1 MPRDAM
7 AEWLA
12 KRNAEKAAQRATP
25 EHGAVRQA
33 QIKVDQI
40 LEQAKK
46 TTTALT
52 GVKTG
57 KTEKSST
64 PVRQEEGRDAMA
76 EWLAARKES
85 KVQQIAEQG
94 KYAVRNVGALYKA
107 ATGMWGELRKAN
119 EWQGLGVDAG
129 IRQGYQARV
138 PVRGGSQ
145 LQQQAE
151 NALQMDKTGPYRQR
165 LTRVRGESLEKLF
178 TDSLNQNQTAEQH
191 GQTIRQELQELRTAG
206 ESGTDAAAAK
216 EKWDDVASRLY
227 YLAYS
232 QSMSS
237 DEYNKLVSEVYDAYD
252 AYRSGVK
259 GRSFGQRE
267 QKWTDALRGPVMGD
281 ENYTAAGKAQQNAML
296 AAAGGIP
303 TDRNTFGY
311 ELRYNQSTT
320 RENIQYKSVDQL
332 LDAAGKH
339 VDPQADVTS
348 QSQGAATDAAIF
360 GYLANVAMTQEQ
372 YDRYMQALDRYVK
385 NAPATRAVSGY
396 GTSDVVSQLETYRQ
410 QREANGLR
418 ANEKGA
424 EDALNSYPEMSA
436 GSFLD
441 QVASGSERARDNL
454 FQKYPAGLEQLLV
467 RGGGYA
473 GKALGS
479 LLNGF
484 GAFEN
489 DLGDYFAAGGEE
501 NINYQNPEWQEAK
514 YQDWVRGRET
524 SDLLQNGGKFERWA
538 AEQIP
543 ALPTAALEMAAA
555 STIAGA
561 ATGTMESFAGGAR
574 QVSPLVTSAA
584 TKAEKFA
591 QMAKQGSNIVT
602 SSFAAIN
609 SYGEAESNGDARGEQ
624 FIRFAAGGLL
634 EYGTNML
641 FGGNPLIDAGDTGK
655 VTELVYKMTNNETI
669 RKIVSSAAFDRIG
682 EGLEEVASAI
692 GSAALDYA
700 LTGEADLSW
709 DELRDEFI
717 SGFALA
723 MILSIGPDTAEVLAK
738 NDHEGN
744 AKRITMFDAAAQS
757 DRGELNLQMGKY
769 AVEFLAGDED
779 MMLAN
784 GWDHVQRSAAKKSWA
799 QAVNEY
805 NTVYRNLVD
814 AEAYWAKTGEGKAY
828 RGTDAERVIAD
839 ARGSIEGV
847 DAKTFSAETL
857 EENVRQIRQAWDSA
871 EENATNFAMT
881 GRMDAEIAKMARI
894 AESYLDKAV
903 QDGTMDAMTALNLR
917 NELSMINEGA
927 TATLQAYLNA
937 RYGEGTPQTETRQE
951 PVQEATQDVNVI
963 RAEAENNAA
972 VNAAETG
979 GIDNGRTE
987 IFDGGS
993 QRDAGLGTGE
1003 QTGGM
1008 AAGAAAAEGERR
1020 NAYAGAGENGPA
1032 NRRANLRPEDAARA
1046 ERLNRYASLQSDT
1059 SLAQLVRGGSDA
1071 VTLAVIPESM
1081 YDDGMREAKQAGT
1094 ALGVDVV
1101 FVRGSMAMQRG
1112 DQLMRING
1120 VYDAAAKRAVVSATD
1135 IQYDGGKLA
1144 QHELFHVRANK
1155 DPALVQQALQK
1166 VRETF
1171 GEEAFEQVAREY
1183 VQSYSG
1189 AYQSMEDVYEEVLA
1203 DAYAGMNR
1211 FRAGA
1216 THFTEAVQSE
1226 VQQSERASEPA
1237 QTSQETRGSPPAN
1250 VEERSGNPEKGKTF
1264 WEKMRAWKEGGA
1276 PDAAMEPSRTLQQA
1290 GINEL
1295 ISLSSMLEKADGK
1308 SQTMREAIYDNLKYL
1323 QDDLIRPMAVGKKG
1337 DTLYCVVPARTSMDM
1352 PRVVEM
1358 RKTNAGYEVE
1368 KVSSLS
1374 NAAII
1379 KTLEGSDLL
1388 SANVQA
1394 LDHAIQDFGYQTKAN
1409 AQLWVRPEK
1418 AKNGVPFADIFEA
1431 RDARDF
1437 EAKFSLEEK
1446 QYARVINEQ
1455 LLENRD
1461 RILEIEPVYELT
1473 GGEFAQ
1479 GDKKLSDAVMEEFE
1493 KFGGEVERE
1502 GFGAIK
1508 FSKKRIKNDI
1518 MHGIGRMK
1526 AMTFAAVP
1534 SVIQNGVEIGSEAN
1548 WKGRGYDTYVFA
1560 APAKFGETNLLI
1572 GAVVTR
1578 DNRENKFYLHEVV
1591 DSEGNAIKIDRETGE
1606 IKTSSAVADG
1616 WASTPDALSKDRIAQ
1631 TEGEVKQRFSLSE
1644 PVERAGNL
1652 IAEHNLTQEKLEK
1665 ALEIG
1670 AFPSPSIA
1678 IVQAEQGHTN
1688 YGDYSVVFPASTIDP
1703 EADSRNRVYGADAWT
1718 PTSSNAT
1725 VEYRV
1730 DADAKRAFE
1739 RSIRDLSGQV
1749 ADGIFRGDST
1759 LGKAGIEEETTK
1771 TSREIA
1777 EQIAQYPEVKA
1788 AYLADKGENIS
1799 PVYKDREYD
1808 NIGNAALQRYTDN
1821 VGVQNLAR
1829 IIVQMYVGDA
1839 NSVAQA
1845 ELQRVRQAI
1854 GEEYAERFARILD
1867 RKPERKAERVSEY
1880 AENKMYSGTRA
1891 EDFIRHAWEM
1901 VQDGGQNRGEA
1912 DKMAMQDELD
1922 RKAPTQKVAAWAE
1935 KRLQDV
1941 IGEGGIYNNED
1952 RYTSRGDRRSF
1963 EQTHWELN
1971 AENLVRAMAQAEER
1985 GANIMW
1991 YDAGGLLAAA
2001 TPEYRS
2007 ISEIHADEGRL
2018 QTLEQEAYEGKVMEL
2033 QQSLDN
2039 VVERILQETRH
2050 KAYGY
2055 QDESQLITEALIKTA
2070 QGGDS
2075 LQSIRE
2081 GMAAEEY
2088 DIDRATAMQIQE
2100 LFQQAKEIPTSYF
2113 EAKPQRVVG
2122 FDEAVA
2128 LLAPASAP
2136 ADLMARA
2143 EDAGLRVIR
2152 YTGQKDRIRVA
2163 NELPG
2168 VKFSVQ
2174 EELQD
2179 IRENGIR
2186 GKELASEREETQPE
2200 DVLGYADDMGEPVLS
2215 ESYFRDWVQQQT
2227 NAMPQGFVWG
2237 KDVPFYSQTTD
2248 LSPKQAVELLEA
2260 VTGKR
2265 WRVEPRK
2272 NGGWRAVETD
2282 FAAKQGMYTPQ
2293 EAANRLNAAKKARA
2307 DADAAAY
2314 RNGEAPAR
2322 ATTVAAEG
2330 VAKDSFRATPALD
2343 KIGVKIDMGV
2353 TDYRTTK
2360 EMRQRAEAEYQT
2372 DKLISKAERRWG
2384 ATALEKNFARDIAAG
2399 RYSYADI
2406 PDTARWDTVTDLANL
2421 YIDKRMLGEDLRLQR
2436 KYAIRD
2442 ALLYKAME
2450 LLPDELELMSD
2461 PGGFDKEA
2469 LLVLNY
2475 RTPQRSMLKMFGD
2488 KRGEEI
2494 NRYYFDPVTRN
2505 EAERL
2510 RWMNRQLDAVREFQ
2524 GEGDKVKGLN
2534 KAESAYVHMALD
2546 IEATVQRINQSP
2558 NKAAIQKAVTEL
2570 TKMETAQKASPD
2582 AEAREAEIQR
2592 VATELDLNAAE
2603 SKWAQQYAQFLTQKD
2618 GIKGE
2623 IDEKKCAAAVKQYRQ
2638 LFDDYYN
2645 AIADFLVSHGDEPIG
2660 KIDYYAPHLST
2671 ADKVNLLNQAFEAL
2685 GFNASATRLP
2695 AEIAGRTEDFR
2706 PNKRWTPF
2714 FQSREGTQTEYDI
2727 VHGFESYVTY
2737 LSDVLFHTDDIQKIR
2752 ALENYTR
2759 LGGKNDFKNSLAEAI
2774 ELSRSGQR
2782 DEKLDFLRELKRVDD
2797 FAEPTTAEINKQLD
2811 QYIAELFAAEKNN
2824 TRYSDLAVWLKNYGD
2839 VLAGKQFGGDRGAEH
2854 RGGRGILKLGTQLT
2868 QAFARANVA
2877 GNVSSAV
2884 NQIAQ
2889 LPTILGERSKRSIA
2903 QATAEFATGKL
2914 RQFQMDSDFITGK
2927 KGVDYISNTFA
2938 DSFMSGMFKPAEF
2951 VDTMMSTIA
2960 ARAAYLDAI
2969 RDGKTHEEA
2978 MRAADAYARS
2988 IMGDRTKGAKPLMFH
3003 SKTPVMQMVNMFQI
3017 EALNS
3022 WEHVSQDLPRQF
3034 RQIAAESGKAKAA
3047 RVLSSVILKT
3057 VLAAFVVNRVT
3068 EELYGGTPAP
3078 FDIIGM
3084 CMNFIASGEGLTTN
3098 DWIRY
3103 MLNKASNAMFGVDLF
3118 DDVPTPQE
3126 GFDWGNAVEDTLYNI
3141 SNEVPFLSNLS
3152 GMVGVGDRTL
3162 MMPDLFGKGKD
3173 LWDAATE
3180 HGLISPESGEALLG
3194 LVTQAIP
3201 GGRQINKTYSGIKTI
3216 VEGGRTKGF
3225 GDKERLQY
3233 PVERNVGTALQNIL
3247 FGPNATPQ
3255 ANAYWASGLS
3265 SLSTKDTQTWQTL
3278 SKDGADPIETYNLL
3292 HEFIKINA
3300 DDTLTTDQAQR
3311 DIRDAINNSSLT
3323 DEQKAYLFRQEFGRR
3338 NKETGEYEHATD
3350 AMFETLMDEG
3360 VSWDGVTQFYNKLMQ
3375 ADGDENL
3382 STNDKNR
3389 QKRTAI
3395 RELDVRDSVKAYT
3408 YAEVF
3413 GVTDKE
3419 TGAKSTSKDEVFAN
3433 MMDAGM
3439 SWDDVMDVYEEY
3451 RTLYEDESLSSSQ
3464 QASEFAYWL
3473 DQHNIKG
3480 KKREAIRNGL
3490 KYYQMFAQEA
3500 ERYTNLTEAGLS
3512 ATDAKKVSDKLA
3524 SAKGTGENGQLTT
3537 NDKVDVLLKQ
3547 NLTDTSLYKALS
3559 TVLSEETYDKL
3570 TEARS
3575 GGIGAKIWM
3584 QYWKK
3589 KAELS
3594 ADKDANGKSIS
3605 GSKKAKILAL
3615 INSLQLT
3622 AEQKDLLYRAEGY
3635 AERDLYKAPWH

>member
-119 EWQGLGVDAG
+119 EWQGMGVDAG
-129 IRQGYQARV
+129 IQQGYRPKL
-138 PVRGGSQ
+138 PVRTGSQ

-232 QSMSS
+232 QSMSA

-281 ENYTAAGKAQQNAML
+281 ENYTAAGKAQQDAML
-296 AAAGGIP
+296 SAAGGIP
-303 TDRNTFGY
+303 EDRNTFGY

-372 YDRYMQALDRYVK
+372 YDRYMQALDRYAK

-489 DLGDYFAAGGEE
+489 DLGDYFAEGGEE

-538 AEQIP
+538 AEQISG
-543 ALPTAALEMAAA
+543 LTTAALEMAASA
-555 STIAGA
+555 TIAGA
-561 ATGTMESFAGGAR
+561 ATGTMANFAGGSR
-574 QVSPLVTSAA
+574 QVSPLVTNAA

-757 DRGELNLQMGKY
+757 DRGELNLQMEKY

-779 MMLAN
+779 LMLAN
-784 GWDHVQRSAAKKSWA
+784 GWDHVQRSTAKKSWA

-847 DAKTFSAETL
+847 DSKTFSAETL

-871 EENATNFAMT
+871 AENAANFAMT
-881 GRMDAEIAKMARI
+881 GRMDAEIAKMART

-927 TATLQAYLNA
+927 TANLQAYLNA
-937 RYGEGTPQTETRQE
+937 RYGEGTPQAETRQE

-1216 THFTEAVQSE
+1216 TQFTEAVQSE
-1226 VQQSERASEPA
+1226 VQQSERVSEPA

-1250 VEERSGNPEKGKTF
+1250 VEERSGNPEKGRTF
-1264 WEKMRAWKEGGA
+1264 WEKMRSWKEGGE
-1276 PDAAMEPSRTLQQA
+1276 PDADIEPSRTLQQA
-1290 GINEL
+1290 GLNEP
-1295 ISLSSMLEKADGK
+1295 ISLNSMLGKADGK

-1323 QDDLIRPMAVGKKG
+1323 QDDLIRPMAVGRKG

-1374 NAAII
+1374 YAAII

-1437 EAKFSLEEK
+1437 EAKFSLAGQKARTANSQTLQLAEQMEQEGASSEEIWQETGWTRTMDGQSWRFEIDNSEAEYRGGGDAQFREDHADYAEYQDLLQK
-1446 QYARVINEQ
+1446 MFEGTISESEMQRMEQLDDIWSGEYARLRERVESGNATLADVLEHDSLYEAYPELRNVKVRLESDTGSKNGSYDPSTNTITISEDKPGDGAKVGTMLHEIQHAIQQIEGWESGASPEYWAAREYESGDTASDRAQELYSRILTSLDKADQNKVIRYNELDREMEATFTADPESEAGKRYAKYEAEQDKLYEELYKNEWFRRLLDLQRKMENPQSAYYEMYLNTAGEIEARNVSERYRMAQEERRKTAPKGADENTLFRGGGGISAEINEQ
-1455 LLENRD
+1455 YKSDLERWDRGGRNGNERLILGTTGPVLQNLGAEDGNIYLNGWKISKIMRTHKEMSLQTIEALPQVLENPAIVLASRAVD
-1461 RILEIEPVYELT
+1461 TENANTRLVM
-1473 GGEFAQ
+1473 F
-1479 GDKKLSDAVMEEFE
+1479 GDVRAENGKAVQ
-1493 KFGGEVERE
+1493 VVL
-1502 GFGAIK
+1502 
-1508 FSKKRIKNDI
+1508 D
-1518 MHGIGRMK
+1518 
-1526 AMTFAAVP
+1526 
-1534 SVIQNGVEIGSEAN
+1534 
-1548 WKGRGYDTYVFA
+1548 
-1560 APAKFGETNLLI
+1560 LL
-1572 GAVVTR
+1572 
-1578 DNRENKFYLHEVV
+1578 
-1591 DSEGNAIKIDRETGE
+1591 
-1606 IKTSSAVADG
+1606 
-1616 WASTPDALSKDRIAQ
+1616 P
-1631 TEGEVKQRFSLSE
+1631 TEGGYRFEGMQKVNSAYTKDGGRLSLE
-1644 PVERAGNL
+1644 
-1652 IAEHNLTQEKLEK
+1652 
-1665 ALEIG
+1665 
-1670 AFPSPSIA
+1670 
-1678 IVQAEQGHTN
+1678 
-1688 YGDYSVVFPASTIDP
+1688 
-1703 EADSRNRVYGADAWT
+1703 DSDVLYT
-1718 PTSSNAT
+1718 
-1725 VEYRV
+1725 
-1730 DADAKRAFE
+1730 DAKRAAQVL
-1739 RSIRDLSGQV
+1739 RSLGYQSGSP
-1749 ADGIFRGDST
+1749 DGSHKDGYIGSIAYDDDGVKISGEKF
-1759 LGKAGIEEETTK
+1759 
-1771 TSREIA
+1771 TS
-1777 EQIAQYPEVKA
+1777 
-1788 AYLADKGENIS
+1788 
-1799 PVYKDREYD
+1799 
-1808 NIGNAALQRYTDN
+1808 
-1821 VGVQNLAR
+1821 
-1829 IIVQMYVGDA
+1829 
-1839 NSVAQA
+1839 
-1845 ELQRVRQAI
+1845 
-1854 GEEYAERFARILD
+1854 
-1867 RKPERKAERVSEY
+1867 
-1880 AENKMYSGTRA
+1880 
-1891 EDFIRHAWEM
+1891 
-1901 VQDGGQNRGEA
+1901 
-1912 DKMAMQDELD
+1912 
-1922 RKAPTQKVAAWAE
+1922 
-1935 KRLQDV
+1935 V
-1941 IGEGGIYNNED
+1941 IG
-1952 RYTSRGDRRSF
+1952 
-1963 EQTHWELN
+1963 
-1971 AENLVRAMAQAEER
+1971 
-1985 GANIMW
+1985 
-1991 YDAGGLLAAA
+1991 
-2001 TPEYRS
+2001 P
-2007 ISEIHADEGRL
+2007 L
-2018 QTLEQEAYEGKVMEL
+2018 Q
-2033 QQSLDN
+2033 
-2039 VVERILQETRH
+2039 
-2050 KAYGY
+2050 
-2055 QDESQLITEALIKTA
+2055 
-2070 QGGDS
+2070 
-2075 LQSIRE
+2075 
-2081 GMAAEEY
+2081 
-2088 DIDRATAMQIQE
+2088 
-2100 LFQQAKEIPTSYF
+2100 
-2113 EAKPQRVVG
+2113 
-2122 FDEAVA
+2122 
-2128 LLAPASAP
+2128 
-2136 ADLMARA
+2136 
-2143 EDAGLRVIR
+2143 
-2152 YTGQKDRIRVA
+2152 
-2163 NELPG
+2163 
-2168 VKFSVQ
+2168 KFSVQ

-2186 GKELASEREETQPE
+2186 GKELASDREETQPE
-2200 DVLGYADDMGEPVLS
+2200 DVLGYADDRGEPILS

-2592 VATELDLNAAE
+2592 VATDLDLNAAE

-2903 QATAEFATGKL
+2903 QAALEFSTGKL

-2951 VDTMMSTIA
+2951 VDTTMSTIA

-3068 EELYGGTPAP
+3068 EEIYGGTPAP

-3084 CMNFIASGEGLTTN
+3084 SMNFIASGEGLTTN

-3103 MLNKASNAMFGVDLF
+3103 MFNKASNAMFGVDLF

-3162 MMPDLFGKGKD
+3162 MMPDLVGKGKD

-3419 TGAKSTSKDEVFAN
+3419 TGAKSTSKDEAFAN

-3480 KKREAIRNGL
+3480 KKREAIQNGL

-3512 ATDAKKVSDKLA
+3512 AADAKKVSDKLA

-3547 NLTDTSLYKALS
+3547 GLTDTSLYRALS

-3575 GGIGAKIWM
+3575 GGISAKVWM
-3584 QYWKK
+3584 KYWQQ

>member
-1 MPRDAM
+1 M
-7 AEWLA
+7 
-12 KRNAEKAAQRATP
+12 
-25 EHGAVRQA
+25 
-33 QIKVDQI
+33 
-40 LEQAKK
+40 
-46 TTTALT
+46 
-52 GVKTG
+52 
-57 KTEKSST
+57 
-64 PVRQEEGRDAMA
+64 
-76 EWLAARKES
+76 
-85 KVQQIAEQG
+85 
-94 KYAVRNVGALYKA
+94 
-107 ATGMWGELRKAN
+107 
-119 EWQGLGVDAG
+119 
-129 IRQGYQARV
+129 
-138 PVRGGSQ
+138 
-145 LQQQAE
+145 
-151 NALQMDKTGPYRQR
+151 
-165 LTRVRGESLEKLF
+165 
-178 TDSLNQNQTAEQH
+178 
-191 GQTIRQELQELRTAG
+191 
-206 ESGTDAAAAK
+206 
-216 EKWDDVASRLY
+216 
-227 YLAYS
+227 
-232 QSMSS
+232 
-237 DEYNKLVSEVYDAYD
+237 
-252 AYRSGVK
+252 
-259 GRSFGQRE
+259 
-267 QKWTDALRGPVMGD
+267 
-281 ENYTAAGKAQQNAML
+281 
-296 AAAGGIP
+296 
-303 TDRNTFGY
+303 
-311 ELRYNQSTT
+311 
-320 RENIQYKSVDQL
+320 
-332 LDAAGKH
+332 
-339 VDPQADVTS
+339 
-348 QSQGAATDAAIF
+348 
-360 GYLANVAMTQEQ
+360 
-372 YDRYMQALDRYVK
+372 
-385 NAPATRAVSGY
+385 
-396 GTSDVVSQLETYRQ
+396 
-410 QREANGLR
+410 
-418 ANEKGA
+418 
-424 EDALNSYPEMSA
+424 
-436 GSFLD
+436 
-441 QVASGSERARDNL
+441 ASGSERARDNL

-467 RGGGYA
+467 HGGGYA

-489 DLGDYFAAGGEE
+489 DLGDYFAEGGEK

-538 AEQIP
+538 AEQISG
-543 ALPTAALEMAAA
+543 LTTAALEMAAA

-561 ATGTMESFAGGAR
+561 ATGTMANFAGGSR
-574 QVSPLVTSAA
+574 QVSPLVTNAA

-757 DRGELNLQMGKY
+757 DRGELNLQMEKY

-779 MMLAN
+779 LMLAN
-784 GWDHVQRSAAKKSWA
+784 GWDHVQRSEAKKSWA

-847 DAKTFSAETL
+847 DSKTFSAETL

-871 EENATNFAMT
+871 EENAANFAMT
-881 GRMDAEIAKMARI
+881 GRMDAEIAKMART

-927 TATLQAYLNA
+927 TANLQAYLNA
-937 RYGEGTPQTETRQE
+937 RYGEGTPQAETQQE
-951 PVQEATQDVNVI
+951 TVQEAAQGVNTI

-1003 QTGGM
+1003 QAGGM

-1020 NAYAGAGENGPA
+1020 NTYTGAGENGPA

-1071 VTLAVIPESM
+1071 VTLAVVPESM
-1081 YDDGMREAKQAGT
+1081 YDDGMREAKQAG
-1094 ALGVDVV
+1094 AELGVDVV

-1135 IQYDGGKLA
+1135 IQYDGGQLA

-1216 THFTEAVQSE
+1216 TQFTETVQGE

-1237 QTSQETRGSPPAN
+1237 QTSQETRGSPEGRFSLAGQKARTAN
-1250 VEERSGNPEKGKTF
+1250 SQTLQIAEQMEQEGASREEIWQETGWTRTMDGKNWRFEIDNSEAEYRGGADAQFREDHADYAEYQDLLQKMFEGTISESEMQRMEQLDDIWSGEYARLRERAESGNATLADVLQHDSLYEAYPELRDVKVRLESDTGSKN
-1264 WEKMRAWKEGGA
+1264 GSYD
-1276 PDAAMEPSRTLQQA
+1276 PRTNT
-1290 GINEL
+1290 IT
-1295 ISLSSMLEKADGK
+1295 ISEDKPGDSAKVGTMLHEI
-1308 SQTMREAIYDNLKYL
+1308 Q
-1323 QDDLIRPMAVGKKG
+1323 
-1337 DTLYCVVPARTSMDM
+1337 
-1352 PRVVEM
+1352 
-1358 RKTNAGYEVE
+1358 
-1368 KVSSLS
+1368 
-1374 NAAII
+1374 
-1379 KTLEGSDLL
+1379 
-1388 SANVQA
+1388 
-1394 LDHAIQDFGYQTKAN
+1394 HAIQQIEGWESGASPEYWAAREYESGDTASDRAQELYSRILNSLDKADQN
-1409 AQLWVRPEK
+1409 KVIRYNELDREMEATFSADPESEAGK
-1418 AKNGVPFADIFEA
+1418 RYAKYEAEQDKLYEELYKNEWFRRLLDLQRKMENPQSAYYEMYLNTAGEIEA
-1431 RDARDF
+1431 RNVSERYRMAQ
-1437 EAKFSLEEK
+1437 EERRK
-1446 QYARVINEQ
+1446 TAPKGADEKTLYRGAGGISAEINEQ
-1455 LLENRD
+1455 YKSDLERWDRGGRNGNERLILGTTGPVLQNLGAEDGNIYLNGWKISKIMRTHKEMSLQTIEALPQVLENPAIVLASRAVD
-1461 RILEIEPVYELT
+1461 TENANTRLVM
-1473 GGEFAQ
+1473 F
-1479 GDKKLSDAVMEEFE
+1479 GDVRAENGKAVQ
-1493 KFGGEVERE
+1493 VVL
-1502 GFGAIK
+1502 
-1508 FSKKRIKNDI
+1508 D
-1518 MHGIGRMK
+1518 
-1526 AMTFAAVP
+1526 
-1534 SVIQNGVEIGSEAN
+1534 
-1548 WKGRGYDTYVFA
+1548 
-1560 APAKFGETNLLI
+1560 LL
-1572 GAVVTR
+1572 
-1578 DNRENKFYLHEVV
+1578 
-1591 DSEGNAIKIDRETGE
+1591 
-1606 IKTSSAVADG
+1606 
-1616 WASTPDALSKDRIAQ
+1616 P
-1631 TEGEVKQRFSLSE
+1631 TEGGYRFEGMQKVNSAYTKDGGRLSLE
-1644 PVERAGNL
+1644 
-1652 IAEHNLTQEKLEK
+1652 
-1665 ALEIG
+1665 
-1670 AFPSPSIA
+1670 
-1678 IVQAEQGHTN
+1678 
-1688 YGDYSVVFPASTIDP
+1688 
-1703 EADSRNRVYGADAWT
+1703 DSDVLYT
-1718 PTSSNAT
+1718 
-1725 VEYRV
+1725 
-1730 DADAKRAFE
+1730 DAKRAAQVL
-1739 RSIRDLSGQV
+1739 RSLGYQSGSPDGSHKGGYIGSIAYD
-1749 ADGIFRGDST
+1749 ADGVKISGEKF
-1759 LGKAGIEEETTK
+1759 
-1771 TSREIA
+1771 TS
-1777 EQIAQYPEVKA
+1777 
-1788 AYLADKGENIS
+1788 
-1799 PVYKDREYD
+1799 
-1808 NIGNAALQRYTDN
+1808 
-1821 VGVQNLAR
+1821 
-1829 IIVQMYVGDA
+1829 
-1839 NSVAQA
+1839 
-1845 ELQRVRQAI
+1845 
-1854 GEEYAERFARILD
+1854 
-1867 RKPERKAERVSEY
+1867 
-1880 AENKMYSGTRA
+1880 
-1891 EDFIRHAWEM
+1891 
-1901 VQDGGQNRGEA
+1901 
-1912 DKMAMQDELD
+1912 
-1922 RKAPTQKVAAWAE
+1922 
-1935 KRLQDV
+1935 V
-1941 IGEGGIYNNED
+1941 IG
-1952 RYTSRGDRRSF
+1952 T
-1963 EQTHWELN
+1963 
-1971 AENLVRAMAQAEER
+1971 
-1985 GANIMW
+1985 
-1991 YDAGGLLAAA
+1991 
-2001 TPEYRS
+2001 
-2007 ISEIHADEGRL
+2007 L
-2018 QTLEQEAYEGKVMEL
+2018 Q
-2033 QQSLDN
+2033 
-2039 VVERILQETRH
+2039 
-2050 KAYGY
+2050 
-2055 QDESQLITEALIKTA
+2055 
-2070 QGGDS
+2070 
-2075 LQSIRE
+2075 
-2081 GMAAEEY
+2081 
-2088 DIDRATAMQIQE
+2088 
-2100 LFQQAKEIPTSYF
+2100 
-2113 EAKPQRVVG
+2113 
-2122 FDEAVA
+2122 
-2128 LLAPASAP
+2128 
-2136 ADLMARA
+2136 
-2143 EDAGLRVIR
+2143 
-2152 YTGQKDRIRVA
+2152 
-2163 NELPG
+2163 
-2168 VKFSVQ
+2168 KFSVQ

-2186 GKELASEREETQPE
+2186 GKELASDREETQPE
-2200 DVLGYADDMGEPVLS
+2200 DVLGYADDTGTLYAQFAREKVYDNLGNAVLQKYTDSVGVERLAWIAAQMDMGDARSVAATELQNIRQVVKEDYAERFGEKLDQKPNLKEQRVNEYADRVMGDSSRAESFLRHAWEMVQGVGRTVAAEQRGTVQQTPP
-2215 ESYFRDWVQQQT
+2215 ESYFRDWVQQT

-2330 VAKDSFRATPALD
+2330 VAKDRFRATPALD

-2510 RWMNRQLDAVREFQ
+2510 RWMNRQLDEVREFQ
-2524 GEGDKVKGLN
+2524 GEGDKAKGLN

-2570 TKMETAQKASPD
+2570 TKMETAQKDSPD
-2582 AEAREAEIQR
+2582 AEEREAEIQR
-2592 VATELDLNAAE
+2592 VATDLDLNAAE
-2603 SKWAQQYAQFLTQKD
+2603 SKWAQQYAQFLAQKD

-2951 VDTMMSTIA
+2951 VDTTMSTIA

-2978 MRAADAYARS
+2978 MRSADAYARS

-3084 CMNFIASGEGLTTN
+3084 SMNFIASGEGLTTN

-3103 MLNKASNAMFGVDLF
+3103 MFNKASNAMFGVDLF

-3180 HGLISPESGEALLG
+3180 HGLLSPESGEALLG

-3265 SLSTKDTQTWQTL
+3265 SLSAKDTQTWQTL

-3300 DDTLTTDQAQR
+3300 DDTLTSDQVQR
-3311 DIRDAINNSSLT
+3311 DIRDAINNSGLT

-3350 AMFETLMDEG
+3350 AMFEALMDEG

-3419 TGAKSTSKDEVFAN
+3419 TGAKSTSKDEAFAN

-3480 KKREAIRNGL
+3480 KKREAIQNGL

-3584 QYWKK
+3584 QYWRK

-3635 AERDLYKAPWH
+3635 AERDLYRAPWH

>member
-25 EHGAVRQA
+25 GHGAVRQA

-40 LEQAKK
+40 LEQARK

-94 KYAVRNVGALYKA
+94 KYAVRNVGSLYKA

-165 LTRVRGESLEKLF
+165 LTRSRGESLEKLF
-178 TDSLNQNQTAEQH
+178 TDSLNQNQAAEQH

-232 QSMSS
+232 QSMSA
-237 DEYNKLVSEVYDAYD
+237 DEYNKLVSEVYDAYN

-281 ENYTAAGKAQQNAML
+281 ENYTAAGKAQQDAML

-303 TDRNTFGY
+303 EDRNTFGY
-311 ELRYNQSTT
+311 ELRYNQGTT

-372 YDRYMQALDRYVK
+372 YDRYMQALDRYAK

-396 GTSDVVSQLETYRQ
+396 GTSDVVGQLETYRQ

-418 ANEKGA
+418 ANEQAA

-467 RGGGYA
+467 HGGGYA

-489 DLGDYFAAGGEE
+489 DLGDYFAEGGEK

-538 AEQIP
+538 AEQISG
-543 ALPTAALEMAAA
+543 LTTAALEMAAA

-561 ATGTMESFAGGAR
+561 ATGTMANFAGGSR
-574 QVSPLVTSAA
+574 QVSPLVTNAA

-757 DRGELNLQMGKY
+757 DRGELNLQMEKY

-779 MMLAN
+779 LMLAN
-784 GWDHVQRSAAKKSWA
+784 GWDHLQRSEAKKSWA

-847 DAKTFSAETL
+847 DSKTFSAETL

-871 EENATNFAMT
+871 VENAENFAMT
-881 GRMDAEIAKMARI
+881 GRMDAEIAKMART

-927 TATLQAYLNA
+927 TANLQAYLNA
-937 RYGEGTPQTETRQE
+937 RYGEGTPQVETQKE
-951 PVQEATQDVNVI
+951 TVQEAAQGVNTI

-993 QRDAGLGTGE
+993 QRDAGLGTRE

-1008 AAGAAAAEGERR
+1008 AAGAAAAEAERR

-1081 YDDGMREAKQAGT
+1081 YDDGMRAAKQAG
-1094 ALGVDVV
+1094 AELDVDVV

-1135 IQYDGGKLA
+1135 IQYDGGQLA

-1216 THFTEAVQSE
+1216 TQFTETVQGE

-1237 QTSQETRGSPPAN
+1237 QTSQETRGSPEGRFSLAGQKARTAN
-1250 VEERSGNPEKGKTF
+1250 SQTLQFAEQMEQEGASREEIWQETGWTRAMDGQSWRFEIDNSEAEYRGGGDAQFRKDHADYAEYQDLLQKMFEGTISESEMQRMEQLDDIWSGEYARLRERVESGNATLADVLQHDSLYEAYPELRDVKVRLESDTGSKNGSYDPNTN
-1264 WEKMRAWKEGGA
+1264 
-1276 PDAAMEPSRTLQQA
+1276 T
-1290 GINEL
+1290 IT
-1295 ISLSSMLEKADGK
+1295 ISEDKPGDSAKVGTMLHEI
-1308 SQTMREAIYDNLKYL
+1308 Q
-1323 QDDLIRPMAVGKKG
+1323 
-1337 DTLYCVVPARTSMDM
+1337 
-1352 PRVVEM
+1352 
-1358 RKTNAGYEVE
+1358 
-1368 KVSSLS
+1368 
-1374 NAAII
+1374 
-1379 KTLEGSDLL
+1379 
-1388 SANVQA
+1388 
-1394 LDHAIQDFGYQTKAN
+1394 HAIQQIEGWESGASPEYWAAREYENGDTASDRAQELYSRILNSLDKADQN
-1409 AQLWVRPEK
+1409 KVIRYNELDREMEATFSADPESEAGK
-1418 AKNGVPFADIFEA
+1418 RYAKYEAEQDKLYEELYKNEWFRRLLGLQRKMENPQSAYYEMYLNTAGEIEA
-1431 RDARDF
+1431 RNVSERYRMAQ
-1437 EAKFSLEEK
+1437 EERRK
-1446 QYARVINEQ
+1446 TAPKGADENTLYRGAGGISAEINEQ
-1455 LLENRD
+1455 YKSDLERWDRGGRNGNERLILGTTGPILQNLGAEDGNIYLNGWKISKIMRTHKEMSLQTIEALPQVLENPAIVLASRAVD
-1461 RILEIEPVYELT
+1461 TENANTRLVM
-1473 GGEFAQ
+1473 F
-1479 GDKKLSDAVMEEFE
+1479 GDVRAENGKAVQ
-1493 KFGGEVERE
+1493 VVL
-1502 GFGAIK
+1502 
-1508 FSKKRIKNDI
+1508 D
-1518 MHGIGRMK
+1518 
-1526 AMTFAAVP
+1526 
-1534 SVIQNGVEIGSEAN
+1534 
-1548 WKGRGYDTYVFA
+1548 
-1560 APAKFGETNLLI
+1560 LL
-1572 GAVVTR
+1572 
-1578 DNRENKFYLHEVV
+1578 
-1591 DSEGNAIKIDRETGE
+1591 
-1606 IKTSSAVADG
+1606 
-1616 WASTPDALSKDRIAQ
+1616 P
-1631 TEGEVKQRFSLSE
+1631 TEGGYRFEGMQKVNSAYTKDGGRLSLE
-1644 PVERAGNL
+1644 
-1652 IAEHNLTQEKLEK
+1652 
-1665 ALEIG
+1665 
-1670 AFPSPSIA
+1670 
-1678 IVQAEQGHTN
+1678 
-1688 YGDYSVVFPASTIDP
+1688 
-1703 EADSRNRVYGADAWT
+1703 DSDVLYT
-1718 PTSSNAT
+1718 
-1725 VEYRV
+1725 
-1730 DADAKRAFE
+1730 DAKRAAQVL
-1739 RSIRDLSGQV
+1739 RSLGYQSGSPDGSHKGGYIGSIAYD
-1749 ADGIFRGDST
+1749 ADGVKISGEKF
-1759 LGKAGIEEETTK
+1759 
-1771 TSREIA
+1771 TS
-1777 EQIAQYPEVKA
+1777 
-1788 AYLADKGENIS
+1788 
-1799 PVYKDREYD
+1799 
-1808 NIGNAALQRYTDN
+1808 
-1821 VGVQNLAR
+1821 
-1829 IIVQMYVGDA
+1829 
-1839 NSVAQA
+1839 
-1845 ELQRVRQAI
+1845 
-1854 GEEYAERFARILD
+1854 
-1867 RKPERKAERVSEY
+1867 
-1880 AENKMYSGTRA
+1880 
-1891 EDFIRHAWEM
+1891 
-1901 VQDGGQNRGEA
+1901 
-1912 DKMAMQDELD
+1912 
-1922 RKAPTQKVAAWAE
+1922 
-1935 KRLQDV
+1935 V
-1941 IGEGGIYNNED
+1941 IG
-1952 RYTSRGDRRSF
+1952 T
-1963 EQTHWELN
+1963 
-1971 AENLVRAMAQAEER
+1971 
-1985 GANIMW
+1985 
-1991 YDAGGLLAAA
+1991 
-2001 TPEYRS
+2001 
-2007 ISEIHADEGRL
+2007 L
-2018 QTLEQEAYEGKVMEL
+2018 Q
-2033 QQSLDN
+2033 
-2039 VVERILQETRH
+2039 
-2050 KAYGY
+2050 
-2055 QDESQLITEALIKTA
+2055 
-2070 QGGDS
+2070 
-2075 LQSIRE
+2075 
-2081 GMAAEEY
+2081 
-2088 DIDRATAMQIQE
+2088 
-2100 LFQQAKEIPTSYF
+2100 
-2113 EAKPQRVVG
+2113 
-2122 FDEAVA
+2122 
-2128 LLAPASAP
+2128 
-2136 ADLMARA
+2136 
-2143 EDAGLRVIR
+2143 
-2152 YTGQKDRIRVA
+2152 
-2163 NELPG
+2163 
-2168 VKFSVQ
+2168 KFSVQ

-2186 GKELASEREETQPE
+2186 GKELASDREETQPE
-2200 DVLGYADDMGEPVLS
+2200 DVLGYADDTGTLYAQFAREKVYDNLGNAVLQKYTDSVGVERLAWIAAQMDMGDARSVAATELQNIRQVVKEDYAERFGEKLDQKPNLKEQRVNEYADRVMGDSSRAESFLRHAWEMVQGVGRTVAAEQRGTVQQTPP

-2330 VAKDSFRATPALD
+2330 VAKDRFRATPALD

-2524 GEGDKVKGLN
+2524 GEGDKAKGLN

-2592 VATELDLNAAE
+2592 VATDLDLNAAE

-2951 VDTMMSTIA
+2951 VDTTMSTIA

-2978 MRAADAYARS
+2978 MRSADAYARS

-3084 CMNFIASGEGLTTN
+3084 SMNFIASGEGLTTN

-3103 MLNKASNAMFGVDLF
+3103 MFNKASNAMFGVDLF

-3126 GFDWGNAVEDTLYNI
+3126 GFDWGNAAEDTLYNI

-3180 HGLISPESGEALLG
+3180 HGLLSPESGEALLG

-3300 DDTLTTDQAQR
+3300 DDTLTSDQAQR
-3311 DIRDAINNSSLT
+3311 DIRDAINNSGLT

-3350 AMFETLMDEG
+3350 AMFEALMDEG

-3419 TGAKSTSKDEVFAN
+3419 TGAKSTSKDEAFAN

-3480 KKREAIRNGL
+3480 KKREAIQNGL

-3584 QYWKK
+3584 QYWRK

-3635 AERDLYKAPWH
+3635 AERDLYRAPWH

>member
-25 EHGAVRQA
+25 GHGAVRQA

-40 LEQAKK
+40 LEQARK

-94 KYAVRNVGALYKA
+94 KYAVRNVGSLYKA

-178 TDSLNQNQTAEQH
+178 TDSMNQNQTAEQH

-206 ESGTDAAAAK
+206 ESGTDAASAK

-232 QSMSS
+232 QSMSA

-281 ENYTAAGKAQQNAML
+281 ENYTAAGKAQQDAML

-303 TDRNTFGY
+303 EDRNTFGY

-372 YDRYMQALDRYVK
+372 YDRYMQALDRYAK

-489 DLGDYFAAGGEE
+489 DLGDYFAEGGEK

-538 AEQIP
+538 AEQISG
-543 ALPTAALEMAAA
+543 LTTAALEMAAA

-561 ATGTMESFAGGAR
+561 ATGTMANFAGGSR
-574 QVSPLVTSAA
+574 QVSPLVTNAA

-738 NDHEGN
+738 NDYEGN

-757 DRGELNLQMGKY
+757 DRGELNLQMEKY

-779 MMLAN
+779 LMLAN
-784 GWDHVQRSAAKKSWA
+784 GWDHVQRSTAKKSWA

-814 AEAYWAKTGEGKAY
+814 AEAYWAKTGAGKAY
-828 RGTDAERVIAD
+828 QGTDAERVIAD

-847 DAKTFSAETL
+847 DSKTFSAETL

-871 EENATNFAMT
+871 EENAANFAMT
-881 GRMDAEIAKMARI
+881 GRMDAEIAKMART

-927 TATLQAYLNA
+927 TANLQAYLNA
-937 RYGEGTPQTETRQE
+937 RYGEGTPQAETQQE
-951 PVQEATQDVNVI
+951 TVQEAAQGVNTI

-993 QRDAGLGTGE
+993 QRDAGMGTGE

-1020 NAYAGAGENGPA
+1020 NTYTGAGENGPA

-1081 YDDGMREAKQAGT
+1081 YDDGMRAAKQAG
-1094 ALGVDVV
+1094 AELGVDVV

-1216 THFTEAVQSE
+1216 TQFTEAVQSE

-1237 QTSQETRGSPPAN
+1237 QTSQETRGSPEGRFSLAGQKARTAN
-1250 VEERSGNPEKGKTF
+1250 SQTLQLAEQMEQEGASREEIWQETGWTRTMDGQSWRFEIDNSEAEYRGGGDAQFRKNHADYAEYQDLLQKMFEGTISESEMQRMEQLDDIWSGEYARLRERVESGNATLADVLQHDSLYEAYPELRDVKVRLESDTGSKN
-1264 WEKMRAWKEGGA
+1264 GSY
-1276 PDAAMEPSRTLQQA
+1276 DPSTNT
-1290 GINEL
+1290 IT
-1295 ISLSSMLEKADGK
+1295 ISEDKPGDSAKVGTMLHEI
-1308 SQTMREAIYDNLKYL
+1308 Q
-1323 QDDLIRPMAVGKKG
+1323 
-1337 DTLYCVVPARTSMDM
+1337 
-1352 PRVVEM
+1352 
-1358 RKTNAGYEVE
+1358 
-1368 KVSSLS
+1368 
-1374 NAAII
+1374 
-1379 KTLEGSDLL
+1379 
-1388 SANVQA
+1388 
-1394 LDHAIQDFGYQTKAN
+1394 HAIQQIEGWESGASPEYWAAREYENGDTASDRAQELYSRILNSLDKADQN
-1409 AQLWVRPEK
+1409 KVIRYNELDREMEATFSADPESEAGK
-1418 AKNGVPFADIFEA
+1418 RYAKYEAEQDKLYEELYKNEWFRRLLDLQRQMENPQSAYYEMYLNTAGEIEA
-1431 RDARDF
+1431 RNVSERYRMAQ
-1437 EAKFSLEEK
+1437 EERRK
-1446 QYARVINEQ
+1446 TAPKGADENTLFRGAGGISAEINEQ
-1455 LLENRD
+1455 YKSELERWDREGRNGNERLILGTTGPILQNLGAENGNIYLNGWKISKIMRTHKEMSLRTFEALPQVLENPSLVLASRAV
-1461 RILEIEPVYELT
+1461 RTRGANTRLVM
-1473 GGEFAQ
+1473 F
-1479 GDKKLSDAVMEEFE
+1479 GDVRAENGKAVQ
-1493 KFGGEVERE
+1493 VVL
-1502 GFGAIK
+1502 
-1508 FSKKRIKNDI
+1508 D
-1518 MHGIGRMK
+1518 
-1526 AMTFAAVP
+1526 
-1534 SVIQNGVEIGSEAN
+1534 
-1548 WKGRGYDTYVFA
+1548 
-1560 APAKFGETNLLI
+1560 LL
-1572 GAVVTR
+1572 
-1578 DNRENKFYLHEVV
+1578 
-1591 DSEGNAIKIDRETGE
+1591 
-1606 IKTSSAVADG
+1606 
-1616 WASTPDALSKDRIAQ
+1616 P
-1631 TEGEVKQRFSLSE
+1631 TEGGYRLDGMQKVNSAYTKDGGRLSLE
-1644 PVERAGNL
+1644 
-1652 IAEHNLTQEKLEK
+1652 
-1665 ALEIG
+1665 
-1670 AFPSPSIA
+1670 
-1678 IVQAEQGHTN
+1678 
-1688 YGDYSVVFPASTIDP
+1688 
-1703 EADSRNRVYGADAWT
+1703 DSNVLYT
-1718 PTSSNAT
+1718 
-1725 VEYRV
+1725 
-1730 DADAKRAFE
+1730 DAKRAAQVL
-1739 RSIRDLSGQV
+1739 RSLGYRSGSPDGLHKDGYIGSIAYD
-1749 ADGIFRGDST
+1749 ADGVKISGEKF
-1759 LGKAGIEEETTK
+1759 
-1771 TSREIA
+1771 TS
-1777 EQIAQYPEVKA
+1777 
-1788 AYLADKGENIS
+1788 
-1799 PVYKDREYD
+1799 
-1808 NIGNAALQRYTDN
+1808 
-1821 VGVQNLAR
+1821 
-1829 IIVQMYVGDA
+1829 
-1839 NSVAQA
+1839 
-1845 ELQRVRQAI
+1845 
-1854 GEEYAERFARILD
+1854 
-1867 RKPERKAERVSEY
+1867 
-1880 AENKMYSGTRA
+1880 
-1891 EDFIRHAWEM
+1891 
-1901 VQDGGQNRGEA
+1901 
-1912 DKMAMQDELD
+1912 
-1922 RKAPTQKVAAWAE
+1922 
-1935 KRLQDV
+1935 V
-1941 IGEGGIYNNED
+1941 IG
-1952 RYTSRGDRRSF
+1952 
-1963 EQTHWELN
+1963 
-1971 AENLVRAMAQAEER
+1971 
-1985 GANIMW
+1985 
-1991 YDAGGLLAAA
+1991 
-2001 TPEYRS
+2001 P
-2007 ISEIHADEGRL
+2007 L
-2018 QTLEQEAYEGKVMEL
+2018 Q
-2033 QQSLDN
+2033 
-2039 VVERILQETRH
+2039 
-2050 KAYGY
+2050 
-2055 QDESQLITEALIKTA
+2055 
-2070 QGGDS
+2070 
-2075 LQSIRE
+2075 
-2081 GMAAEEY
+2081 
-2088 DIDRATAMQIQE
+2088 
-2100 LFQQAKEIPTSYF
+2100 
-2113 EAKPQRVVG
+2113 
-2122 FDEAVA
+2122 
-2128 LLAPASAP
+2128 
-2136 ADLMARA
+2136 
-2143 EDAGLRVIR
+2143 
-2152 YTGQKDRIRVA
+2152 
-2163 NELPG
+2163 
-2168 VKFSVQ
+2168 KFSVQ

-2179 IRENGIR
+2179 IRKNGIR
-2186 GKELASEREETQPE
+2186 GKELAGDREETQPE
-2200 DVLGYADDMGEPVLS
+2200 DVLGYADDRGEPILS

-2546 IEATVQRINQSP
+2546 IEATAQRINQSP

-2592 VATELDLNAAE
+2592 VATDLDLNAAE

-2618 GIKGE
+2618 GLKGE

-2811 QYIAELFAAEKNN
+2811 QYIAELFASEKNN

-2951 VDTMMSTIA
+2951 VDTTMSTIA

-3084 CMNFIASGEGLTTN
+3084 SMNFIASGEGLTTN

-3118 DDVPTPQE
+3118 DNVPTPQE
-3126 GFDWGNAVEDTLYNI
+3126 GFDWGNAAEDTLYNI

-3180 HGLISPESGEALLG
+3180 HGLLSPESGEALLG

-3247 FGPNATPQ
+3247 FGPNATPE

-3300 DDTLTTDQAQR
+3300 DDTLTSDQAQR
-3311 DIRDAINNSSLT
+3311 DIRDAINNSGLT

-3350 AMFETLMDEG
+3350 AMFEALMDEG

-3480 KKREAIRNGL
+3480 KKREAIQNGL

-3512 ATDAKKVSDKLA
+3512 AADAKKVSDKLA

-3559 TVLSEETYDKL
+3559 TVLSEETYNKL

-3584 QYWKK
+3584 QYWRK

-3635 AERDLYKAPWH
+3635 AERDLYRAPWH

>member
-119 EWQGLGVDAG
+119 EWQGMGVDAG
-129 IRQGYQARV
+129 IQQGYRPKL
-138 PVRGGSQ
+138 PVRTGSQ

-232 QSMSS
+232 QSMSA

-281 ENYTAAGKAQQNAML
+281 ENYTAAGKAQQDAML
-296 AAAGGIP
+296 SAAGGIP
-303 TDRNTFGY
+303 EDRNTFGY

-372 YDRYMQALDRYVK
+372 YDRYMQVLDRYAK

-418 ANEKGA
+418 ANEQAA

-489 DLGDYFAAGGEE
+489 DLGDYFAEGGEK
-501 NINYQNPEWQEAK
+501 NINYRNPEWQEAK

-538 AEQIP
+538 AEQISG
-543 ALPTAALEMAAA
+543 LTTAALEMAAA

-561 ATGTMESFAGGAR
+561 ATGTMANFAGGSR
-574 QVSPLVTSAA
+574 QVSPLVTNAA

-591 QMAKQGSNIVT
+591 QMARQGSNIVT

-757 DRGELNLQMGKY
+757 DRGELNLQMEKY

-779 MMLAN
+779 LMLAN

-799 QAVNEY
+799 QAMNEY

-847 DAKTFSAETL
+847 DSKTFSAETL

-871 EENATNFAMT
+871 EENAANFAMT
-881 GRMDAEIAKMARI
+881 GRMDAEIAKMART

-927 TATLQAYLNA
+927 TANLQAYLNA

-951 PVQEATQDVNVI
+951 PVQEAAQGVNTI

-993 QRDAGLGTGE
+993 QRDAGLGAGE

-1008 AAGAAAAEGERR
+1008 AAGAAAAEAERR
-1020 NAYAGAGENGPA
+1020 NTYAGAGENGPA

-1081 YDDGMREAKQAGT
+1081 YDDGMREAKQAG
-1094 ALGVDVV
+1094 AKLGVDVV

-1135 IQYDGGKLA
+1135 IQYDGGQLA
-1144 QHELFHVRANK
+1144 QHELFHVRANS

-1216 THFTEAVQSE
+1216 TQFAETVQSE
-1226 VQQSERASEPA
+1226 VQQSERAYEPA
-1237 QTSQETRGSPPAN
+1237 QTSQETRGSP
-1250 VEERSGNPEKGKTF
+1250 
-1264 WEKMRAWKEGGA
+1264 EG
-1276 PDAAMEPSRTLQQA
+1276 R
-1290 GINEL
+1290 
-1295 ISLSSMLEKADGK
+1295 
-1308 SQTMREAIYDNLKYL
+1308 
-1323 QDDLIRPMAVGKKG
+1323 
-1337 DTLYCVVPARTSMDM
+1337 
-1352 PRVVEM
+1352 
-1358 RKTNAGYEVE
+1358 
-1368 KVSSLS
+1368 
-1374 NAAII
+1374 
-1379 KTLEGSDLL
+1379 
-1388 SANVQA
+1388 
-1394 LDHAIQDFGYQTKAN
+1394 
-1409 AQLWVRPEK
+1409 
-1418 AKNGVPFADIFEA
+1418 
-1431 RDARDF
+1431 
-1437 EAKFSLEEK
+1437 FSLEEK
-1446 QYARVINEQ
+1446 RYAKIINEQ
-1455 LLENRD
+1455 LLENRE
-1461 RILEIEPVYELT
+1461 RIEEIDPVYELT
-1473 GGEFAQ
+1473 GEEFAHS
-1479 GDKKLSDAVMEEFE
+1479 DKKLSDAVMEEFE

-1502 GFGAIK
+1502 GFGTVK

-1534 SVIQNGVEIGSEAN
+1534 SVIQDGVEIGREAN
-1548 WKGRGYDTYVFA
+1548 WKGRGYDIYVFA
-1560 APAKFGETNLLI
+1560 APAKLGDTGLLI

-1591 DSEGNAIKIDRETGE
+1591 DSEGNAIKIDRATGE
-1606 IKTSSAVADG
+1606 IKTSSDVSDG
-1616 WASTPDALSKDRIAQ
+1616 WASTPDALSGNSIAQ
-1631 TEGEVKQRFSLSE
+1631 TGEDVKQRFSLSE

-1808 NIGNAALQRYTDN
+1808 NLGNAALQRYTDN
-1821 VGVQNLAR
+1821 IGVQNLAW
-1829 IIVQMYVGDA
+1829 IIAQMDMGDA

-1963 EQTHWELN
+1963 EQTHWEMN

-2081 GMAAEEY
+2081 GMATEEY

-2152 YTGQKDRIRVA
+2152 YTGQEDRIRVA

-2524 GEGDKVKGLN
+2524 GEGDKAKGLN

-2592 VATELDLNAAE
+2592 VATDLDLNAAE

-2774 ELSRSGQR
+2774 ELSRSGKR

-2951 VDTMMSTIA
+2951 VDTTMSTIA

-2978 MRAADAYARS
+2978 MRSADAYARS

-3084 CMNFIASGEGLTTN
+3084 SINFIASGEGLTTN

-3103 MLNKASNAMFGVDLF
+3103 MFNKASNAMFGVDLF
-3118 DDVPTPQE
+3118 DNVPTPQE

-3180 HGLISPESGEALLG
+3180 HGLLSPESGEALLG

-3300 DDTLTTDQAQR
+3300 DDTLTSDQAQR

-3323 DEQKAYLFRQEFGRR
+3323 DGQKAYLFRQEFGRR

-3480 KKREAIRNGL
+3480 KKREAIQNGL

-3584 QYWKK
+3584 QYWRK

-3635 AERDLYKAPWH
+3635 AERDLYRAPWH

>member
-40 LEQAKK
+40 LEQARK

-57 KTEKSST
+57 KTGKSST

-94 KYAVRNVGALYKA
+94 KYAVRNVGSLYKA

-145 LQQQAE
+145 LHQQAE

-232 QSMSS
+232 QSMSA

-252 AYRSGVK
+252 TYRSGVK

-281 ENYTAAGKAQQNAML
+281 ENYTAAGKAQQDAML

-303 TDRNTFGY
+303 EDRNTFGY

-372 YDRYMQALDRYVK
+372 YDRYMQALDRYAK

-396 GTSDVVSQLETYRQ
+396 GTSDVVGQLETYRQ

-418 ANEKGA
+418 ANEQAA

-467 RGGGYA
+467 HGGGYA

-489 DLGDYFAAGGEE
+489 DLGDYFAEGGEK
-501 NINYQNPEWQEAK
+501 NINYQNPEWREAK

-538 AEQIP
+538 AEQISG
-543 ALPTAALEMAAA
+543 LTTAALEMAAA

-561 ATGTMESFAGGAR
+561 ATGTMANFAGGSR
-574 QVSPLVTSAA
+574 QVSPLVTNAA

-757 DRGELNLQMGKY
+757 DRGELNLQMEKY

-779 MMLAN
+779 LMLAN
-784 GWDHVQRSAAKKSWA
+784 GWDHVQRSEAKKSWA

-847 DAKTFSAETL
+847 DSKTFSAETL

-871 EENATNFAMT
+871 EENAANFAMT
-881 GRMDAEIAKMARI
+881 GRMDAEIAKMART

-927 TATLQAYLNA
+927 TANLQAYLNA
-937 RYGEGTPQTETRQE
+937 RYGEGTPQAETQQE
-951 PVQEATQDVNVI
+951 TVQEAAQGVNTI

-1003 QTGGM
+1003 QAGGM

-1020 NAYAGAGENGPA
+1020 NTYTGAGENGPA

-1071 VTLAVIPESM
+1071 VTLAVVPESM
-1081 YDDGMREAKQAGT
+1081 YDDGMREAKQAG
-1094 ALGVDVV
+1094 AELGVDVV

-1135 IQYDGGKLA
+1135 IQYDGGQLA
-1144 QHELFHVRANK
+1144 QHELFHVRENK

-1216 THFTEAVQSE
+1216 TQFTDTVQGE

-1237 QTSQETRGSPPAN
+1237 QTSQETRGSPEGRFSIQELEN
-1250 VEERSGNPEKGKTF
+1250 GERIAVIEDGQDEFDRAKPSQYAAIAKRVIKREFVGKTLPLGS
-1264 WEKMRAWKEGGA
+1264 EDLAMIPPDAAGEYAYPAQRLITKNANNAKMRASAELNNLLEVSEFSHWARDLKKHPEATLGFDYYTTKFEVGGHLFEGLINIANSEKGRVFYDITKIKEIPG
-1276 PDAAMEPSRTLQQA
+1276 T
-1290 GINEL
+1290 I
-1295 ISLSSMLEKADGK
+1295 EKRA
-1308 SQTMREAIYDNLKYL
+1308 T
-1323 QDDLIRPMAVGKKG
+1323 PMAQSASDSG
-1337 DTLYCVVPARTSMDM
+1337 DLSG
-1352 PRVVEM
+1352 ES
-1358 RKTNAGYEVE
+1358 
-1368 KVSSLS
+1368 VSQ
-1374 NAAII
+1374 N
-1379 KTLEGSDLL
+1379 
-1388 SANVQA
+1388 QA
-1394 LDHAIQDFGYQTKAN
+1394 D
-1409 AQLWVRPEK
+1409 
-1418 AKNGVPFADIFEA
+1418 
-1431 RDARDF
+1431 
-1437 EAKFSLEEK
+1437 
-1446 QYARVINEQ
+1446 
-1455 LLENRD
+1455 
-1461 RILEIEPVYELT
+1461 
-1473 GGEFAQ
+1473 
-1479 GDKKLSDAVMEEFE
+1479 
-1493 KFGGEVERE
+1493 
-1502 GFGAIK
+1502 
-1508 FSKKRIKNDI
+1508 
-1518 MHGIGRMK
+1518 
-1526 AMTFAAVP
+1526 
-1534 SVIQNGVEIGSEAN
+1534 
-1548 WKGRGYDTYVFA
+1548 
-1560 APAKFGETNLLI
+1560 
-1572 GAVVTR
+1572 
-1578 DNRENKFYLHEVV
+1578 
-1591 DSEGNAIKIDRETGE
+1591 
-1606 IKTSSAVADG
+1606 
-1616 WASTPDALSKDRIAQ
+1616 
-1631 TEGEVKQRFSLSE
+1631 VKQRFSLSE

-1730 DADAKRAFE
+1730 DADAKRSFE

-1963 EQTHWELN
+1963 EKTHWELN

-2152 YTGQKDRIRVA
+2152 YTDNADRIRVA

-2186 GKELASEREETQPE
+2186 GKELASDREETQPE
-2200 DVLGYADDMGEPVLS
+2200 DVLGYADDMGEQVLS
-2215 ESYFRDWVQQQT
+2215 ESYFRDWVQQT

-2330 VAKDSFRATPALD
+2330 VAKDRFRATPALD

-2592 VATELDLNAAE
+2592 VATDLDLNAAE

-2951 VDTMMSTIA
+2951 VDTTMSTIA

-3017 EALNS
+3017 EALNN

-3084 CMNFIASGEGLTTN
+3084 SMNFIASGEGLTTN

-3103 MLNKASNAMFGVDLF
+3103 MFNKASNAMFGVDLF

-3126 GFDWGNAVEDTLYNI
+3126 GFDWGNAAEDTLYNI

-3180 HGLISPESGEALLG
+3180 HGLLSPESGEALLG

-3300 DDTLTTDQAQR
+3300 DDTLTSDQAQR
-3311 DIRDAINNSSLT
+3311 DIRDAINNSGLT

-3350 AMFETLMDEG
+3350 AMFEALMDEG

-3419 TGAKSTSKDEVFAN
+3419 TGAKSTSKDEAFAN

-3480 KKREAIRNGL
+3480 KKREAIQNGL

-3584 QYWKK
+3584 QYWRK

-3635 AERDLYKAPWH
+3635 AERDLYRAPWH

>member
-94 KYAVRNVGALYKA
+94 KYAVRNVGSLYKA

-232 QSMSS
+232 QSMSA

-281 ENYTAAGKAQQNAML
+281 ENYTAAGKAQQDAML

-303 TDRNTFGY
+303 EDRNTFGY

-372 YDRYMQALDRYVK
+372 YDRYMQALDRYAK

-396 GTSDVVSQLETYRQ
+396 GTSDVVGQLETYRQ

-489 DLGDYFAAGGEE
+489 DLGDYFAEGGEK

-538 AEQIP
+538 AEQISG
-543 ALPTAALEMAAA
+543 LTTAALEMAAA

-561 ATGTMESFAGGAR
+561 ATGTMANFAGGSR
-574 QVSPLVTSAA
+574 QVSPLVTNAA

-757 DRGELNLQMGKY
+757 DRGELNLQMEKY

-779 MMLAN
+779 LMLAN
-784 GWDHVQRSAAKKSWA
+784 GWDHVQRSTAKKSWA

-847 DAKTFSAETL
+847 DSKTFSAETL

-871 EENATNFAMT
+871 EENAANFAMT
-881 GRMDAEIAKMARI
+881 GRMDAEIAKMART

-927 TATLQAYLNA
+927 TANLQAYLNA
-937 RYGEGTPQTETRQE
+937 RYGEGTPQVETQQE
-951 PVQEATQDVNVI
+951 TVQEAAQGVNTI

-1003 QTGGM
+1003 QAGGM
-1008 AAGAAAAEGERR
+1008 AAGAAAAEGKRR
-1020 NAYAGAGENGPA
+1020 NTYTGAGENGPA

-1071 VTLAVIPESM
+1071 VTLAVVPESM
-1081 YDDGMREAKQAGT
+1081 YDDGMREAKQAG
-1094 ALGVDVV
+1094 AELGVDVV

-1135 IQYDGGKLA
+1135 IQYDGGQLA

-1216 THFTEAVQSE
+1216 TQFTETVQGE

-1237 QTSQETRGSPPAN
+1237 QTSQETRGSPEGKFSIQELEN
-1250 VEERSGNPEKGKTF
+1250 GERIAVIEDGQNEFDRAKPSQYAAIAKRVIKREFVGKTLPLGS
-1264 WEKMRAWKEGGA
+1264 EDLAMIPPDAAGEYAYPAQRLIAKNANNAKMRASAELNNLLEVSEFSHWARDLKKHPEATLGFDYYTTKFEVGGHLFEG
-1276 PDAAMEPSRTLQQA
+1276 
-1290 GINEL
+1290 L
-1295 ISLSSMLEKADGK
+1295 ISIANSEKG
-1308 SQTMREAIYDNLKYL
+1308 RVFYDITK
-1323 QDDLIRPMAVGKKG
+1323 IKEIPGTIEKRATPMAQSASDSG
-1337 DTLYCVVPARTSMDM
+1337 DLSG
-1352 PRVVEM
+1352 ES
-1358 RKTNAGYEVE
+1358 
-1368 KVSSLS
+1368 VSQ
-1374 NAAII
+1374 N
-1379 KTLEGSDLL
+1379 
-1388 SANVQA
+1388 QA
-1394 LDHAIQDFGYQTKAN
+1394 D
-1409 AQLWVRPEK
+1409 
-1418 AKNGVPFADIFEA
+1418 
-1431 RDARDF
+1431 
-1437 EAKFSLEEK
+1437 
-1446 QYARVINEQ
+1446 
-1455 LLENRD
+1455 
-1461 RILEIEPVYELT
+1461 
-1473 GGEFAQ
+1473 
-1479 GDKKLSDAVMEEFE
+1479 
-1493 KFGGEVERE
+1493 
-1502 GFGAIK
+1502 
-1508 FSKKRIKNDI
+1508 
-1518 MHGIGRMK
+1518 
-1526 AMTFAAVP
+1526 
-1534 SVIQNGVEIGSEAN
+1534 
-1548 WKGRGYDTYVFA
+1548 
-1560 APAKFGETNLLI
+1560 
-1572 GAVVTR
+1572 
-1578 DNRENKFYLHEVV
+1578 
-1591 DSEGNAIKIDRETGE
+1591 
-1606 IKTSSAVADG
+1606 
-1616 WASTPDALSKDRIAQ
+1616 
-1631 TEGEVKQRFSLSE
+1631 VKQRFSLSE

-1739 RSIRDLSGQV
+1739 RSIRDLSWQV

-1963 EQTHWELN
+1963 EKTHWELN

-2152 YTGQKDRIRVA
+2152 YTDNADRIRVA

-2186 GKELASEREETQPE
+2186 GKELASDREETQPE
-2200 DVLGYADDMGEPVLS
+2200 DVLGYADDMGEQVLS

-2330 VAKDSFRATPALD
+2330 VAKDRFRATPALD

-2592 VATELDLNAAE
+2592 VATDLDLNAAE

-2903 QATAEFATGKL
+2903 QAALEFSTGKL

-2951 VDTMMSTIA
+2951 VDTTMSTIA

-3068 EELYGGTPAP
+3068 EEIYGGTPAP

-3084 CMNFIASGEGLTTN
+3084 SMNFIASGEGLTTN

-3103 MLNKASNAMFGVDLF
+3103 MFNKASNAMFGVDLF

-3180 HGLISPESGEALLG
+3180 HGLLSPESGEALLG

-3300 DDTLTTDQAQR
+3300 DDTLTSDQAQR
-3311 DIRDAINNSSLT
+3311 DIRDAINNSGLT

-3350 AMFETLMDEG
+3350 AMFEALMDEG

-3419 TGAKSTSKDEVFAN
+3419 TGAKSTSKDEAFAN

-3480 KKREAIRNGL
+3480 KKREAIQNGL

-3584 QYWKK
+3584 QYWRK

-3635 AERDLYKAPWH
+3635 AERDLYRAPWH

>member
-25 EHGAVRQA
+25 GHGAVRQA

-40 LEQAKK
+40 LEQARK

-94 KYAVRNVGALYKA
+94 KYAVRNVGSLYKA

-165 LTRVRGESLEKLF
+165 LTRSRGESLEKLF

-232 QSMSS
+232 QSMSA

-281 ENYTAAGKAQQNAML
+281 ENYTAAGKAQQDAML

-303 TDRNTFGY
+303 EDRNTFGY

-372 YDRYMQALDRYVK
+372 YDRYMQALDRYAK

-396 GTSDVVSQLETYRQ
+396 GTSDVVGQLEMYRQ

-418 ANEKGA
+418 ANEQAA

-467 RGGGYA
+467 HGGGYA

-489 DLGDYFAAGGEE
+489 DLGDYFAEGGEK

-538 AEQIP
+538 AEQISG
-543 ALPTAALEMAAA
+543 LTTAALEMAAA

-561 ATGTMESFAGGAR
+561 ATGTMANFAGGSR
-574 QVSPLVTSAA
+574 QVSPLVTNAA

-757 DRGELNLQMGKY
+757 DRGELNLQMEKY

-779 MMLAN
+779 LMLAN
-784 GWDHVQRSAAKKSWA
+784 GWDHVQRSEAKKSWA

-847 DAKTFSAETL
+847 DSKTFSAETL

-871 EENATNFAMT
+871 EENAANFAMT
-881 GRMDAEIAKMARI
+881 GRMDAEIAKMART

-927 TATLQAYLNA
+927 TANLQAYLNA
-937 RYGEGTPQTETRQE
+937 RYGEGTPQAETQQE
-951 PVQEATQDVNVI
+951 TVQEAAQGVNTI

-993 QRDAGLGTGE
+993 QRDAGMGTGE

-1008 AAGAAAAEGERR
+1008 AAGAAAAEAERR
-1020 NAYAGAGENGPA
+1020 NAYTGAGENGPA

-1071 VTLAVIPESM
+1071 VTLAVVPESM
-1081 YDDGMREAKQAGT
+1081 YDDGMREAKQAG
-1094 ALGVDVV
+1094 AELGVDVV

-1135 IQYDGGKLA
+1135 IQYDGGQLA

-1216 THFTEAVQSE
+1216 TQFTETVQGE

-1237 QTSQETRGSPPAN
+1237 QTSQETRGSPEGRFSIQELEN
-1250 VEERSGNPEKGKTF
+1250 GERIAVIEDGQDEFDRAKPSQYAAIAKRVIKREFVGKTLPLGS
-1264 WEKMRAWKEGGA
+1264 EDLAMIPPDAAGEYAYPAQRLITKNANNAKMRASAELNNLLEVSEFSHWARDLKKHPEATLGFDYYTTKFEVGGHLFEGLINIANSEKGRVFYDITKIKEIPG
-1276 PDAAMEPSRTLQQA
+1276 T
-1290 GINEL
+1290 I
-1295 ISLSSMLEKADGK
+1295 EKRA
-1308 SQTMREAIYDNLKYL
+1308 T
-1323 QDDLIRPMAVGKKG
+1323 PMAQSASDSG
-1337 DTLYCVVPARTSMDM
+1337 DLSG
-1352 PRVVEM
+1352 ES
-1358 RKTNAGYEVE
+1358 
-1368 KVSSLS
+1368 VSQ
-1374 NAAII
+1374 N
-1379 KTLEGSDLL
+1379 
-1388 SANVQA
+1388 QA
-1394 LDHAIQDFGYQTKAN
+1394 D
-1409 AQLWVRPEK
+1409 
-1418 AKNGVPFADIFEA
+1418 
-1431 RDARDF
+1431 
-1437 EAKFSLEEK
+1437 
-1446 QYARVINEQ
+1446 
-1455 LLENRD
+1455 
-1461 RILEIEPVYELT
+1461 
-1473 GGEFAQ
+1473 
-1479 GDKKLSDAVMEEFE
+1479 
-1493 KFGGEVERE
+1493 
-1502 GFGAIK
+1502 
-1508 FSKKRIKNDI
+1508 
-1518 MHGIGRMK
+1518 
-1526 AMTFAAVP
+1526 
-1534 SVIQNGVEIGSEAN
+1534 
-1548 WKGRGYDTYVFA
+1548 
-1560 APAKFGETNLLI
+1560 
-1572 GAVVTR
+1572 
-1578 DNRENKFYLHEVV
+1578 
-1591 DSEGNAIKIDRETGE
+1591 
-1606 IKTSSAVADG
+1606 
-1616 WASTPDALSKDRIAQ
+1616 
-1631 TEGEVKQRFSLSE
+1631 VKQRFSLSE

-1963 EQTHWELN
+1963 EKTHWELN

-2152 YTGQKDRIRVA
+2152 YTDNADRIRVA

-2186 GKELASEREETQPE
+2186 GKELASDREETQPE
-2200 DVLGYADDMGEPVLS
+2200 DVLGYADDMGEQVLS
-2215 ESYFRDWVQQQT
+2215 ESYFRDWVQQT

-2330 VAKDSFRATPALD
+2330 VAKDRFRATPALD

-2592 VATELDLNAAE
+2592 VATDLDLNAAE

-2951 VDTMMSTIA
+2951 VDTTMSTIA

-3084 CMNFIASGEGLTTN
+3084 SMNFIASGEGLTTN

-3103 MLNKASNAMFGVDLF
+3103 MFNKASNAMFGVDLF

-3126 GFDWGNAVEDTLYNI
+3126 GFDWGNAAEDTLYNI

-3180 HGLISPESGEALLG
+3180 HGLLSPESGEALLG

-3300 DDTLTTDQAQR
+3300 DDTLTSDQAQR
-3311 DIRDAINNSSLT
+3311 DIRDAINNSGLT

-3350 AMFETLMDEG
+3350 AMFEALMDEG

-3419 TGAKSTSKDEVFAN
+3419 TGAKSTSKDEAFAN

-3480 KKREAIRNGL
+3480 KKREAIQNGL

-3584 QYWKK
+3584 QYWRK

-3635 AERDLYKAPWH
+3635 AERDLYRAPWH

>member
-25 EHGAVRQA
+25 GHGAVRQA

-40 LEQAKK
+40 LEQARK

-94 KYAVRNVGALYKA
+94 KYAVRNVGSLYKA

-232 QSMSS
+232 QSMSA

-281 ENYTAAGKAQQNAML
+281 ENYTAAGKAQQDAML

-303 TDRNTFGY
+303 EDRNTFGY

-372 YDRYMQALDRYVK
+372 YDRYMQALDRYAK

-396 GTSDVVSQLETYRQ
+396 GTSDVVGQLETYRQ

-418 ANEKGA
+418 ANEQAA

-467 RGGGYA
+467 HGGGYA

-489 DLGDYFAAGGEE
+489 DLGDYFAEGGEK

-538 AEQIP
+538 AEQISG
-543 ALPTAALEMAAA
+543 LTTAALEMAAA

-561 ATGTMESFAGGAR
+561 ATGTMANFAGGSR
-574 QVSPLVTSAA
+574 QVSPLVTNAA

-757 DRGELNLQMGKY
+757 DRGELNLQMEKY

-779 MMLAN
+779 LMLAN

-814 AEAYWAKTGEGKAY
+814 AEAYWSKTGAGKAY

-847 DAKTFSAETL
+847 DAKTFSEETL

-871 EENATNFAMT
+871 EENAANFAMT
-881 GRMDAEIAKMARI
+881 GRMDAEIAKMART

-927 TATLQAYLNA
+927 TANLQAYLNA
-937 RYGEGTPQTETRQE
+937 RYGEGTPQTETEQE
-951 PVQEATQDVNVI
+951 TVQEAAQGVNTI
-963 RAEAENNAA
+963 RAEAETNAA

-1081 YDDGMREAKQAGT
+1081 YDDGMRAAKQAG
-1094 ALGVDVV
+1094 AELGVDVV

-1120 VYDAAAKRAVVSATD
+1120 VYDAAVKRAVVSATD
-1135 IQYDGGKLA
+1135 IQYDGGQLA
-1144 QHELFHVRANK
+1144 QHELFHVRGNK

-1216 THFTEAVQSE
+1216 TQFTEAVQSE

-1237 QTSQETRGSPPAN
+1237 QTSQETRGSPEGRFSLAGQKARTAN
-1250 VEERSGNPEKGKTF
+1250 SQTLQLAEQMEQEGASSEEIWQETGWTRTMDGQSWRFEIDNSEAEYRGGGDAQFREAHADYAEYQDLLQKMFEGTISESEMQRMEQLDDIWSGEYARLRERVESGNATLADVLQHDSLYEAYPELRDVKVRLESDTGSKNGSYDQSTN
-1264 WEKMRAWKEGGA
+1264 
-1276 PDAAMEPSRTLQQA
+1276 T
-1290 GINEL
+1290 IT
-1295 ISLSSMLEKADGK
+1295 ISEDKPGDSAKVGTMLHEI
-1308 SQTMREAIYDNLKYL
+1308 Q
-1323 QDDLIRPMAVGKKG
+1323 
-1337 DTLYCVVPARTSMDM
+1337 
-1352 PRVVEM
+1352 
-1358 RKTNAGYEVE
+1358 
-1368 KVSSLS
+1368 
-1374 NAAII
+1374 
-1379 KTLEGSDLL
+1379 
-1388 SANVQA
+1388 
-1394 LDHAIQDFGYQTKAN
+1394 HAIQQIEGWESGASPEYWAAREYENGDTASDRAQELYSRILNSLDKADQN
-1409 AQLWVRPEK
+1409 KVIRYNELDREMEATFAADPESEAGK
-1418 AKNGVPFADIFEA
+1418 RYAKYEAEQDKLYEELYKNEWFRRLLDLQRQMENPQSAYYEMYLNTAGEIEA
-1431 RDARDF
+1431 RNVSERYRMAQ
-1437 EAKFSLEEK
+1437 EERRK
-1446 QYARVINEQ
+1446 TAPKGADENTLFRGAGGISAEINEQ
-1455 LLENRD
+1455 YKSELERWDREGRNGNERLILGTTGPILQNLGAENGNIYLNGWKISKIMRTHKEMSLRTFEALPQVLENPSLVLASRAV
-1461 RILEIEPVYELT
+1461 RTRGANTRLVM
-1473 GGEFAQ
+1473 F
-1479 GDKKLSDAVMEEFE
+1479 GDVRAENGKAVQ
-1493 KFGGEVERE
+1493 VVL
-1502 GFGAIK
+1502 
-1508 FSKKRIKNDI
+1508 D
-1518 MHGIGRMK
+1518 
-1526 AMTFAAVP
+1526 
-1534 SVIQNGVEIGSEAN
+1534 
-1548 WKGRGYDTYVFA
+1548 
-1560 APAKFGETNLLI
+1560 LL
-1572 GAVVTR
+1572 
-1578 DNRENKFYLHEVV
+1578 
-1591 DSEGNAIKIDRETGE
+1591 
-1606 IKTSSAVADG
+1606 
-1616 WASTPDALSKDRIAQ
+1616 P
-1631 TEGEVKQRFSLSE
+1631 TEGGYRLDGMQKVNSAYTKDGGRLSLE
-1644 PVERAGNL
+1644 
-1652 IAEHNLTQEKLEK
+1652 
-1665 ALEIG
+1665 
-1670 AFPSPSIA
+1670 
-1678 IVQAEQGHTN
+1678 
-1688 YGDYSVVFPASTIDP
+1688 
-1703 EADSRNRVYGADAWT
+1703 DSNVLYT
-1718 PTSSNAT
+1718 
-1725 VEYRV
+1725 
-1730 DADAKRAFE
+1730 DAKRAAQVL
-1739 RSIRDLSGQV
+1739 RSLGYRSGSPDGLHKDGYIGSIAYD
-1749 ADGIFRGDST
+1749 ADGVKISGEKF
-1759 LGKAGIEEETTK
+1759 
-1771 TSREIA
+1771 TS
-1777 EQIAQYPEVKA
+1777 
-1788 AYLADKGENIS
+1788 
-1799 PVYKDREYD
+1799 
-1808 NIGNAALQRYTDN
+1808 
-1821 VGVQNLAR
+1821 
-1829 IIVQMYVGDA
+1829 
-1839 NSVAQA
+1839 
-1845 ELQRVRQAI
+1845 
-1854 GEEYAERFARILD
+1854 
-1867 RKPERKAERVSEY
+1867 
-1880 AENKMYSGTRA
+1880 
-1891 EDFIRHAWEM
+1891 
-1901 VQDGGQNRGEA
+1901 
-1912 DKMAMQDELD
+1912 
-1922 RKAPTQKVAAWAE
+1922 
-1935 KRLQDV
+1935 V
-1941 IGEGGIYNNED
+1941 IG
-1952 RYTSRGDRRSF
+1952 
-1963 EQTHWELN
+1963 
-1971 AENLVRAMAQAEER
+1971 
-1985 GANIMW
+1985 
-1991 YDAGGLLAAA
+1991 
-2001 TPEYRS
+2001 P
-2007 ISEIHADEGRL
+2007 L
-2018 QTLEQEAYEGKVMEL
+2018 Q
-2033 QQSLDN
+2033 
-2039 VVERILQETRH
+2039 
-2050 KAYGY
+2050 
-2055 QDESQLITEALIKTA
+2055 
-2070 QGGDS
+2070 
-2075 LQSIRE
+2075 
-2081 GMAAEEY
+2081 
-2088 DIDRATAMQIQE
+2088 
-2100 LFQQAKEIPTSYF
+2100 
-2113 EAKPQRVVG
+2113 
-2122 FDEAVA
+2122 
-2128 LLAPASAP
+2128 
-2136 ADLMARA
+2136 
-2143 EDAGLRVIR
+2143 
-2152 YTGQKDRIRVA
+2152 
-2163 NELPG
+2163 
-2168 VKFSVQ
+2168 KFSVQ

-2179 IRENGIR
+2179 IRKNGIR
-2186 GKELASEREETQPE
+2186 GKELAGDREETQPE
-2200 DVLGYADDMGEPVLS
+2200 DVLGYADDRGEPILS

-2546 IEATVQRINQSP
+2546 IEATAQRINQSP

-2592 VATELDLNAAE
+2592 VATDLDLNAAE

-2618 GIKGE
+2618 GLKGE

-2811 QYIAELFAAEKNN
+2811 QYIAELFASEKNN

-2903 QATAEFATGKL
+2903 QAALEFSTGKL

-3084 CMNFIASGEGLTTN
+3084 SMNFIASGEGLTTN

-3103 MLNKASNAMFGVDLF
+3103 MLNKASNAMFGTDLF

-3300 DDTLTTDQAQR
+3300 DDTLTSDQAQR
-3311 DIRDAINNSSLT
+3311 DIRDAINNSGLT

-3480 KKREAIRNGL
+3480 KKREAIQNGL

-3512 ATDAKKVSDKLA
+3512 AADAKKVSDKLA

-3559 TVLSEETYDKL
+3559 TVLSEETYNKL

-3584 QYWKK
+3584 QYWRK

-3635 AERDLYKAPWH
+3635 AERDLYRAPWH

>member
-25 EHGAVRQA
+25 GHGAVRQA

-40 LEQAKK
+40 LEQARK

-94 KYAVRNVGALYKA
+94 KYAVRNVGSLYKA

-165 LTRVRGESLEKLF
+165 LTRSRGESLEKLF

-232 QSMSS
+232 QSMSA
-237 DEYNKLVSEVYDAYD
+237 DEYNKLVSEVYDAYN

-259 GRSFGQRE
+259 GRSFGQHE

-281 ENYTAAGKAQQNAML
+281 ENYTAAGKAQQDAML

-303 TDRNTFGY
+303 EDRNTFGY
-311 ELRYNQSTT
+311 ELRYNQGTT

-372 YDRYMQALDRYVK
+372 YDRYMQALDRYAK

-396 GTSDVVSQLETYRQ
+396 GTSDVVGQLETYRQ

-418 ANEKGA
+418 ANEQAA

-467 RGGGYA
+467 HGGGYA

-489 DLGDYFAAGGEE
+489 DLGDYFAEGGEK

-538 AEQIP
+538 AEQISG
-543 ALPTAALEMAAA
+543 LTTAALEMAAA

-561 ATGTMESFAGGAR
+561 ATGTMANFAGGSR
-574 QVSPLVTSAA
+574 QVSPLVTNAA

-757 DRGELNLQMGKY
+757 DRGELNLQMEKY

-779 MMLAN
+779 LMLAN
-784 GWDHVQRSAAKKSWA
+784 GWDHLQRSEAKKSWA

-847 DAKTFSAETL
+847 DSKTFSAETL

-871 EENATNFAMT
+871 EENAANFAMT
-881 GRMDAEIAKMARI
+881 GRMDAEIAKMART

-927 TATLQAYLNA
+927 TANLQAYLNA
-937 RYGEGTPQTETRQE
+937 RYGEGTPQVETQQE
-951 PVQEATQDVNVI
+951 TVQEDAQGVNTI

-993 QRDAGLGTGE
+993 QRDAGLGTRE

-1008 AAGAAAAEGERR
+1008 AAGAAAAEAERR

-1081 YDDGMREAKQAGT
+1081 YDDGMRAAKQAG
-1094 ALGVDVV
+1094 AELDVDVV

-1135 IQYDGGKLA
+1135 IQYDGGQLA

-1216 THFTEAVQSE
+1216 TQFTETVQGE

-1237 QTSQETRGSPPAN
+1237 QTSQETRGSPEGKFSIQELEN
-1250 VEERSGNPEKGKTF
+1250 GERIAVIEDGQDEFDRAKPSQYAAIAKRVIKREFVGKTLPLGS
-1264 WEKMRAWKEGGA
+1264 EDLAMIPPDAAGEYAYPAQRLITKNANNAKMRASAELNNLLEVSEFSHWARDLKKHPEATLGFDYYTTKFEVGGHLFEGLINIANSEKGRVFYDITKIKEIPG
-1276 PDAAMEPSRTLQQA
+1276 T
-1290 GINEL
+1290 I
-1295 ISLSSMLEKADGK
+1295 EKRA
-1308 SQTMREAIYDNLKYL
+1308 T
-1323 QDDLIRPMAVGKKG
+1323 PMAQSASDSG
-1337 DTLYCVVPARTSMDM
+1337 DLSG
-1352 PRVVEM
+1352 ES
-1358 RKTNAGYEVE
+1358 
-1368 KVSSLS
+1368 VSQ
-1374 NAAII
+1374 N
-1379 KTLEGSDLL
+1379 
-1388 SANVQA
+1388 QA
-1394 LDHAIQDFGYQTKAN
+1394 D
-1409 AQLWVRPEK
+1409 
-1418 AKNGVPFADIFEA
+1418 
-1431 RDARDF
+1431 
-1437 EAKFSLEEK
+1437 
-1446 QYARVINEQ
+1446 
-1455 LLENRD
+1455 
-1461 RILEIEPVYELT
+1461 
-1473 GGEFAQ
+1473 
-1479 GDKKLSDAVMEEFE
+1479 
-1493 KFGGEVERE
+1493 
-1502 GFGAIK
+1502 
-1508 FSKKRIKNDI
+1508 
-1518 MHGIGRMK
+1518 
-1526 AMTFAAVP
+1526 
-1534 SVIQNGVEIGSEAN
+1534 
-1548 WKGRGYDTYVFA
+1548 
-1560 APAKFGETNLLI
+1560 
-1572 GAVVTR
+1572 
-1578 DNRENKFYLHEVV
+1578 
-1591 DSEGNAIKIDRETGE
+1591 
-1606 IKTSSAVADG
+1606 
-1616 WASTPDALSKDRIAQ
+1616 
-1631 TEGEVKQRFSLSE
+1631 VKQRFSLSE

-1688 YGDYSVVFPASTIDP
+1688 YGEYSVVFPASTIDP

-1730 DADAKRAFE
+1730 DADAKRTFE
-1739 RSIRDLSGQV
+1739 RSIRELSAQV
-1749 ADGIFRGDST
+1749 ADGVFRGDST

-1788 AYLADKGENIS
+1788 AYLADKGENIN
-1799 PVYKDREYD
+1799 PVYKAREYD
-1808 NIGNAALQRYTDN
+1808 NIGNAVLQRYTDN
-1821 VGVQNLAR
+1821 VGVQNLAW
-1829 IIVQMYVGDA
+1829 IIAQMDMGDA
-1839 NSVAQA
+1839 QSVAQA

-1880 AENKMYSGTRA
+1880 AENKMYSSMRA

-1901 VQDGGQNRGEA
+1901 VQDGGQIRGDV

-2152 YTGQKDRIRVA
+2152 YTGQEDRIRVA

-2330 VAKDSFRATPALD
+2330 VAKDRFRATPALD

-2524 GEGDKVKGLN
+2524 GEGDKAKGLN

-2592 VATELDLNAAE
+2592 VATDLDLNAAE

-2951 VDTMMSTIA
+2951 VDTTMSTIA

-2978 MRAADAYARS
+2978 MRSADAYARS

-3084 CMNFIASGEGLTTN
+3084 SMNFIASGEGLTTN

-3103 MLNKASNAMFGVDLF
+3103 MFNKASNAMFGVDLF

-3126 GFDWGNAVEDTLYNI
+3126 GFDWGNAAEDTLYNI

-3180 HGLISPESGEALLG
+3180 HGLLSPESGEALLG

-3300 DDTLTTDQAQR
+3300 DDTLTSDQAQR
-3311 DIRDAINNSSLT
+3311 DIRDAINNSGLT

-3350 AMFETLMDEG
+3350 AMFEALMDEG

-3419 TGAKSTSKDEVFAN
+3419 TGAKSTSKDEAFAN

-3480 KKREAIRNGL
+3480 KKREAIQNGL

-3584 QYWKK
+3584 QYWRK

-3635 AERDLYKAPWH
+3635 AERDLYRAPWH

>member
-25 EHGAVRQA
+25 GHGAVRQA

-40 LEQAKK
+40 LEQARK

-94 KYAVRNVGALYKA
+94 KYAVRNVGSLYKA

-232 QSMSS
+232 QSMSA

-267 QKWTDALRGPVMGD
+267 QKWTDALRGPVLGD
-281 ENYTAAGKAQQNAML
+281 ENYTAAGKAQQDAML

-303 TDRNTFGY
+303 EDRNTFGY

-372 YDRYMQALDRYVK
+372 YDRYMQALDRYAK
-385 NAPATRAVSGY
+385 KAPATRAVSGY
-396 GTSDVVSQLETYRQ
+396 GTSDVVGQLETYRQ

-418 ANEKGA
+418 ANEQAA

-467 RGGGYA
+467 HGGGYA

-489 DLGDYFAAGGEE
+489 DLGDYFAEGGEK

-538 AEQIP
+538 AEQISG
-543 ALPTAALEMAAA
+543 LTTAALEMAAA

-561 ATGTMESFAGGAR
+561 ATGTMASFAGGGR
-574 QVSPLVTSAA
+574 QVSPLVTNAA

-757 DRGELNLQMGKY
+757 DRGELNLQMEKY

-779 MMLAN
+779 LMLAN
-784 GWDHVQRSAAKKSWA
+784 GWDHVQRSTAKKSWA

-847 DAKTFSAETL
+847 DSKTFSAETL

-871 EENATNFAMT
+871 EENAANFAMT
-881 GRMDAEIAKMARI
+881 GRMDAEIAKMART

-927 TATLQAYLNA
+927 TANLQAYLNA

-951 PVQEATQDVNVI
+951 PVQEAAQGVNTI

-993 QRDAGLGTGE
+993 QRDAGLGAGE

-1008 AAGAAAAEGERR
+1008 AAGAAAAEAERR
-1020 NAYAGAGENGPA
+1020 NTYAGAGENGPA

-1081 YDDGMREAKQAGT
+1081 YDDGMREAKQAG
-1094 ALGVDVV
+1094 AKLGVDVV

-1135 IQYDGGKLA
+1135 IQYDGGQLA
-1144 QHELFHVRANK
+1144 QHELFHVRANS

-1203 DAYAGMNR
+1203 DAYASMNR

-1216 THFTEAVQSE
+1216 TQFAETVQSE

-1237 QTSQETRGSPPAN
+1237 QTSQETRGSPEGRFSLAGQKARTAN
-1250 VEERSGNPEKGKTF
+1250 SKTLQLAEQMEQEGASREEIWQETGWTRSMDGQSWRFEIDNSEAEYRGGGDAQFRENHADYAEYQDLLQKMFEGTISESEMQRMEQLDDIWSGEYARLRERVESGNATLADVLEHDSLYEAYPELRNVKVRLESDTGSKN
-1264 WEKMRAWKEGGA
+1264 GSY
-1276 PDAAMEPSRTLQQA
+1276 DPSTNT
-1290 GINEL
+1290 IT
-1295 ISLSSMLEKADGK
+1295 ISEDKPGDSAKVGTMLHEI
-1308 SQTMREAIYDNLKYL
+1308 Q
-1323 QDDLIRPMAVGKKG
+1323 
-1337 DTLYCVVPARTSMDM
+1337 
-1352 PRVVEM
+1352 
-1358 RKTNAGYEVE
+1358 
-1368 KVSSLS
+1368 
-1374 NAAII
+1374 
-1379 KTLEGSDLL
+1379 
-1388 SANVQA
+1388 
-1394 LDHAIQDFGYQTKAN
+1394 HAIQQIEGWESGASPEYWAAREYESGDTASDRAQELYSRILNSLDKADQN
-1409 AQLWVRPEK
+1409 KVIRYNELDREMEATFTADPESEAGK
-1418 AKNGVPFADIFEA
+1418 RYAKYEAEQDKLYEELYKNEWFRRLLDLQRKMEDPQSAYYEMYLNTAGEIEA
-1431 RDARDF
+1431 RNVSERYRMAQ
-1437 EAKFSLEEK
+1437 EERRK
-1446 QYARVINEQ
+1446 TAPKGADENTLFRGGGGISAEINEQ
-1455 LLENRD
+1455 YKSELERWDREGRNGNERLILGTTGPILQNLGAENGNIYLNGWKISKIMHTHKEMSMQTFEALPQVLENPSLVLASRAV
-1461 RILEIEPVYELT
+1461 RTRGANTRLVM
-1473 GGEFAQ
+1473 F
-1479 GDKKLSDAVMEEFE
+1479 GDVRAENGKAVQ
-1493 KFGGEVERE
+1493 VVL
-1502 GFGAIK
+1502 
-1508 FSKKRIKNDI
+1508 D
-1518 MHGIGRMK
+1518 
-1526 AMTFAAVP
+1526 
-1534 SVIQNGVEIGSEAN
+1534 
-1548 WKGRGYDTYVFA
+1548 
-1560 APAKFGETNLLI
+1560 LL
-1572 GAVVTR
+1572 
-1578 DNRENKFYLHEVV
+1578 
-1591 DSEGNAIKIDRETGE
+1591 
-1606 IKTSSAVADG
+1606 
-1616 WASTPDALSKDRIAQ
+1616 P
-1631 TEGEVKQRFSLSE
+1631 TEGGYRLDGMQKVNSAYTKDGGRLSLE
-1644 PVERAGNL
+1644 
-1652 IAEHNLTQEKLEK
+1652 
-1665 ALEIG
+1665 
-1670 AFPSPSIA
+1670 
-1678 IVQAEQGHTN
+1678 
-1688 YGDYSVVFPASTIDP
+1688 
-1703 EADSRNRVYGADAWT
+1703 DSDVLYT
-1718 PTSSNAT
+1718 
-1725 VEYRV
+1725 
-1730 DADAKRAFE
+1730 DAKRAAQVL
-1739 RSIRDLSGQV
+1739 RSLGYRSGSP
-1749 ADGIFRGDST
+1749 DGLHKDGYIGSIAYDDDGVKISGEKF
-1759 LGKAGIEEETTK
+1759 
-1771 TSREIA
+1771 TS
-1777 EQIAQYPEVKA
+1777 
-1788 AYLADKGENIS
+1788 
-1799 PVYKDREYD
+1799 
-1808 NIGNAALQRYTDN
+1808 
-1821 VGVQNLAR
+1821 
-1829 IIVQMYVGDA
+1829 
-1839 NSVAQA
+1839 
-1845 ELQRVRQAI
+1845 
-1854 GEEYAERFARILD
+1854 
-1867 RKPERKAERVSEY
+1867 
-1880 AENKMYSGTRA
+1880 
-1891 EDFIRHAWEM
+1891 
-1901 VQDGGQNRGEA
+1901 
-1912 DKMAMQDELD
+1912 
-1922 RKAPTQKVAAWAE
+1922 
-1935 KRLQDV
+1935 V
-1941 IGEGGIYNNED
+1941 IG
-1952 RYTSRGDRRSF
+1952 
-1963 EQTHWELN
+1963 
-1971 AENLVRAMAQAEER
+1971 
-1985 GANIMW
+1985 
-1991 YDAGGLLAAA
+1991 
-2001 TPEYRS
+2001 P
-2007 ISEIHADEGRL
+2007 L
-2018 QTLEQEAYEGKVMEL
+2018 Q
-2033 QQSLDN
+2033 
-2039 VVERILQETRH
+2039 
-2050 KAYGY
+2050 
-2055 QDESQLITEALIKTA
+2055 
-2070 QGGDS
+2070 
-2075 LQSIRE
+2075 
-2081 GMAAEEY
+2081 
-2088 DIDRATAMQIQE
+2088 
-2100 LFQQAKEIPTSYF
+2100 
-2113 EAKPQRVVG
+2113 
-2122 FDEAVA
+2122 
-2128 LLAPASAP
+2128 
-2136 ADLMARA
+2136 
-2143 EDAGLRVIR
+2143 
-2152 YTGQKDRIRVA
+2152 
-2163 NELPG
+2163 
-2168 VKFSVQ
+2168 KFSVQ

-2186 GKELASEREETQPE
+2186 GKELASDREETQPE

-2524 GEGDKVKGLN
+2524 GEGDKAKGLN

-2592 VATELDLNAAE
+2592 VATDLDLNAAE

-2903 QATAEFATGKL
+2903 QAALEFSTGKL

-2960 ARAAYLDAI
+2960 ARAAYLDAL

-3084 CMNFIASGEGLTTN
+3084 SMNFIASGEGLTTN

-3180 HGLISPESGEALLG
+3180 HGVISPESGEALLG

-3300 DDTLTTDQAQR
+3300 DDTLTSDQAQR

-3350 AMFETLMDEG
+3350 AMFEALMDEG

-3480 KKREAIRNGL
+3480 KKREAIQNGL

-3512 ATDAKKVSDKLA
+3512 AADAKKVSDKLA
-3524 SAKGTGENGQLTT
+3524 SAKGTDENGQLTT

-3584 QYWKK
+3584 QYWQK

>member
-94 KYAVRNVGALYKA
+94 KYAVRNVGSLYKA

-119 EWQGLGVDAG
+119 EWQGMGVDAG
-129 IRQGYQARV
+129 IQQGYRPKL
-138 PVRGGSQ
+138 PVRTGSQ

-232 QSMSS
+232 QSMSA
-237 DEYNKLVSEVYDAYD
+237 DEYNKLVSEVYDTYD

-372 YDRYMQALDRYVK
+372 YDRYMQALDRYAK

-418 ANEKGA
+418 ANEQGA

-467 RGGGYA
+467 HGGGYA

-489 DLGDYFAAGGEE
+489 DLGDYFAEGGEK

-538 AEQIP
+538 AEQISG
-543 ALPTAALEMAAA
+543 LTTAALEMAAA

-561 ATGTMESFAGGAR
+561 ATGTMASFAGGGR
-574 QVSPLVTSAA
+574 QVSPLVTNAA

-757 DRGELNLQMGKY
+757 DRGELNLQMEKY

-779 MMLAN
+779 LMLAN
-784 GWDHVQRSAAKKSWA
+784 GWDHVQRSTAKKSWA

-847 DAKTFSAETL
+847 DSKTFSAETL

-871 EENATNFAMT
+871 EENAANFAMT
-881 GRMDAEIAKMARI
+881 GRMDAEIAKMART

-927 TATLQAYLNA
+927 TANLQAYLNA
-937 RYGEGTPQTETRQE
+937 RYGEGTPQVETQQE
-951 PVQEATQDVNVI
+951 TVQEAAQGVNTI

-1003 QTGGM
+1003 QAGGM

-1020 NAYAGAGENGPA
+1020 NTYTGAGENGPA

-1071 VTLAVIPESM
+1071 VTLAVVPESM
-1081 YDDGMREAKQAGT
+1081 YDDGMRAAKQAG
-1094 ALGVDVV
+1094 AELGVDVV

-1135 IQYDGGKLA
+1135 IQYDGGQLA

-1203 DAYAGMNR
+1203 DAYASMNR

-1216 THFTEAVQSE
+1216 TQFTETVQGE

-1237 QTSQETRGSPPAN
+1237 QTSQETRGSPEGKFSIQELEN
-1250 VEERSGNPEKGKTF
+1250 GERIAVIEDGQDEFDRAKPSQYAAIAKRVIKREFVGKTLPLGS
-1264 WEKMRAWKEGGA
+1264 EDLAMIPPDAAGEYAYPAQRLITKNANNAKMRASAELNNLLEVSEFSHWARDLKKHPEATLGFDYYTTKFEVGGHLFEGLINIANSEKGRVFYDITKIKEIPG
-1276 PDAAMEPSRTLQQA
+1276 T
-1290 GINEL
+1290 I
-1295 ISLSSMLEKADGK
+1295 EKRA
-1308 SQTMREAIYDNLKYL
+1308 T
-1323 QDDLIRPMAVGKKG
+1323 PMAQSASDSG
-1337 DTLYCVVPARTSMDM
+1337 DLSG
-1352 PRVVEM
+1352 ES
-1358 RKTNAGYEVE
+1358 
-1368 KVSSLS
+1368 VSQ
-1374 NAAII
+1374 N
-1379 KTLEGSDLL
+1379 
-1388 SANVQA
+1388 QA
-1394 LDHAIQDFGYQTKAN
+1394 D
-1409 AQLWVRPEK
+1409 
-1418 AKNGVPFADIFEA
+1418 
-1431 RDARDF
+1431 
-1437 EAKFSLEEK
+1437 
-1446 QYARVINEQ
+1446 
-1455 LLENRD
+1455 
-1461 RILEIEPVYELT
+1461 
-1473 GGEFAQ
+1473 
-1479 GDKKLSDAVMEEFE
+1479 
-1493 KFGGEVERE
+1493 
-1502 GFGAIK
+1502 
-1508 FSKKRIKNDI
+1508 
-1518 MHGIGRMK
+1518 
-1526 AMTFAAVP
+1526 
-1534 SVIQNGVEIGSEAN
+1534 
-1548 WKGRGYDTYVFA
+1548 
-1560 APAKFGETNLLI
+1560 
-1572 GAVVTR
+1572 
-1578 DNRENKFYLHEVV
+1578 
-1591 DSEGNAIKIDRETGE
+1591 
-1606 IKTSSAVADG
+1606 
-1616 WASTPDALSKDRIAQ
+1616 
-1631 TEGEVKQRFSLSE
+1631 VKQRFSLSE

-1730 DADAKRAFE
+1730 DAEAKRAFE

-1777 EQIAQYPEVKA
+1777 EQIAKYPEVKA

-2039 VVERILQETRH
+2039 VVERILQETKH

-2152 YTGQKDRIRVA
+2152 YTGQEDRIRVA

-2174 EELQD
+2174 EDLQD

-2186 GKELASEREETQPE
+2186 GKELASDREETQPE
-2200 DVLGYADDMGEPVLS
+2200 DVLGYADDRGEPILS

-2524 GEGDKVKGLN
+2524 GEGDKAKGLN

-2592 VATELDLNAAE
+2592 VATDLDLNAAE

-2903 QATAEFATGKL
+2903 QAALEFSTGKL

-2960 ARAAYLDAI
+2960 ARAAYLDAL

-3084 CMNFIASGEGLTTN
+3084 SMNFIASGEGLTTN

-3180 HGLISPESGEALLG
+3180 HGVISPESGEALLG

-3419 TGAKSTSKDEVFAN
+3419 TGAKSTSKDEAFAN

-3480 KKREAIRNGL
+3480 KKREAIQNGL

>member
-7 AEWLA
+7 AEWLE
-12 KRNAEKAAQRATP
+12 KRNAEKTAQRATP
-25 EHGAVRQA
+25 GHGAVRQA

-40 LEQAKK
+40 LEQARK

-94 KYAVRNVGALYKA
+94 KYAVRNVGSLYKA

-178 TDSLNQNQTAEQH
+178 TDSMNQNQTAEQH

-206 ESGTDAAAAK
+206 ESGTDAASAK

-232 QSMSS
+232 QSMSA

-281 ENYTAAGKAQQNAML
+281 ENYTAAGKAQQDAML

-303 TDRNTFGY
+303 EDRNTFGY

-372 YDRYMQALDRYVK
+372 YDRYMQALDRYAK

-489 DLGDYFAAGGEE
+489 DLGDYFAEGGEK

-538 AEQIP
+538 AEQISG
-543 ALPTAALEMAAA
+543 LTTAALEMAAA

-561 ATGTMESFAGGAR
+561 ATGTMANFAGGSR
-574 QVSPLVTSAA
+574 QVSPLVTNAA

-738 NDHEGN
+738 NDYEGN

-757 DRGELNLQMGKY
+757 DRGELNLQMEKY

-779 MMLAN
+779 LMLAN
-784 GWDHVQRSAAKKSWA
+784 GWDHVQRSTAKKSWA

-814 AEAYWAKTGEGKAY
+814 AEAYWAKTGAGKAY
-828 RGTDAERVIAD
+828 QGTDAERVIAD

-847 DAKTFSAETL
+847 DSKTFSAETL

-871 EENATNFAMT
+871 EENAANFAMT
-881 GRMDAEIAKMARI
+881 GRRDAEIAKMART

-927 TATLQAYLNA
+927 TANLQAYLNA
-937 RYGEGTPQTETRQE
+937 RYGEGTPQAETQQE
-951 PVQEATQDVNVI
+951 TVQEAAQGVNTI

-993 QRDAGLGTGE
+993 KRDAGLGTGE

-1008 AAGAAAAEGERR
+1008 AAGAAAAEAERR

-1046 ERLNRYASLQSDT
+1046 ERLNRYARLQSDT

-1081 YDDGMREAKQAGT
+1081 YDDGMRAAKQAG
-1094 ALGVDVV
+1094 AELGVDVV

-1216 THFTEAVQSE
+1216 TQFTETVQGE
-1226 VQQSERASEPA
+1226 AKQSERASEPA
-1237 QTSQETRGSPPAN
+1237 QTSQETRGSPSENA
-1250 VEERSGNPEKGKTF
+1250 EEQNGRPEKGKTF
-1264 WEKMRAWKEGGA
+1264 WEKMRSWKEGGE
-1276 PDAAMEPSRTLQQA
+1276 PDAAIEPSRTLQQA
-1290 GINEL
+1290 GLNEP
-1295 ISLSSMLEKADGK
+1295 ISLNSMLGKADGK

-1323 QDDLIRPMAVGKKG
+1323 QDDLIRPMAVGRKG

-1358 RKTNAGYEVE
+1358 RKTNDGYEVE

-1418 AKNGVPFADIFEA
+1418 AKNGVPFEDIFEA
-1431 RDARDF
+1431 RDAKDF
-1437 EAKFSLEEK
+1437 EAKFSLAGQKARTANSQTLQIAEQMEQEGASREEIWQETGWTRTMDGK
-1446 QYARVINEQ
+1446 NWRFEIDNSEAEYRGGGDAQFREAHADYAEYQDLLQKMFEGTISESEMQRMEQLDDIWSGEYARLRERVESGNATLADVLQHDSLYEAYPELRDVKVRLESDTGSKNGSYDQSTNTITISEDKPGDSAKVGTMLHEIQHAIQQIEGWESGASPEYWAAREYENGDTASDRAQELYSRILNSLDKADQNKVIRYNELDREMEATFAADPESEAGKRYAKYEAEQDKLYEELYKNEWFRRLLDLQRQMENPQSAYYEMYLNTAGEIEARNVSERYRMAQEERRKTAPKGADENTLFRGAGGISAEINEQ
-1455 LLENRD
+1455 YKSELERWDREGRNGNERLILGTTGPILQNLGAENGNIYLNGWKISKIMRTHKEMSLRTFEALPQVLENPSLVLASRAV
-1461 RILEIEPVYELT
+1461 RTRGANTRLVM
-1473 GGEFAQ
+1473 F
-1479 GDKKLSDAVMEEFE
+1479 GDVRAENGKAVQ
-1493 KFGGEVERE
+1493 VVL
-1502 GFGAIK
+1502 
-1508 FSKKRIKNDI
+1508 D
-1518 MHGIGRMK
+1518 
-1526 AMTFAAVP
+1526 
-1534 SVIQNGVEIGSEAN
+1534 
-1548 WKGRGYDTYVFA
+1548 
-1560 APAKFGETNLLI
+1560 LL
-1572 GAVVTR
+1572 
-1578 DNRENKFYLHEVV
+1578 
-1591 DSEGNAIKIDRETGE
+1591 
-1606 IKTSSAVADG
+1606 
-1616 WASTPDALSKDRIAQ
+1616 P
-1631 TEGEVKQRFSLSE
+1631 TEGGYRLDGMQKVNSAYTKDGGRLSLE
-1644 PVERAGNL
+1644 
-1652 IAEHNLTQEKLEK
+1652 
-1665 ALEIG
+1665 
-1670 AFPSPSIA
+1670 
-1678 IVQAEQGHTN
+1678 
-1688 YGDYSVVFPASTIDP
+1688 
-1703 EADSRNRVYGADAWT
+1703 DSNVLYT
-1718 PTSSNAT
+1718 
-1725 VEYRV
+1725 
-1730 DADAKRAFE
+1730 DAKRAAQVL
-1739 RSIRDLSGQV
+1739 RSLGYRSGSPDGLHKDGYIGSIAYD
-1749 ADGIFRGDST
+1749 ADGVKISGEKF
-1759 LGKAGIEEETTK
+1759 
-1771 TSREIA
+1771 TS
-1777 EQIAQYPEVKA
+1777 
-1788 AYLADKGENIS
+1788 
-1799 PVYKDREYD
+1799 
-1808 NIGNAALQRYTDN
+1808 
-1821 VGVQNLAR
+1821 
-1829 IIVQMYVGDA
+1829 
-1839 NSVAQA
+1839 
-1845 ELQRVRQAI
+1845 
-1854 GEEYAERFARILD
+1854 
-1867 RKPERKAERVSEY
+1867 
-1880 AENKMYSGTRA
+1880 
-1891 EDFIRHAWEM
+1891 
-1901 VQDGGQNRGEA
+1901 
-1912 DKMAMQDELD
+1912 
-1922 RKAPTQKVAAWAE
+1922 
-1935 KRLQDV
+1935 V
-1941 IGEGGIYNNED
+1941 IG
-1952 RYTSRGDRRSF
+1952 
-1963 EQTHWELN
+1963 
-1971 AENLVRAMAQAEER
+1971 
-1985 GANIMW
+1985 
-1991 YDAGGLLAAA
+1991 
-2001 TPEYRS
+2001 P
-2007 ISEIHADEGRL
+2007 L
-2018 QTLEQEAYEGKVMEL
+2018 Q
-2033 QQSLDN
+2033 
-2039 VVERILQETRH
+2039 
-2050 KAYGY
+2050 
-2055 QDESQLITEALIKTA
+2055 
-2070 QGGDS
+2070 
-2075 LQSIRE
+2075 
-2081 GMAAEEY
+2081 
-2088 DIDRATAMQIQE
+2088 
-2100 LFQQAKEIPTSYF
+2100 
-2113 EAKPQRVVG
+2113 
-2122 FDEAVA
+2122 
-2128 LLAPASAP
+2128 
-2136 ADLMARA
+2136 
-2143 EDAGLRVIR
+2143 
-2152 YTGQKDRIRVA
+2152 
-2163 NELPG
+2163 
-2168 VKFSVQ
+2168 KFSVQ

-2179 IRENGIR
+2179 IRKNGIR
-2186 GKELASEREETQPE
+2186 GKELAGDREETQPE
-2200 DVLGYADDMGEPVLS
+2200 DVLGYADDRGEPILS

-2546 IEATVQRINQSP
+2546 IEATAQRINQSP

-2592 VATELDLNAAE
+2592 VATDLDLNAAE

-2618 GIKGE
+2618 GLKGE

-2811 QYIAELFAAEKNN
+2811 QYIAELFASEKNN

-2951 VDTMMSTIA
+2951 VDTTMSTIA

-3084 CMNFIASGEGLTTN
+3084 SMNFIASGEGLTTN

-3118 DDVPTPQE
+3118 DNVPTPQE
-3126 GFDWGNAVEDTLYNI
+3126 GFDWGNAAEDTLYNI

-3180 HGLISPESGEALLG
+3180 HGLLSPESGEALLG

-3247 FGPNATPQ
+3247 FGPNATPE

-3300 DDTLTTDQAQR
+3300 DDTLTSDQAQR
-3311 DIRDAINNSSLT
+3311 DIRDAINNSGLT

-3350 AMFETLMDEG
+3350 AMFEALMDEG

-3480 KKREAIRNGL
+3480 KKREAIQNGL

-3512 ATDAKKVSDKLA
+3512 AADAKKVSDKLA

-3559 TVLSEETYDKL
+3559 TVLSEETYNKL

-3584 QYWKK
+3584 QYWRK

-3635 AERDLYKAPWH
+3635 AERDLYRAPWH

>member
-1 MPRDAM
+1 M

-94 KYAVRNVGALYKA
+94 KYAVRNVGSLYKA

-232 QSMSS
+232 QSMSA
-237 DEYNKLVSEVYDAYD
+237 DEYNKLVSDVYDAYD

-372 YDRYMQALDRYVK
+372 YDRYMQALDRYAK

-489 DLGDYFAAGGEE
+489 DLGDYFAEGGEK

-538 AEQIP
+538 AEQISG
-543 ALPTAALEMAAA
+543 LTTAALEMAAA

-561 ATGTMESFAGGAR
+561 ATGTMANFAGGSR
-574 QVSPLVTSAA
+574 QVSPLVTNAA

-757 DRGELNLQMGKY
+757 DRGELNLQMEKY

-779 MMLAN
+779 LMLAN

-814 AEAYWAKTGEGKAY
+814 AEAYWAKTGAGKAY

-847 DAKTFSAETL
+847 DSKTFSAETL

-881 GRMDAEIAKMARI
+881 GNMDAEIAKMARI

-917 NELSMINEGA
+917 NELNMINEGA
-927 TATLQAYLNA
+927 TANLQAYLNA
-937 RYGEGTPQTETRQE
+937 RYGEGTPQAETQQE
-951 PVQEATQDVNVI
+951 TVQEAAQGVNTI

-1008 AAGAAAAEGERR
+1008 AAGAEAAEGERR
-1020 NAYAGAGENGPA
+1020 NTYAGAGENGPA

-1081 YDDGMREAKQAGT
+1081 YDDGMRAAKQAG
-1094 ALGVDVV
+1094 AELGVDVV

-1135 IQYDGGKLA
+1135 IQYDGGQLA

-1216 THFTEAVQSE
+1216 TQFTETVQGE

-1237 QTSQETRGSPPAN
+1237 QTSQETRGSPEGRFSLAGQKARTAN
-1250 VEERSGNPEKGKTF
+1250 SQTLQLAEQMEQEGASREEIWQETGWTRTMDGQSWRFEIDNSEAEYRGGGDAQFRKNHADYAEYQDLLQKMFEGTISESEMQRMEQLDDIWSGEYARLRERVESGNATLADVLQHDSLYEAYPELRDVKVRLESDTGSKN
-1264 WEKMRAWKEGGA
+1264 GSY
-1276 PDAAMEPSRTLQQA
+1276 DPSTNT
-1290 GINEL
+1290 IT
-1295 ISLSSMLEKADGK
+1295 ISEDKPGDSAKVGTMLHEI
-1308 SQTMREAIYDNLKYL
+1308 Q
-1323 QDDLIRPMAVGKKG
+1323 
-1337 DTLYCVVPARTSMDM
+1337 
-1352 PRVVEM
+1352 
-1358 RKTNAGYEVE
+1358 
-1368 KVSSLS
+1368 
-1374 NAAII
+1374 
-1379 KTLEGSDLL
+1379 
-1388 SANVQA
+1388 
-1394 LDHAIQDFGYQTKAN
+1394 HAIQQIEGWESGASPEYWAAREYENGDTASDRAQELYSRILNSLDKADQN
-1409 AQLWVRPEK
+1409 KVIRYNELDREMEATFSADPESEAGK
-1418 AKNGVPFADIFEA
+1418 RYAKYEAEQDKLYEELYKNEWFRRLLDLQRKMENPQSAYYEMYLNTAGEIEA
-1431 RDARDF
+1431 RNVSERYRMAQ
-1437 EAKFSLEEK
+1437 EERRK
-1446 QYARVINEQ
+1446 TAPKGADENTLYRGAGGISAEINEQ
-1455 LLENRD
+1455 YKSDLERWDRGGRNGNERLILGTTGPILQNLGAEDGNIYLNGWKISKIMRTHKEMSLQTIEALPQVLENPAIVLASRAVD
-1461 RILEIEPVYELT
+1461 TENANTRLVM
-1473 GGEFAQ
+1473 F
-1479 GDKKLSDAVMEEFE
+1479 GDVRAENGKAVQ
-1493 KFGGEVERE
+1493 VVL
-1502 GFGAIK
+1502 
-1508 FSKKRIKNDI
+1508 D
-1518 MHGIGRMK
+1518 
-1526 AMTFAAVP
+1526 
-1534 SVIQNGVEIGSEAN
+1534 
-1548 WKGRGYDTYVFA
+1548 
-1560 APAKFGETNLLI
+1560 LL
-1572 GAVVTR
+1572 
-1578 DNRENKFYLHEVV
+1578 
-1591 DSEGNAIKIDRETGE
+1591 
-1606 IKTSSAVADG
+1606 
-1616 WASTPDALSKDRIAQ
+1616 P
-1631 TEGEVKQRFSLSE
+1631 TEGGYRFEGMQKVNSAYTKDGGRLSLE
-1644 PVERAGNL
+1644 
-1652 IAEHNLTQEKLEK
+1652 
-1665 ALEIG
+1665 
-1670 AFPSPSIA
+1670 
-1678 IVQAEQGHTN
+1678 
-1688 YGDYSVVFPASTIDP
+1688 
-1703 EADSRNRVYGADAWT
+1703 DSDVLYT
-1718 PTSSNAT
+1718 
-1725 VEYRV
+1725 
-1730 DADAKRAFE
+1730 DAKRAAQVL
-1739 RSIRDLSGQV
+1739 RSLGYQSGSPDGSHKGGYIGSIAYD
-1749 ADGIFRGDST
+1749 ADGVKISGEKF
-1759 LGKAGIEEETTK
+1759 
-1771 TSREIA
+1771 TS
-1777 EQIAQYPEVKA
+1777 
-1788 AYLADKGENIS
+1788 
-1799 PVYKDREYD
+1799 
-1808 NIGNAALQRYTDN
+1808 
-1821 VGVQNLAR
+1821 
-1829 IIVQMYVGDA
+1829 
-1839 NSVAQA
+1839 
-1845 ELQRVRQAI
+1845 
-1854 GEEYAERFARILD
+1854 
-1867 RKPERKAERVSEY
+1867 
-1880 AENKMYSGTRA
+1880 
-1891 EDFIRHAWEM
+1891 
-1901 VQDGGQNRGEA
+1901 
-1912 DKMAMQDELD
+1912 
-1922 RKAPTQKVAAWAE
+1922 
-1935 KRLQDV
+1935 V
-1941 IGEGGIYNNED
+1941 IG
-1952 RYTSRGDRRSF
+1952 T
-1963 EQTHWELN
+1963 
-1971 AENLVRAMAQAEER
+1971 
-1985 GANIMW
+1985 
-1991 YDAGGLLAAA
+1991 
-2001 TPEYRS
+2001 
-2007 ISEIHADEGRL
+2007 L
-2018 QTLEQEAYEGKVMEL
+2018 Q
-2033 QQSLDN
+2033 
-2039 VVERILQETRH
+2039 
-2050 KAYGY
+2050 
-2055 QDESQLITEALIKTA
+2055 
-2070 QGGDS
+2070 
-2075 LQSIRE
+2075 
-2081 GMAAEEY
+2081 
-2088 DIDRATAMQIQE
+2088 
-2100 LFQQAKEIPTSYF
+2100 
-2113 EAKPQRVVG
+2113 
-2122 FDEAVA
+2122 
-2128 LLAPASAP
+2128 
-2136 ADLMARA
+2136 
-2143 EDAGLRVIR
+2143 
-2152 YTGQKDRIRVA
+2152 
-2163 NELPG
+2163 
-2168 VKFSVQ
+2168 KFSVQ

-2186 GKELASEREETQPE
+2186 GKELASDREETQPE
-2200 DVLGYADDMGEPVLS
+2200 DVLGYADDTGTLYAQFAREKVYDNLGNAVLQKYTDSVGVERLAWIAAQMDMGDARSVAATELQNIRQVVKEDYAERFGEKLDQKPNLKEQRVNEYADRVMGDSFRAESFLRHAWEMVQGVGRTVAAEQRGTVQQTPQ

-2330 VAKDSFRATPALD
+2330 VAKDRFRATPALD

-2592 VATELDLNAAE
+2592 VATDLDLNAAE

-2927 KGVDYISNTFA
+2927 RGVDYISNTFA

-2951 VDTMMSTIA
+2951 VDTTMSTIA

-3084 CMNFIASGEGLTTN
+3084 SMNFIASGEGLTTN

-3103 MLNKASNAMFGVDLF
+3103 MFNKASNAMFGVDLF
-3118 DDVPTPQE
+3118 DNVPTPQE

-3180 HGLISPESGEALLG
+3180 HGLLSPESGEALLG

-3300 DDTLTTDQAQR
+3300 DDTLTSDQAQR
-3311 DIRDAINNSSLT
+3311 DIRDAINNSGLT

-3350 AMFETLMDEG
+3350 AMFEALMDEG

-3480 KKREAIRNGL
+3480 KKREAIQNGL

-3584 QYWKK
+3584 QYWRK

-3635 AERDLYKAPWH
+3635 AERDLYRAPWH

>member
-119 EWQGLGVDAG
+119 EWQGMGVDAG
-129 IRQGYQARV
+129 IQQGYRPKL
-138 PVRGGSQ
+138 PVRTGSQ

-232 QSMSS
+232 QSMSA

-281 ENYTAAGKAQQNAML
+281 ENYTAAGKAQQDAML
-296 AAAGGIP
+296 SAAGGIP
-303 TDRNTFGY
+303 EDRNTFGY

-372 YDRYMQALDRYVK
+372 YDRYMQALDRYAK

-441 QVASGSERARDNL
+441 QVAIGSERARDNL

-489 DLGDYFAAGGEE
+489 DLGDYFAEGGEE

-538 AEQIP
+538 AEQISG
-543 ALPTAALEMAAA
+543 LTTAALEMAAA

-561 ATGTMESFAGGAR
+561 ATGTMANFAGGSR
-574 QVSPLVTSAA
+574 QVSPLVTNAA

-744 AKRITMFDAAAQS
+744 AKRITMFDAAAQN
-757 DRGELNLQMGKY
+757 DRGELNLQMEKY

-779 MMLAN
+779 LMLAN
-784 GWDHVQRSAAKKSWA
+784 GWDHLQRSEAKKNWA

-847 DAKTFSAETL
+847 DSKTFSAETL

-871 EENATNFAMT
+871 EENAANFAMT
-881 GRMDAEIAKMARI
+881 GRMDAEIAKMART

-917 NELSMINEGA
+917 NELNMINEGA
-927 TATLQAYLNA
+927 TANLQAYLNA
-937 RYGEGTPQTETRQE
+937 RYGEGTPQVETQQE
-951 PVQEATQDVNVI
+951 TVQAAAQGVNAI

-993 QRDAGLGTGE
+993 QRDAGLGAGE

-1081 YDDGMREAKQAGT
+1081 YDDGMREAKQAG
-1094 ALGVDVV
+1094 AELGVDVV

-1216 THFTEAVQSE
+1216 TQFAETVQSE

-1237 QTSQETRGSPPAN
+1237 QTSQETRGSPEGRFSLAGQKARTAN
-1250 VEERSGNPEKGKTF
+1250 SQTLQLAEQMEQEGASREEIWQETGWARTMDGQSWRFEIDNSEAEYRGGGDAQFRKNHADYAEYQDLLQKMFEGTISESEMQRMEQLDDIWSGEYARLRERVESGNATLADVLQHDSLYEAYPELRDVKVRLESDTGSKN
-1264 WEKMRAWKEGGA
+1264 GSY
-1276 PDAAMEPSRTLQQA
+1276 DPSTNT
-1290 GINEL
+1290 IT
-1295 ISLSSMLEKADGK
+1295 ISEDKPGDSAKVGTMLHEI
-1308 SQTMREAIYDNLKYL
+1308 Q
-1323 QDDLIRPMAVGKKG
+1323 
-1337 DTLYCVVPARTSMDM
+1337 
-1352 PRVVEM
+1352 
-1358 RKTNAGYEVE
+1358 
-1368 KVSSLS
+1368 
-1374 NAAII
+1374 
-1379 KTLEGSDLL
+1379 
-1388 SANVQA
+1388 
-1394 LDHAIQDFGYQTKAN
+1394 HAIQQIEGWESGASPEYWAAREYENGDTASDRAQELYSRILNSLDKADQN
-1409 AQLWVRPEK
+1409 KVIRYNELDREMEATFSADPESEAGK
-1418 AKNGVPFADIFEA
+1418 RYAKYEEEQDKLYEELYKNEWFRRLLDLQRQMENPQSAYYEMYLNTAGEIEA
-1431 RDARDF
+1431 RNVSERYRLAQ
-1437 EAKFSLEEK
+1437 EERRK
-1446 QYARVINEQ
+1446 TAPKGADENTLYRGAGGISAEINEQ
-1455 LLENRD
+1455 YKSELERWDREGRNGNERLILGTTGPILQNLGAEDGNIYLNGWKISKIMRTHKEMSLQTIEALPQVLEN
-1461 RILEIEPVYELT
+1461 P
-1473 GGEFAQ
+1473 
-1479 GDKKLSDAVMEEFE
+1479 
-1493 KFGGEVERE
+1493 
-1502 GFGAIK
+1502 
-1508 FSKKRIKNDI
+1508 
-1518 MHGIGRMK
+1518 
-1526 AMTFAAVP
+1526 
-1534 SVIQNGVEIGSEAN
+1534 
-1548 WKGRGYDTYVFA
+1548 
-1560 APAKFGETNLLI
+1560 
-1572 GAVVTR
+1572 
-1578 DNRENKFYLHEVV
+1578 
-1591 DSEGNAIKIDRETGE
+1591 
-1606 IKTSSAVADG
+1606 
-1616 WASTPDALSKDRIAQ
+1616 
-1631 TEGEVKQRFSLSE
+1631 
-1644 PVERAGNL
+1644 
-1652 IAEHNLTQEKLEK
+1652 
-1665 ALEIG
+1665 
-1670 AFPSPSIA
+1670 A
-1678 IVQAEQGHTN
+1678 IVLASRAVRTRGVNTRLVMFGDVRAENGKAVQ
-1688 YGDYSVVFPASTIDP
+1688 VVLDLLPAEGGYRLDGMQKVNSAYTKDGGRLSL
-1703 EADSRNRVYGADAWT
+1703 EDSDVLYT
-1718 PTSSNAT
+1718 
-1725 VEYRV
+1725 
-1730 DADAKRAFE
+1730 DAKRAAQVL
-1739 RSIRDLSGQV
+1739 RSLGYRSGSPDGLHKDGYIGSIAYA
-1749 ADGIFRGDST
+1749 ADGVKISGEKF
-1759 LGKAGIEEETTK
+1759 
-1771 TSREIA
+1771 TS
-1777 EQIAQYPEVKA
+1777 
-1788 AYLADKGENIS
+1788 
-1799 PVYKDREYD
+1799 
-1808 NIGNAALQRYTDN
+1808 
-1821 VGVQNLAR
+1821 
-1829 IIVQMYVGDA
+1829 
-1839 NSVAQA
+1839 
-1845 ELQRVRQAI
+1845 
-1854 GEEYAERFARILD
+1854 
-1867 RKPERKAERVSEY
+1867 
-1880 AENKMYSGTRA
+1880 
-1891 EDFIRHAWEM
+1891 
-1901 VQDGGQNRGEA
+1901 
-1912 DKMAMQDELD
+1912 
-1922 RKAPTQKVAAWAE
+1922 
-1935 KRLQDV
+1935 V
-1941 IGEGGIYNNED
+1941 IG
-1952 RYTSRGDRRSF
+1952 T
-1963 EQTHWELN
+1963 
-1971 AENLVRAMAQAEER
+1971 
-1985 GANIMW
+1985 
-1991 YDAGGLLAAA
+1991 
-2001 TPEYRS
+2001 
-2007 ISEIHADEGRL
+2007 L
-2018 QTLEQEAYEGKVMEL
+2018 Q
-2033 QQSLDN
+2033 
-2039 VVERILQETRH
+2039 
-2050 KAYGY
+2050 
-2055 QDESQLITEALIKTA
+2055 
-2070 QGGDS
+2070 
-2075 LQSIRE
+2075 
-2081 GMAAEEY
+2081 
-2088 DIDRATAMQIQE
+2088 
-2100 LFQQAKEIPTSYF
+2100 
-2113 EAKPQRVVG
+2113 
-2122 FDEAVA
+2122 
-2128 LLAPASAP
+2128 
-2136 ADLMARA
+2136 
-2143 EDAGLRVIR
+2143 
-2152 YTGQKDRIRVA
+2152 
-2163 NELPG
+2163 
-2168 VKFSVQ
+2168 KFSVQ

-2186 GKELASEREETQPE
+2186 GKELASDREETQPE
-2200 DVLGYADDMGEPVLS
+2200 DVLGYADDTGTLYAQFAREKVYDNLGNAVLQKYTDSVGVERLAWIAAQMDMGDARSVAATELQNIRQVVKEDYAERFGEKLDQKPNLKEQRVNEYADRVMGDSFRAESFLRHAWEMVQGVGRTVAAEQRGTVQQTPQ

-2592 VATELDLNAAE
+2592 VATDLDLNAAE

-2774 ELSRSGQR
+2774 ELSRSGKR

-2951 VDTMMSTIA
+2951 VDTTMSTIA

-2969 RDGKTHEEA
+2969 RDGKTHKEA

-3034 RQIAAESGKAKAA
+3034 RKIAAESGKAKAA

-3084 CMNFIASGEGLTTN
+3084 SMNFIASGEGLTTN

-3103 MLNKASNAMFGVDLF
+3103 MFNKASNAMFGVDLF

-3126 GFDWGNAVEDTLYNI
+3126 GFDWGNAAEDTLYNI

-3180 HGLISPESGEALLG
+3180 HGLLSPESGEALLG

-3300 DDTLTTDQAQR
+3300 DDTLTSDQAQR
-3311 DIRDAINNSSLT
+3311 DIRDAINNSGLT

-3419 TGAKSTSKDEVFAN
+3419 TGAKSTSKDEAFAN

-3480 KKREAIRNGL
+3480 KKREAIQNGL

-3635 AERDLYKAPWH
+3635 AERDLYRAPWH

>member
-25 EHGAVRQA
+25 GHGAVRQA

-40 LEQAKK
+40 LEQARK

-94 KYAVRNVGALYKA
+94 KYAVRNVGSLYKA

-151 NALQMDKTGPYRQR
+151 NALQMDKTGPYSQR
-165 LTRVRGESLEKLF
+165 LTRSRGESLEKLF

-232 QSMSS
+232 QSMSA

-281 ENYTAAGKAQQNAML
+281 ENYTAAGKAQQDAML
-296 AAAGGIP
+296 SAAGGIP
-303 TDRNTFGY
+303 EDRNTFGY

-372 YDRYMQALDRYVK
+372 YDRYMQALDRYAK

-396 GTSDVVSQLETYRQ
+396 GTSDVVGQLETYRQ

-489 DLGDYFAAGGEE
+489 DLGDYFAEGGEE

-538 AEQIP
+538 AEQISG
-543 ALPTAALEMAAA
+543 LTTAALEMAAA

-561 ATGTMESFAGGAR
+561 ATGTMANFAGGGR
-574 QVSPLVTSAA
+574 QVSPLVTNAA

-757 DRGELNLQMGKY
+757 DRGELNLQMEKY

-779 MMLAN
+779 LMLAN
-784 GWDHVQRSAAKKSWA
+784 GWDHVQRSEAKKSWA

-847 DAKTFSAETL
+847 DSKTFSAETL
-857 EENVRQIRQAWDSA
+857 EENVRQIRKAWDSA
-871 EENATNFAMT
+871 EENAENFAMT
-881 GRMDAEIAKMARI
+881 GRMDAEIAKMART

-927 TATLQAYLNA
+927 TANLQAYLNA
-937 RYGEGTPQTETRQE
+937 RYGEGTPQAETQQE
-951 PVQEATQDVNVI
+951 TVQEAAQGVNTI

-993 QRDAGLGTGE
+993 QRDAGMGTGE

-1020 NAYAGAGENGPA
+1020 NTYTGAGENGPA

-1081 YDDGMREAKQAGT
+1081 YDDGMRAAKQAG
-1094 ALGVDVV
+1094 AELGVDVV

-1216 THFTEAVQSE
+1216 TQFTEAVQSE

-1237 QTSQETRGSPPAN
+1237 QTSQETRGSPEGRFSLAGQKARTAN
-1250 VEERSGNPEKGKTF
+1250 SQTLQLAEQMEQEGASREEIWQETGWTRTMDGQSWRFEIDNSEAEYRGGGDAQFRKNHADYAEYQDLLQKMFEGTISESEMQRMEQLDDIWSGEYARLRERVESGNATLADVLQHDSLYEAYPELRDVKVRLESDTGSKN
-1264 WEKMRAWKEGGA
+1264 GSY
-1276 PDAAMEPSRTLQQA
+1276 DPSTNT
-1290 GINEL
+1290 IT
-1295 ISLSSMLEKADGK
+1295 ISEDKPGDSAKVGTMLHEI
-1308 SQTMREAIYDNLKYL
+1308 Q
-1323 QDDLIRPMAVGKKG
+1323 
-1337 DTLYCVVPARTSMDM
+1337 
-1352 PRVVEM
+1352 
-1358 RKTNAGYEVE
+1358 
-1368 KVSSLS
+1368 
-1374 NAAII
+1374 
-1379 KTLEGSDLL
+1379 
-1388 SANVQA
+1388 
-1394 LDHAIQDFGYQTKAN
+1394 HAIQQIEGWESGASPEYWAAREYENGDTASDRAQELYSRILNSLDKADQN
-1409 AQLWVRPEK
+1409 KVIRYNELDREMEATFSADPESEAGK
-1418 AKNGVPFADIFEA
+1418 RYAKYEAEQDKLYEELYKNEWFRRLLDLQRKMENPQSAYYEMYLNTAGEIEA
-1431 RDARDF
+1431 RNVSERYRMAQ
-1437 EAKFSLEEK
+1437 EERRK
-1446 QYARVINEQ
+1446 TAPKGADENTLYRGAGGISAEINEQ
-1455 LLENRD
+1455 YKSDLERWDRGGRNGNERLILGTTGPILQNLGAEDGNIYLNGWKISKIMRTHKEMSLQTIEALPQVLENPAIVLASRAVD
-1461 RILEIEPVYELT
+1461 TENANTRLVM
-1473 GGEFAQ
+1473 F
-1479 GDKKLSDAVMEEFE
+1479 GDVRAENGKAVQ
-1493 KFGGEVERE
+1493 VVL
-1502 GFGAIK
+1502 
-1508 FSKKRIKNDI
+1508 D
-1518 MHGIGRMK
+1518 
-1526 AMTFAAVP
+1526 
-1534 SVIQNGVEIGSEAN
+1534 
-1548 WKGRGYDTYVFA
+1548 
-1560 APAKFGETNLLI
+1560 LL
-1572 GAVVTR
+1572 
-1578 DNRENKFYLHEVV
+1578 
-1591 DSEGNAIKIDRETGE
+1591 
-1606 IKTSSAVADG
+1606 
-1616 WASTPDALSKDRIAQ
+1616 P
-1631 TEGEVKQRFSLSE
+1631 TEGGYRFEGMQKVNSAYTKDGGRLSLE
-1644 PVERAGNL
+1644 
-1652 IAEHNLTQEKLEK
+1652 
-1665 ALEIG
+1665 
-1670 AFPSPSIA
+1670 
-1678 IVQAEQGHTN
+1678 
-1688 YGDYSVVFPASTIDP
+1688 
-1703 EADSRNRVYGADAWT
+1703 DSDVLYT
-1718 PTSSNAT
+1718 
-1725 VEYRV
+1725 
-1730 DADAKRAFE
+1730 DAKRAAQVL
-1739 RSIRDLSGQV
+1739 RSLGYQSGSPDGSHKGGYIGSIAYD
-1749 ADGIFRGDST
+1749 ADGVKISGEKF
-1759 LGKAGIEEETTK
+1759 
-1771 TSREIA
+1771 TS
-1777 EQIAQYPEVKA
+1777 
-1788 AYLADKGENIS
+1788 
-1799 PVYKDREYD
+1799 
-1808 NIGNAALQRYTDN
+1808 
-1821 VGVQNLAR
+1821 
-1829 IIVQMYVGDA
+1829 
-1839 NSVAQA
+1839 
-1845 ELQRVRQAI
+1845 
-1854 GEEYAERFARILD
+1854 
-1867 RKPERKAERVSEY
+1867 
-1880 AENKMYSGTRA
+1880 
-1891 EDFIRHAWEM
+1891 
-1901 VQDGGQNRGEA
+1901 
-1912 DKMAMQDELD
+1912 
-1922 RKAPTQKVAAWAE
+1922 
-1935 KRLQDV
+1935 V
-1941 IGEGGIYNNED
+1941 IG
-1952 RYTSRGDRRSF
+1952 T
-1963 EQTHWELN
+1963 
-1971 AENLVRAMAQAEER
+1971 
-1985 GANIMW
+1985 
-1991 YDAGGLLAAA
+1991 
-2001 TPEYRS
+2001 
-2007 ISEIHADEGRL
+2007 L
-2018 QTLEQEAYEGKVMEL
+2018 Q
-2033 QQSLDN
+2033 
-2039 VVERILQETRH
+2039 
-2050 KAYGY
+2050 
-2055 QDESQLITEALIKTA
+2055 
-2070 QGGDS
+2070 
-2075 LQSIRE
+2075 
-2081 GMAAEEY
+2081 
-2088 DIDRATAMQIQE
+2088 
-2100 LFQQAKEIPTSYF
+2100 
-2113 EAKPQRVVG
+2113 
-2122 FDEAVA
+2122 
-2128 LLAPASAP
+2128 
-2136 ADLMARA
+2136 
-2143 EDAGLRVIR
+2143 
-2152 YTGQKDRIRVA
+2152 
-2163 NELPG
+2163 
-2168 VKFSVQ
+2168 KFSVQ

-2186 GKELASEREETQPE
+2186 GKELASDREETQPE
-2200 DVLGYADDMGEPVLS
+2200 DVLGYADDTGTLYAQFAREKVYDNLGNAVLQKYTDSVGVERLAWIAAQMDMGDARSVAATELQNIRQVVKEDYAERFGEKLDQKPNLKEQRVNEYADRVMGDSSRAESFLRHAWEMVQGVGRTVAAEQRGTVQQTPQ

-2330 VAKDSFRATPALD
+2330 VAKDRFRATPALD

-2592 VATELDLNAAE
+2592 VATDLDLNAAE

-2927 KGVDYISNTFA
+2927 RGVDYISNTFA

-2951 VDTMMSTIA
+2951 VDTTMSTIA

-3084 CMNFIASGEGLTTN
+3084 SMNFIASGEGLTTN

-3103 MLNKASNAMFGVDLF
+3103 MFNKASNAMFGVDLF
-3118 DDVPTPQE
+3118 DNVPTPQD

-3180 HGLISPESGEALLG
+3180 HGLLSPESGEALLG

-3300 DDTLTTDQAQR
+3300 DDTLTSDQAQR
-3311 DIRDAINNSSLT
+3311 DIRDAINNSGLT

-3419 TGAKSTSKDEVFAN
+3419 TGAKSTSKDEAFAN

-3480 KKREAIRNGL
+3480 KKREAIQNGL

-3512 ATDAKKVSDKLA
+3512 AADAKKVSDKLA

-3594 ADKDANGKSIS
+3594 ADKDANGKSIR

-3635 AERDLYKAPWH
+3635 AERDLYRAPWH

>member
-25 EHGAVRQA
+25 GHGAVRQA

-40 LEQAKK
+40 LEQARK

-94 KYAVRNVGALYKA
+94 KYAVRNVGSLYKA

-165 LTRVRGESLEKLF
+165 LTRSRGESLEKLF

-232 QSMSS
+232 QSMSA

-281 ENYTAAGKAQQNAML
+281 ENYTAAGKAQQDAML

-303 TDRNTFGY
+303 EDRNTFGY

-372 YDRYMQALDRYVK
+372 YDRYMQALDRYAK

-396 GTSDVVSQLETYRQ
+396 GTSDVVGQLETYRQ

-489 DLGDYFAAGGEE
+489 DLGDYFAEGGEE

-538 AEQIP
+538 AEQISG
-543 ALPTAALEMAAA
+543 LTTAALEMAAA

-561 ATGTMESFAGGAR
+561 ATGTMANFAGASR
-574 QVSPLVTSAA
+574 QVSPLVTNAA

-723 MILSIGPDTAEVLAK
+723 MILSIGPDAAEVLAK

-757 DRGELNLQMGKY
+757 DRGELNLQMEKY

-779 MMLAN
+779 LMLAN
-784 GWDHVQRSAAKKSWA
+784 GWDHVQRSTAKKSWA

-847 DAKTFSAETL
+847 DSKTFSAETL

-871 EENATNFAMT
+871 EENAANFAMT
-881 GRMDAEIAKMARI
+881 GRMDAEIAKMART

-917 NELSMINEGA
+917 NELNMINEGA
-927 TATLQAYLNA
+927 TANLQAYLNA
-937 RYGEGTPQTETRQE
+937 RYGEGTPQAETQQE
-951 PVQEATQDVNVI
+951 TVQEAAQGVNTI

-1008 AAGAAAAEGERR
+1008 AAGAEAAEGERR
-1020 NAYAGAGENGPA
+1020 NTYAGAGENGPA

-1081 YDDGMREAKQAGT
+1081 YDDGMRAAKQAG
-1094 ALGVDVV
+1094 AELGVDVV

-1135 IQYDGGKLA
+1135 IQYDGGQLA

-1216 THFTEAVQSE
+1216 TQFTETVQGE

-1237 QTSQETRGSPPAN
+1237 QTSQETRGSPEGRFSLAGQKARTAN
-1250 VEERSGNPEKGKTF
+1250 SQTLQLAEQMEQEGASREEIWKETGWTRTMDGQSWRFEIDNSEAEYRGGGDAQFRKDHADYAEYQDLLQKMFEGTISESEMQRMEQLDDIWSGEYARLRERVESGNATLADVLQHDSLYEAYPELRDVKVRLESDTGSKN
-1264 WEKMRAWKEGGA
+1264 GSY
-1276 PDAAMEPSRTLQQA
+1276 DPSTNT
-1290 GINEL
+1290 IT
-1295 ISLSSMLEKADGK
+1295 ISEDKPGDSAKVGTMLHEI
-1308 SQTMREAIYDNLKYL
+1308 Q
-1323 QDDLIRPMAVGKKG
+1323 
-1337 DTLYCVVPARTSMDM
+1337 
-1352 PRVVEM
+1352 
-1358 RKTNAGYEVE
+1358 
-1368 KVSSLS
+1368 
-1374 NAAII
+1374 
-1379 KTLEGSDLL
+1379 
-1388 SANVQA
+1388 
-1394 LDHAIQDFGYQTKAN
+1394 HAIQQIEGWESGASPEYWAAREYENGDTASDRAQELYSRILNSLDKADQN
-1409 AQLWVRPEK
+1409 KVIRYNELDREMEATFSADPESEAGK
-1418 AKNGVPFADIFEA
+1418 RYAKYEAEQDKLYEELYKNEWFRRLLDLQRKMENPQSAYYEMYLNTAGEIEA
-1431 RDARDF
+1431 RNVSERYRMAQ
-1437 EAKFSLEEK
+1437 EERRK
-1446 QYARVINEQ
+1446 TAPKGADENTLFRGAGGISAEINEQ
-1455 LLENRD
+1455 YKSDLERWDKEGRNGNERLILGTTGPILQNLGAEDGNIYLNGWKISKIMHTHKEMSLRTFEALPQVLENPSLVLASRAVRTRGVNTRLVMFGD
-1461 RILEIEPVYELT
+1461 VRAENGKAVQVVLDLLPAEGGYRLDGMQKVNSAYTKDGGRLSLE
-1473 GGEFAQ
+1473 
-1479 GDKKLSDAVMEEFE
+1479 DSDVLY
-1493 KFGGEVERE
+1493 
-1502 GFGAIK
+1502 
-1508 FSKKRIKNDI
+1508 
-1518 MHGIGRMK
+1518 
-1526 AMTFAAVP
+1526 T
-1534 SVIQNGVEIGSEAN
+1534 
-1548 WKGRGYDTYVFA
+1548 
-1560 APAKFGETNLLI
+1560 
-1572 GAVVTR
+1572 
-1578 DNRENKFYLHEVV
+1578 
-1591 DSEGNAIKIDRETGE
+1591 
-1606 IKTSSAVADG
+1606 
-1616 WASTPDALSKDRIAQ
+1616 
-1631 TEGEVKQRFSLSE
+1631 
-1644 PVERAGNL
+1644 
-1652 IAEHNLTQEKLEK
+1652 
-1665 ALEIG
+1665 
-1670 AFPSPSIA
+1670 
-1678 IVQAEQGHTN
+1678 
-1688 YGDYSVVFPASTIDP
+1688 
-1703 EADSRNRVYGADAWT
+1703 
-1718 PTSSNAT
+1718 
-1725 VEYRV
+1725 
-1730 DADAKRAFE
+1730 DAKRAAQVL
-1739 RSIRDLSGQV
+1739 RSLGYRSGSPDGLHKDGYIGSIAYA
-1749 ADGIFRGDST
+1749 ADGVKISGEKF
-1759 LGKAGIEEETTK
+1759 
-1771 TSREIA
+1771 TS
-1777 EQIAQYPEVKA
+1777 
-1788 AYLADKGENIS
+1788 
-1799 PVYKDREYD
+1799 
-1808 NIGNAALQRYTDN
+1808 
-1821 VGVQNLAR
+1821 
-1829 IIVQMYVGDA
+1829 
-1839 NSVAQA
+1839 
-1845 ELQRVRQAI
+1845 
-1854 GEEYAERFARILD
+1854 
-1867 RKPERKAERVSEY
+1867 
-1880 AENKMYSGTRA
+1880 
-1891 EDFIRHAWEM
+1891 
-1901 VQDGGQNRGEA
+1901 
-1912 DKMAMQDELD
+1912 
-1922 RKAPTQKVAAWAE
+1922 
-1935 KRLQDV
+1935 V
-1941 IGEGGIYNNED
+1941 IG
-1952 RYTSRGDRRSF
+1952 T
-1963 EQTHWELN
+1963 
-1971 AENLVRAMAQAEER
+1971 
-1985 GANIMW
+1985 
-1991 YDAGGLLAAA
+1991 
-2001 TPEYRS
+2001 
-2007 ISEIHADEGRL
+2007 L
-2018 QTLEQEAYEGKVMEL
+2018 Q
-2033 QQSLDN
+2033 
-2039 VVERILQETRH
+2039 
-2050 KAYGY
+2050 
-2055 QDESQLITEALIKTA
+2055 
-2070 QGGDS
+2070 
-2075 LQSIRE
+2075 
-2081 GMAAEEY
+2081 
-2088 DIDRATAMQIQE
+2088 
-2100 LFQQAKEIPTSYF
+2100 
-2113 EAKPQRVVG
+2113 
-2122 FDEAVA
+2122 
-2128 LLAPASAP
+2128 
-2136 ADLMARA
+2136 
-2143 EDAGLRVIR
+2143 
-2152 YTGQKDRIRVA
+2152 
-2163 NELPG
+2163 
-2168 VKFSVQ
+2168 KFSVQ

-2186 GKELASEREETQPE
+2186 GKELASDREETQPE
-2200 DVLGYADDMGEPVLS
+2200 DVLGYADDRGEPVLS

-2314 RNGEAPAR
+2314 RDGEAPAR

-2330 VAKDSFRATPALD
+2330 VAKDRFRATPALD

-2592 VATELDLNAAE
+2592 VATDLDLNAAE

-3003 SKTPVMQMVNMFQI
+3003 SKTPVMQMINMFQI

-3084 CMNFIASGEGLTTN
+3084 SMNFIASGEGLTTN

-3103 MLNKASNAMFGVDLF
+3103 MLNKASNAMFGTDLL

-3300 DDTLTTDQAQR
+3300 DDTLTTDQVQR

-3594 ADKDANGKSIS
+3594 ADKDENGKSIS

-3622 AEQKDLLYRAEGY
+3622 TEQKDLLYRAEGY

>member
-1 MPRDAM
+1 M
-7 AEWLA
+7 A
-12 KRNAEKAAQRATP
+12 N
-25 EHGAVRQA
+25 
-33 QIKVDQI
+33 
-40 LEQAKK
+40 
-46 TTTALT
+46 
-52 GVKTG
+52 
-57 KTEKSST
+57 
-64 PVRQEEGRDAMA
+64 
-76 EWLAARKES
+76 
-85 KVQQIAEQG
+85 
-94 KYAVRNVGALYKA
+94 
-107 ATGMWGELRKAN
+107 
-119 EWQGLGVDAG
+119 
-129 IRQGYQARV
+129 
-138 PVRGGSQ
+138 
-145 LQQQAE
+145 
-151 NALQMDKTGPYRQR
+151 
-165 LTRVRGESLEKLF
+165 
-178 TDSLNQNQTAEQH
+178 
-191 GQTIRQELQELRTAG
+191 
-206 ESGTDAAAAK
+206 
-216 EKWDDVASRLY
+216 
-227 YLAYS
+227 
-232 QSMSS
+232 
-237 DEYNKLVSEVYDAYD
+237 
-252 AYRSGVK
+252 
-259 GRSFGQRE
+259 
-267 QKWTDALRGPVMGD
+267 
-281 ENYTAAGKAQQNAML
+281 
-296 AAAGGIP
+296 
-303 TDRNTFGY
+303 
-311 ELRYNQSTT
+311 
-320 RENIQYKSVDQL
+320 
-332 LDAAGKH
+332 
-339 VDPQADVTS
+339 
-348 QSQGAATDAAIF
+348 
-360 GYLANVAMTQEQ
+360 
-372 YDRYMQALDRYVK
+372 
-385 NAPATRAVSGY
+385 
-396 GTSDVVSQLETYRQ
+396 
-410 QREANGLR
+410 
-418 ANEKGA
+418 
-424 EDALNSYPEMSA
+424 
-436 GSFLD
+436 
-441 QVASGSERARDNL
+441 
-454 FQKYPAGLEQLLV
+454 
-467 RGGGYA
+467 
-473 GKALGS
+473 
-479 LLNGF
+479 
-484 GAFEN
+484 
-489 DLGDYFAAGGEE
+489 
-501 NINYQNPEWQEAK
+501 
-514 YQDWVRGRET
+514 
-524 SDLLQNGGKFERWA
+524 
-538 AEQIP
+538 
-543 ALPTAALEMAAA
+543 
-555 STIAGA
+555 
-561 ATGTMESFAGGAR
+561 FAGGSR
-574 QVSPLVTSAA
+574 QVSPLVTNAA

-757 DRGELNLQMGKY
+757 DRGELNLQMEKY

-779 MMLAN
+779 LMLAN

-814 AEAYWAKTGEGKAY
+814 AEAYWAKTGAGKAY

-847 DAKTFSAETL
+847 DSKTFSAETL

-881 GRMDAEIAKMARI
+881 GNMDAEIAKMARI

-917 NELSMINEGA
+917 NELSMINEGT
-927 TATLQAYLNA
+927 TANLQAYLNA
-937 RYGEGTPQTETRQE
+937 RYGEGTPKAETRQE

-963 RAEAENNAA
+963 RAEAETNAA

-987 IFDGGS
+987 IFDGGN

-1081 YDDGMREAKQAGT
+1081 YDDGMREAKQAG
-1094 ALGVDVV
+1094 AELGVDVV

-1120 VYDAAAKRAVVSATD
+1120 VYDAATKRAVVSATD

-1216 THFTEAVQSE
+1216 TQFTEAVQSE

-1237 QTSQETRGSPPAN
+1237 QTSQETRGSPEGRFSIQELEN
-1250 VEERSGNPEKGKTF
+1250 GERIAVIEDGQDEFDRAKPSQYAAIAKRVIMREFAGKTLPLST
-1264 WEKMRAWKEGGA
+1264 EDLARVNRNTAGEYAYPSNALKVGSTEYNAKMRA
-1276 PDAAMEPSRTLQQA
+1276 ST
-1290 GINEL
+1290 EL
-1295 ISLSSMLEKADGK
+1295 A
-1308 SQTMREAIYDNLKYL
+1308 
-1323 QDDLIRPMAVGKKG
+1323 
-1337 DTLYCVVPARTSMDM
+1337 
-1352 PRVVEM
+1352 
-1358 RKTNAGYEVE
+1358 
-1368 KVSSLS
+1368 
-1374 NAAII
+1374 
-1379 KTLEGSDLL
+1379 DLL
-1388 SANVQA
+1388 AVSEFSHWAKDHKNHDTAEFGFDYYTTKFEVDGHLFEGLINIANSNS
-1394 LDHAIQDFGYQTKAN
+1394 G
-1409 AQLWVRPEK
+1409 
-1418 AKNGVPFADIFEA
+1418 
-1431 RDARDF
+1431 
-1437 EAKFSLEEK
+1437 
-1446 QYARVINEQ
+1446 
-1455 LLENRD
+1455 
-1461 RILEIEPVYELT
+1461 RILYDVTKIREIPAISRKPATLM
-1473 GGEFAQ
+1473 AQ
-1479 GDKKLSDAVMEEFE
+1479 SAPTFGNLSEES
-1493 KFGGEVERE
+1493 
-1502 GFGAIK
+1502 I
-1508 FSKKRIKNDI
+1508 SQD
-1518 MHGIGRMK
+1518 
-1526 AMTFAAVP
+1526 
-1534 SVIQNGVEIGSEAN
+1534 Q
-1548 WKGRGYDTYVFA
+1548 
-1560 APAKFGETNLLI
+1560 
-1572 GAVVTR
+1572 
-1578 DNRENKFYLHEVV
+1578 
-1591 DSEGNAIKIDRETGE
+1591 
-1606 IKTSSAVADG
+1606 AD
-1616 WASTPDALSKDRIAQ
+1616 
-1631 TEGEVKQRFSLSE
+1631 VKQRFSMSE

-1688 YGDYSVVFPASTIDP
+1688 YGEYSVVFPASTIDP

-1739 RSIRDLSGQV
+1739 RSIRELSAQV
-1749 ADGIFRGDST
+1749 ADGVFRGDST

-1788 AYLADKGENIS
+1788 AYLADKGENIN
-1799 PVYKDREYD
+1799 PVYKAREYD
-1808 NIGNAALQRYTDN
+1808 NIGNAVLQRYTDN
-1821 VGVQNLAR
+1821 VGVQNLAW
-1829 IIVQMYVGDA
+1829 IIAQMDMGDA
-1839 NSVAQA
+1839 QSVAQA

-1880 AENKMYSGTRA
+1880 AENKMYSSMRA

-1901 VQDGGQNRGEA
+1901 VQDGGQIRGDV

-1922 RKAPTQKVAAWAE
+1922 RKAPTQDVAVWAE
-1935 KRLQDV
+1935 KQLQDV

-2039 VVERILQETRH
+2039 VVERILQETKH

-2100 LFQQAKEIPTSYF
+2100 VFRQAKEIPTSYF

-2152 YTGQKDRIRVA
+2152 YTGQEDRIRVA

-2186 GKELASEREETQPE
+2186 GKELAGDREETQPE
-2200 DVLGYADDMGEPVLS
+2200 DVLGYADDRGEPILS

-2524 GEGDKVKGLN
+2524 GEGDKAKGLN

-2592 VATELDLNAAE
+2592 VATDLDLNAAE

-2638 LFDDYYN
+2638 LFD
-2645 AIADFLVSHGDEPIG
+2645 DFLVSHGDEPIG

-2903 QATAEFATGKL
+2903 QAALEFSTGKL

-2969 RDGKTHEEA
+2969 RDGKTHEAA

-3084 CMNFIASGEGLTTN
+3084 SMNFIASGEGLTTN

-3180 HGLISPESGEALLG
+3180 HGVISPESGEALLG

-3419 TGAKSTSKDEVFAN
+3419 TGAKSTSKDEAFAN

-3480 KKREAIRNGL
+3480 KKREAIQNGL

>member
-33 QIKVDQI
+33 QIKVEQI

-232 QSMSS
+232 QSMSA

-372 YDRYMQALDRYVK
+372 YDRYMQVLDRYAK

-489 DLGDYFAAGGEE
+489 DLGDYFAEGGEE

-538 AEQIP
+538 AEQISG
-543 ALPTAALEMAAA
+543 LTTAALEMAASA
-555 STIAGA
+555 TIAGA
-561 ATGTMESFAGGAR
+561 ATGTMASFAGGGR

-591 QMAKQGSNIVT
+591 QMAKRGSNIVT

-717 SGFALA
+717 TGFALA
-723 MILSIGPDTAEVLAK
+723 MVLSIGPDAAEVLAK

-757 DRGELNLQMGKY
+757 DRGELNLQMEKY

-779 MMLAN
+779 LMLAN
-784 GWDHVQRSAAKKSWA
+784 GWDHVQRSEAKKSWA

-828 RGTDAERVIAD
+828 RGTDAERVIAN

-847 DAKTFSAETL
+847 DSKTFSAETL
-857 EENVRQIRQAWDSA
+857 EENVRQIRKAWDSA
-871 EENATNFAMT
+871 EENAANFAMT
-881 GRMDAEIAKMARI
+881 GRMDAEIAKMART

-927 TATLQAYLNA
+927 TANLQAYLNA
-937 RYGEGTPQTETRQE
+937 RYGEGTPQAETQQE
-951 PVQEATQDVNVI
+951 TVQEAAQGVNTI

-1008 AAGAAAAEGERR
+1008 AAGAEAAEGERR

-1081 YDDGMREAKQAGT
+1081 YDDGMRAAKQAG
-1094 ALGVDVV
+1094 AELGVDVV

-1216 THFTEAVQSE
+1216 TQFTETVQGE
-1226 VQQSERASEPA
+1226 VQQRERASEPA
-1237 QTSQETRGSPPAN
+1237 QTSQETRGSPEGRFSLAGQKARTAN
-1250 VEERSGNPEKGKTF
+1250 SQTLQLAEQMEQEGASREEIWQETGWTRTMDGQSWRFEIDNSEAEYRGGGDAQFRKNHADYAEYQDLLQKMFEGTISESEMQRMEQLDDIWSGEYARLRERVESGNATLADVLQHDSLYEAYPELRDVKVRLESDTGSKN
-1264 WEKMRAWKEGGA
+1264 GSY
-1276 PDAAMEPSRTLQQA
+1276 DPSTNT
-1290 GINEL
+1290 IT
-1295 ISLSSMLEKADGK
+1295 ISEDKPGDSAKVGTMLHEI
-1308 SQTMREAIYDNLKYL
+1308 Q
-1323 QDDLIRPMAVGKKG
+1323 
-1337 DTLYCVVPARTSMDM
+1337 
-1352 PRVVEM
+1352 
-1358 RKTNAGYEVE
+1358 
-1368 KVSSLS
+1368 
-1374 NAAII
+1374 
-1379 KTLEGSDLL
+1379 
-1388 SANVQA
+1388 
-1394 LDHAIQDFGYQTKAN
+1394 HAIQQIEGWESGASPEYWAAREYESGDTASDRAQELYSRILNSLDKADQN
-1409 AQLWVRPEK
+1409 KVIRYNELDREMEATFSADPESEAGK
-1418 AKNGVPFADIFEA
+1418 RYAKYEEEQDKLYEELYKNEWFRRLLDLQRQMENPQSAYYEMYLNTAGEIEA
-1431 RDARDF
+1431 RNVSERYRLAQ
-1437 EAKFSLEEK
+1437 EERRK
-1446 QYARVINEQ
+1446 TAPKGADENTLYRGAGGISAEINEQ
-1455 LLENRD
+1455 YKSDLERWDRGGRNGNERLILGTTGPILQNLGAEDGNIYLNGWKISKIMRTHKEMSLQTIEALPQVLENPAIVLASRAVD
-1461 RILEIEPVYELT
+1461 TENANTRLVM
-1473 GGEFAQ
+1473 F
-1479 GDKKLSDAVMEEFE
+1479 GDVRAENGKAVQ
-1493 KFGGEVERE
+1493 VVL
-1502 GFGAIK
+1502 
-1508 FSKKRIKNDI
+1508 D
-1518 MHGIGRMK
+1518 
-1526 AMTFAAVP
+1526 
-1534 SVIQNGVEIGSEAN
+1534 
-1548 WKGRGYDTYVFA
+1548 
-1560 APAKFGETNLLI
+1560 LL
-1572 GAVVTR
+1572 
-1578 DNRENKFYLHEVV
+1578 
-1591 DSEGNAIKIDRETGE
+1591 
-1606 IKTSSAVADG
+1606 
-1616 WASTPDALSKDRIAQ
+1616 P
-1631 TEGEVKQRFSLSE
+1631 TEGGYRFEGMQKVNSAYTKDGGRLSLE
-1644 PVERAGNL
+1644 
-1652 IAEHNLTQEKLEK
+1652 
-1665 ALEIG
+1665 
-1670 AFPSPSIA
+1670 
-1678 IVQAEQGHTN
+1678 
-1688 YGDYSVVFPASTIDP
+1688 
-1703 EADSRNRVYGADAWT
+1703 DSDVLYT
-1718 PTSSNAT
+1718 
-1725 VEYRV
+1725 
-1730 DADAKRAFE
+1730 DAKRAAQVL
-1739 RSIRDLSGQV
+1739 RSLGYRSGSPDGSHKGGYIGSIAYD
-1749 ADGIFRGDST
+1749 ADGVKISGEKF
-1759 LGKAGIEEETTK
+1759 
-1771 TSREIA
+1771 TS
-1777 EQIAQYPEVKA
+1777 
-1788 AYLADKGENIS
+1788 
-1799 PVYKDREYD
+1799 
-1808 NIGNAALQRYTDN
+1808 
-1821 VGVQNLAR
+1821 
-1829 IIVQMYVGDA
+1829 
-1839 NSVAQA
+1839 
-1845 ELQRVRQAI
+1845 
-1854 GEEYAERFARILD
+1854 
-1867 RKPERKAERVSEY
+1867 
-1880 AENKMYSGTRA
+1880 
-1891 EDFIRHAWEM
+1891 
-1901 VQDGGQNRGEA
+1901 
-1912 DKMAMQDELD
+1912 
-1922 RKAPTQKVAAWAE
+1922 
-1935 KRLQDV
+1935 V
-1941 IGEGGIYNNED
+1941 IG
-1952 RYTSRGDRRSF
+1952 T
-1963 EQTHWELN
+1963 
-1971 AENLVRAMAQAEER
+1971 
-1985 GANIMW
+1985 
-1991 YDAGGLLAAA
+1991 
-2001 TPEYRS
+2001 
-2007 ISEIHADEGRL
+2007 L
-2018 QTLEQEAYEGKVMEL
+2018 Q
-2033 QQSLDN
+2033 
-2039 VVERILQETRH
+2039 
-2050 KAYGY
+2050 
-2055 QDESQLITEALIKTA
+2055 
-2070 QGGDS
+2070 
-2075 LQSIRE
+2075 
-2081 GMAAEEY
+2081 
-2088 DIDRATAMQIQE
+2088 
-2100 LFQQAKEIPTSYF
+2100 
-2113 EAKPQRVVG
+2113 
-2122 FDEAVA
+2122 
-2128 LLAPASAP
+2128 
-2136 ADLMARA
+2136 
-2143 EDAGLRVIR
+2143 
-2152 YTGQKDRIRVA
+2152 
-2163 NELPG
+2163 
-2168 VKFSVQ
+2168 KFSVQ

-2186 GKELASEREETQPE
+2186 GKELASDREETQPE
-2200 DVLGYADDMGEPVLS
+2200 DVLGYADDTGTLYAQFAREKVYDNLGNAVLQKYTDSVGVERLAWIAAQMDMGDARSVAATELQNIRQVVKEDYAERFGEKLDQKPNLKEQRVNEYADRVMGDSSRAESFLRHAWEMVQGVGRTVAAEQRGTVQQTPP

-2282 FAAKQGMYTPQ
+2282 FAAKQGIYTPQ

-2461 PGGFDKEA
+2461 PNGFNKEA

-2524 GEGDKVKGLN
+2524 GEGDKAKGLN

-2592 VATELDLNAAE
+2592 VATDLDLNAAE

-2951 VDTMMSTIA
+2951 VDTTMSTIA

-3084 CMNFIASGEGLTTN
+3084 SMNFIASGEGLTTN

-3103 MLNKASNAMFGVDLF
+3103 MLNKASNAMFGTDLF

-3126 GFDWGNAVEDTLYNI
+3126 GFDWGNAAEDTLYNI

-3180 HGLISPESGEALLG
+3180 HGLLSPESGEALLG

-3247 FGPNATPQ
+3247 FGPNATPE

-3265 SLSTKDTQTWQTL
+3265 SLSAKDTQTWQTL

-3300 DDTLTTDQAQR
+3300 DDTLTSDQAQR
-3311 DIRDAINNSSLT
+3311 DIRDAINNSGLA

-3350 AMFETLMDEG
+3350 AMFEALMDEG

-3382 STNDKNR
+3382 SNNDKNR

-3480 KKREAIRNGL
+3480 KKREAIQNGL

-3584 QYWKK
+3584 QYWRK

-3635 AERDLYKAPWH
+3635 AERDLYRAPWH

>member
-94 KYAVRNVGALYKA
+94 KYAVRNVGSLYKA

-165 LTRVRGESLEKLF
+165 LTRIRGESIEKLF
-178 TDSLNQNQTAEQH
+178 TDSLNQNQTPEQH

-206 ESGTDAAAAK
+206 ESGTDAASAK

-232 QSMSS
+232 QSMSA

-372 YDRYMQALDRYVK
+372 YDRYMQVLDRYAK

-489 DLGDYFAAGGEE
+489 DLGDYFAEGGEE

-538 AEQIP
+538 AEQISG
-543 ALPTAALEMAAA
+543 LTTAALEMAAA

-561 ATGTMESFAGGAR
+561 ATGTMANFAGGSR

-700 LTGEADLSW
+700 LTGEANLSW

-757 DRGELNLQMGKY
+757 DRGELNLQMEKY

-779 MMLAN
+779 LMLAN

-814 AEAYWAKTGEGKAY
+814 AEAYWSKTGAGKAY

-847 DAKTFSAETL
+847 DAKTFSEETL

-871 EENATNFAMT
+871 EENAANFAMT
-881 GRMDAEIAKMARI
+881 GRMDAEIAKMART

-927 TATLQAYLNA
+927 TANLQAYLNA
-937 RYGEGTPQTETRQE
+937 RYGEGTPQTETEQE
-951 PVQEATQDVNVI
+951 TVQEAAQGVNTI
-963 RAEAENNAA
+963 RAEAETNAA

-1081 YDDGMREAKQAGT
+1081 YDDGMRAAKQAG
-1094 ALGVDVV
+1094 AELGVDVV

-1120 VYDAAAKRAVVSATD
+1120 VYDAAVKRAVVSATD
-1135 IQYDGGKLA
+1135 IQYDGGQLA
-1144 QHELFHVRANK
+1144 QHELFHVRGNK

-1216 THFTEAVQSE
+1216 TQFTEAVQSE

-1237 QTSQETRGSPPAN
+1237 QTSQETRGSPEGRFSLAGQKARTAN
-1250 VEERSGNPEKGKTF
+1250 SQTLQLAEQMEQEGASSEEIWQETGWTRTMDGQSWRFEIDNSEAEYRGGGDAQFREDHADYAEYQDLLQKMFEGTISESEMQRMEKLDDIWSGEYARLRERVESGNATLADVLEHDSLYEAYPELRNVKVRLESDTGSKN
-1264 WEKMRAWKEGGA
+1264 GSY
-1276 PDAAMEPSRTLQQA
+1276 DPSTNT
-1290 GINEL
+1290 IT
-1295 ISLSSMLEKADGK
+1295 ISEDKPGDSAKVGTMLHEI
-1308 SQTMREAIYDNLKYL
+1308 Q
-1323 QDDLIRPMAVGKKG
+1323 
-1337 DTLYCVVPARTSMDM
+1337 
-1352 PRVVEM
+1352 
-1358 RKTNAGYEVE
+1358 
-1368 KVSSLS
+1368 
-1374 NAAII
+1374 
-1379 KTLEGSDLL
+1379 
-1388 SANVQA
+1388 
-1394 LDHAIQDFGYQTKAN
+1394 HAIQQIEGWESGASPEYWAAREYESGDTASDRAQELYSRILTSLDKADQN
-1409 AQLWVRPEK
+1409 KVIRYNELDREMEATFTADPESEAGK
-1418 AKNGVPFADIFEA
+1418 RYAKYEAEQDKLYEELYKNEWFRRLLDLQRKMENPQPAYYEMYLNTAGEIEA
-1431 RDARDF
+1431 RNVSERYRMAQ
-1437 EAKFSLEEK
+1437 EERRK
-1446 QYARVINEQ
+1446 TAPKGADENTLFRGGGGISAEINEQ
-1455 LLENRD
+1455 YKSDLERWDRGGRNGNERLILGTTGPVLQNLGAEDGNIYLNGWKISKIMRTHKEMSLQTIEALPQVLENPAIVLASRAVD
-1461 RILEIEPVYELT
+1461 TENANTRLVM
-1473 GGEFAQ
+1473 F
-1479 GDKKLSDAVMEEFE
+1479 GDVRAENGKAVQ
-1493 KFGGEVERE
+1493 VVL
-1502 GFGAIK
+1502 
-1508 FSKKRIKNDI
+1508 D
-1518 MHGIGRMK
+1518 
-1526 AMTFAAVP
+1526 
-1534 SVIQNGVEIGSEAN
+1534 
-1548 WKGRGYDTYVFA
+1548 
-1560 APAKFGETNLLI
+1560 LL
-1572 GAVVTR
+1572 
-1578 DNRENKFYLHEVV
+1578 
-1591 DSEGNAIKIDRETGE
+1591 
-1606 IKTSSAVADG
+1606 
-1616 WASTPDALSKDRIAQ
+1616 P
-1631 TEGEVKQRFSLSE
+1631 TEGGYRFEGMQKVNSAYTKDGGRLSLE
-1644 PVERAGNL
+1644 
-1652 IAEHNLTQEKLEK
+1652 
-1665 ALEIG
+1665 
-1670 AFPSPSIA
+1670 
-1678 IVQAEQGHTN
+1678 
-1688 YGDYSVVFPASTIDP
+1688 
-1703 EADSRNRVYGADAWT
+1703 DSNVLYT
-1718 PTSSNAT
+1718 
-1725 VEYRV
+1725 
-1730 DADAKRAFE
+1730 DAKRAAQVL
-1739 RSIRDLSGQV
+1739 RSLGYRSGSPDGSHKDGYIGSIAYD
-1749 ADGIFRGDST
+1749 ADGVKISGEKF
-1759 LGKAGIEEETTK
+1759 
-1771 TSREIA
+1771 TS
-1777 EQIAQYPEVKA
+1777 
-1788 AYLADKGENIS
+1788 
-1799 PVYKDREYD
+1799 
-1808 NIGNAALQRYTDN
+1808 
-1821 VGVQNLAR
+1821 
-1829 IIVQMYVGDA
+1829 
-1839 NSVAQA
+1839 
-1845 ELQRVRQAI
+1845 
-1854 GEEYAERFARILD
+1854 
-1867 RKPERKAERVSEY
+1867 
-1880 AENKMYSGTRA
+1880 
-1891 EDFIRHAWEM
+1891 
-1901 VQDGGQNRGEA
+1901 
-1912 DKMAMQDELD
+1912 
-1922 RKAPTQKVAAWAE
+1922 
-1935 KRLQDV
+1935 V
-1941 IGEGGIYNNED
+1941 IG
-1952 RYTSRGDRRSF
+1952 
-1963 EQTHWELN
+1963 
-1971 AENLVRAMAQAEER
+1971 
-1985 GANIMW
+1985 
-1991 YDAGGLLAAA
+1991 
-2001 TPEYRS
+2001 P
-2007 ISEIHADEGRL
+2007 L
-2018 QTLEQEAYEGKVMEL
+2018 Q
-2033 QQSLDN
+2033 
-2039 VVERILQETRH
+2039 
-2050 KAYGY
+2050 
-2055 QDESQLITEALIKTA
+2055 
-2070 QGGDS
+2070 
-2075 LQSIRE
+2075 
-2081 GMAAEEY
+2081 
-2088 DIDRATAMQIQE
+2088 
-2100 LFQQAKEIPTSYF
+2100 
-2113 EAKPQRVVG
+2113 
-2122 FDEAVA
+2122 
-2128 LLAPASAP
+2128 
-2136 ADLMARA
+2136 
-2143 EDAGLRVIR
+2143 
-2152 YTGQKDRIRVA
+2152 
-2163 NELPG
+2163 
-2168 VKFSVQ
+2168 KFSVQ
-2174 EELQD
+2174 EDLQD

-2186 GKELASEREETQPE
+2186 GKELASDREETQPE
-2200 DVLGYADDMGEPVLS
+2200 DVLGYADDTGTLYAQFAREKVYDNLGNAVLQKYTDSVGVERLAWIAAQMDMGDARSVAATELQNIRQVVKEDYAERFGEKLDQKPNLKEQRVNEYADRVMGDSSRAESFLRHAWEMVQGVGRTVAAEQRGTVQQTPP

-3084 CMNFIASGEGLTTN
+3084 SMNFIASGEGLTTN

-3103 MLNKASNAMFGVDLF
+3103 MLNKASNAMFGTDLF

-3300 DDTLTTDQAQR
+3300 DDTLTSDQAQR
-3311 DIRDAINNSSLT
+3311 DIRDAINNSGLT

-3395 RELDVRDSVKAYT
+3395 RELDVRDSVKAYI

-3413 GVTDKE
+3413 GVADKE

-3547 NLTDTSLYKALS
+3547 NLTDTSLYRALS

-3584 QYWKK
+3584 QYWQK

-3635 AERDLYKAPWH
+3635 AERDLYRAPWH

>member
-25 EHGAVRQA
+25 GHGAVRQA

-40 LEQAKK
+40 LEQARK

-94 KYAVRNVGALYKA
+94 KYAVRNVGSLYKA

-165 LTRVRGESLEKLF
+165 LTRSRGESLEKLF

-232 QSMSS
+232 QSMSA
-237 DEYNKLVSEVYDAYD
+237 DEYNKLVSEVYDAYN

-281 ENYTAAGKAQQNAML
+281 ENYTAAGKAQQDAML

-303 TDRNTFGY
+303 EDRNTFGY
-311 ELRYNQSTT
+311 ELRYNQGTT

-372 YDRYMQALDRYVK
+372 YDRYMQALDRYAK

-396 GTSDVVSQLETYRQ
+396 GTSDVVGQLETYRQ

-418 ANEKGA
+418 ANEQAA

-467 RGGGYA
+467 HGGGYA

-489 DLGDYFAAGGEE
+489 DLGDYFAEGGEK

-538 AEQIP
+538 AEQISG
-543 ALPTAALEMAAA
+543 LTTAALEMAAA

-561 ATGTMESFAGGAR
+561 ATGTMANFAGGSR
-574 QVSPLVTSAA
+574 QVSPLVTNAA

-723 MILSIGPDTAEVLAK
+723 MILSIGPDAAEVLAK

-757 DRGELNLQMGKY
+757 DRGELNLQMEKY

-779 MMLAN
+779 LMLAN
-784 GWDHVQRSAAKKSWA
+784 GWDHVQRSTAKKSWA

-847 DAKTFSAETL
+847 DSKTFSAETL

-871 EENATNFAMT
+871 EENAANFAMT
-881 GRMDAEIAKMARI
+881 GRMDAEIAKMART
-894 AESYLDKAV
+894 AESYLEKAV

-917 NELSMINEGA
+917 NELNMINEGA
-927 TATLQAYLNA
+927 TANLQAYLNA
-937 RYGEGTPQTETRQE
+937 RYGEGTPQAETQQE
-951 PVQEATQDVNVI
+951 TVQEAAQGVNTI

-1008 AAGAAAAEGERR
+1008 AAGAETAEGERR
-1020 NAYAGAGENGPA
+1020 NTYAGAGENGPA

-1081 YDDGMREAKQAGT
+1081 YDDGMRAAKQAG
-1094 ALGVDVV
+1094 AELGVDVV

-1135 IQYDGGKLA
+1135 IQYDGGQLA

-1216 THFTEAVQSE
+1216 TQFTEAVQSE

-1237 QTSQETRGSPPAN
+1237 QTSQETRGSPEGRFSLAGQKARTAN
-1250 VEERSGNPEKGKTF
+1250 SQTLQLAEQMEQEGASREEIWQETGWTRTMDGQSWRFEIDNSEAEYRGGGDAQFRKDHADYAEYQDLLQKMFEGTISESEMQRMEQLDDIWSGEYARLRERVESGNATLADVLQHDSLYEAYPELRDVKVRLESDTGSKN
-1264 WEKMRAWKEGGA
+1264 GSY
-1276 PDAAMEPSRTLQQA
+1276 DPSTNT
-1290 GINEL
+1290 IT
-1295 ISLSSMLEKADGK
+1295 ISEDKPGDSAKVGTMLHEI
-1308 SQTMREAIYDNLKYL
+1308 Q
-1323 QDDLIRPMAVGKKG
+1323 
-1337 DTLYCVVPARTSMDM
+1337 
-1352 PRVVEM
+1352 
-1358 RKTNAGYEVE
+1358 
-1368 KVSSLS
+1368 
-1374 NAAII
+1374 
-1379 KTLEGSDLL
+1379 
-1388 SANVQA
+1388 
-1394 LDHAIQDFGYQTKAN
+1394 HAIQQIEGWESGASPEYWAAREYENGDTASDRAQELYSRILNSLDKADQN
-1409 AQLWVRPEK
+1409 KVIRYNELDREMEATFSADPESEAGK
-1418 AKNGVPFADIFEA
+1418 RYAKYEAEQDKLYEELYKNEWFRRLLDLQRKMENPQSAYYEMYLNTAGEIEA
-1431 RDARDF
+1431 RNVSERYRMAQ
-1437 EAKFSLEEK
+1437 EERRK
-1446 QYARVINEQ
+1446 TAPKGADENTLYRGAGGISAEINEQ
-1455 LLENRD
+1455 YKSDLERWDRGGRNGNERLILGTTGPILQNLGAEDGNIYLNGWKISKIMHTHKEMSLRTFEALPQVLENPSLVLASRAVRTRGVNTRLVMFGD
-1461 RILEIEPVYELT
+1461 VRAENGKAVQVVLDLLPAEGGYRLDGMQKVNSAYTKDGGRLSLE
-1473 GGEFAQ
+1473 
-1479 GDKKLSDAVMEEFE
+1479 DSDVLY
-1493 KFGGEVERE
+1493 
-1502 GFGAIK
+1502 
-1508 FSKKRIKNDI
+1508 
-1518 MHGIGRMK
+1518 
-1526 AMTFAAVP
+1526 T
-1534 SVIQNGVEIGSEAN
+1534 
-1548 WKGRGYDTYVFA
+1548 
-1560 APAKFGETNLLI
+1560 
-1572 GAVVTR
+1572 
-1578 DNRENKFYLHEVV
+1578 
-1591 DSEGNAIKIDRETGE
+1591 
-1606 IKTSSAVADG
+1606 
-1616 WASTPDALSKDRIAQ
+1616 
-1631 TEGEVKQRFSLSE
+1631 
-1644 PVERAGNL
+1644 
-1652 IAEHNLTQEKLEK
+1652 
-1665 ALEIG
+1665 
-1670 AFPSPSIA
+1670 
-1678 IVQAEQGHTN
+1678 
-1688 YGDYSVVFPASTIDP
+1688 
-1703 EADSRNRVYGADAWT
+1703 
-1718 PTSSNAT
+1718 
-1725 VEYRV
+1725 
-1730 DADAKRAFE
+1730 DAKRAAQVL
-1739 RSIRDLSGQV
+1739 RSLGYRSGSPDGLHKDGYIGSIAYA
-1749 ADGIFRGDST
+1749 ADGVKISGEKF
-1759 LGKAGIEEETTK
+1759 
-1771 TSREIA
+1771 TS
-1777 EQIAQYPEVKA
+1777 
-1788 AYLADKGENIS
+1788 
-1799 PVYKDREYD
+1799 
-1808 NIGNAALQRYTDN
+1808 
-1821 VGVQNLAR
+1821 
-1829 IIVQMYVGDA
+1829 
-1839 NSVAQA
+1839 
-1845 ELQRVRQAI
+1845 
-1854 GEEYAERFARILD
+1854 
-1867 RKPERKAERVSEY
+1867 
-1880 AENKMYSGTRA
+1880 
-1891 EDFIRHAWEM
+1891 
-1901 VQDGGQNRGEA
+1901 
-1912 DKMAMQDELD
+1912 
-1922 RKAPTQKVAAWAE
+1922 
-1935 KRLQDV
+1935 V
-1941 IGEGGIYNNED
+1941 IG
-1952 RYTSRGDRRSF
+1952 T
-1963 EQTHWELN
+1963 
-1971 AENLVRAMAQAEER
+1971 
-1985 GANIMW
+1985 
-1991 YDAGGLLAAA
+1991 
-2001 TPEYRS
+2001 
-2007 ISEIHADEGRL
+2007 L
-2018 QTLEQEAYEGKVMEL
+2018 Q
-2033 QQSLDN
+2033 
-2039 VVERILQETRH
+2039 
-2050 KAYGY
+2050 
-2055 QDESQLITEALIKTA
+2055 
-2070 QGGDS
+2070 
-2075 LQSIRE
+2075 
-2081 GMAAEEY
+2081 
-2088 DIDRATAMQIQE
+2088 
-2100 LFQQAKEIPTSYF
+2100 
-2113 EAKPQRVVG
+2113 
-2122 FDEAVA
+2122 
-2128 LLAPASAP
+2128 
-2136 ADLMARA
+2136 
-2143 EDAGLRVIR
+2143 
-2152 YTGQKDRIRVA
+2152 
-2163 NELPG
+2163 
-2168 VKFSVQ
+2168 KFSVQ

-2186 GKELASEREETQPE
+2186 GKELASDREETQPE
-2200 DVLGYADDMGEPVLS
+2200 DVLGYADDRGEPVLS

-2314 RNGEAPAR
+2314 RDGEAPAR

-2330 VAKDSFRATPALD
+2330 VAKDRFRATPALD

-2592 VATELDLNAAE
+2592 VATDLDLNAAE

-2951 VDTMMSTIA
+2951 VDTTMSTIA

-3084 CMNFIASGEGLTTN
+3084 SMNFIASGEGLTTN

-3103 MLNKASNAMFGVDLF
+3103 MFNKASNAMFGVDLF

-3126 GFDWGNAVEDTLYNI
+3126 GFDWGNAAEDTLYNI

-3180 HGLISPESGEALLG
+3180 HGLLSPESGEALLG

-3300 DDTLTTDQAQR
+3300 DDTLTSDQAQR
-3311 DIRDAINNSSLT
+3311 DIRDAINNSGLT

-3419 TGAKSTSKDEVFAN
+3419 TGAKSTSKDEAFAN

-3480 KKREAIRNGL
+3480 KKREAIQNGL

-3512 ATDAKKVSDKLA
+3512 AADAKKVSDKLA

-3584 QYWKK
+3584 QYWRK

-3635 AERDLYKAPWH
+3635 AERDLYRAPWH

>member
-25 EHGAVRQA
+25 GHGAVRQA

-40 LEQAKK
+40 LEQARK

-94 KYAVRNVGALYKA
+94 KYAVRNVGSLYKA

-232 QSMSS
+232 QSMSA

-281 ENYTAAGKAQQNAML
+281 ENYTAAGKAQQDAML

-303 TDRNTFGY
+303 EDRNTFGY

-372 YDRYMQALDRYVK
+372 YDRYMQALDRYAK

-396 GTSDVVSQLETYRQ
+396 GTSDVVGQLETYRQ

-489 DLGDYFAAGGEE
+489 DLGDYFAEGGEE

-538 AEQIP
+538 AEQISG
-543 ALPTAALEMAAA
+543 LTTAALEMAAA

-561 ATGTMESFAGGAR
+561 ATGTMANFAGGSR
-574 QVSPLVTSAA
+574 QVSPLVTNAA

-757 DRGELNLQMGKY
+757 DRGELNLQMEKY

-779 MMLAN
+779 LMLAN
-784 GWDHVQRSAAKKSWA
+784 GWDHVQRSTAKKSWA

-847 DAKTFSAETL
+847 DSKTFSAETL

-871 EENATNFAMT
+871 EENAANFAMT
-881 GRMDAEIAKMARI
+881 GRMDAEIAKMART

-927 TATLQAYLNA
+927 TANLQAYLNA
-937 RYGEGTPQTETRQE
+937 RYGEGTPQVETQQE
-951 PVQEATQDVNVI
+951 TVQEAAQGVNTI

-1003 QTGGM
+1003 QAGGM

-1020 NAYAGAGENGPA
+1020 NTYTGAGENGPA

-1046 ERLNRYASLQSDT
+1046 ERLTRYASLQSDT

-1071 VTLAVIPESM
+1071 VTLAVVPESM
-1081 YDDGMREAKQAGT
+1081 YDDGMREAKQAG
-1094 ALGVDVV
+1094 AELGVDVV

-1135 IQYDGGKLA
+1135 IQYDGGQLA

-1216 THFTEAVQSE
+1216 TQFTETVQGE

-1237 QTSQETRGSPPAN
+1237 QTSQETRGSPEGRFSIQELEN
-1250 VEERSGNPEKGKTF
+1250 GERIAVIEDGQDEFDRAKPSQYAAIAKRVIKREFVGKTLPLGS
-1264 WEKMRAWKEGGA
+1264 EDLAMIPPDAAGEYAYPAQRLITKNANNAKMRASAELNNLLEVSEFSHWARDLKKHPEATLGFDYYTTKFEVGGHLFEGLINIANSEKGRVFYDITKIKEIPG
-1276 PDAAMEPSRTLQQA
+1276 T
-1290 GINEL
+1290 I
-1295 ISLSSMLEKADGK
+1295 EKRA
-1308 SQTMREAIYDNLKYL
+1308 T
-1323 QDDLIRPMAVGKKG
+1323 PMAQSASDSG
-1337 DTLYCVVPARTSMDM
+1337 DLSG
-1352 PRVVEM
+1352 ES
-1358 RKTNAGYEVE
+1358 
-1368 KVSSLS
+1368 VSQ
-1374 NAAII
+1374 N
-1379 KTLEGSDLL
+1379 
-1388 SANVQA
+1388 QA
-1394 LDHAIQDFGYQTKAN
+1394 D
-1409 AQLWVRPEK
+1409 
-1418 AKNGVPFADIFEA
+1418 
-1431 RDARDF
+1431 
-1437 EAKFSLEEK
+1437 
-1446 QYARVINEQ
+1446 
-1455 LLENRD
+1455 
-1461 RILEIEPVYELT
+1461 
-1473 GGEFAQ
+1473 
-1479 GDKKLSDAVMEEFE
+1479 
-1493 KFGGEVERE
+1493 
-1502 GFGAIK
+1502 
-1508 FSKKRIKNDI
+1508 
-1518 MHGIGRMK
+1518 
-1526 AMTFAAVP
+1526 
-1534 SVIQNGVEIGSEAN
+1534 
-1548 WKGRGYDTYVFA
+1548 
-1560 APAKFGETNLLI
+1560 
-1572 GAVVTR
+1572 
-1578 DNRENKFYLHEVV
+1578 
-1591 DSEGNAIKIDRETGE
+1591 
-1606 IKTSSAVADG
+1606 
-1616 WASTPDALSKDRIAQ
+1616 
-1631 TEGEVKQRFSLSE
+1631 VKQRFSLSE

-1963 EQTHWELN
+1963 EKTHWELN

-2152 YTGQKDRIRVA
+2152 YTDNADRIRVA

-2186 GKELASEREETQPE
+2186 GKELASDREETQPE
-2200 DVLGYADDMGEPVLS
+2200 DVLGYADDMGEQVLS
-2215 ESYFRDWVQQQT
+2215 ESYFRDWVQQT

-2330 VAKDSFRATPALD
+2330 VAKDRFRATPALD

-2592 VATELDLNAAE
+2592 VATDLDLSAAE

-2951 VDTMMSTIA
+2951 VDTTMSTIA

-3084 CMNFIASGEGLTTN
+3084 SMNFIASGEGLTTN

-3103 MLNKASNAMFGVDLF
+3103 MFNKASNAMFGVDLF

-3126 GFDWGNAVEDTLYNI
+3126 GFDWGNAAEDTLYNI

-3180 HGLISPESGEALLG
+3180 HGLLSPESGEALLG

-3300 DDTLTTDQAQR
+3300 DDTLTSDQAQR
-3311 DIRDAINNSSLT
+3311 DIRDAINNSGLT

-3350 AMFETLMDEG
+3350 AMFEALMDEG

-3419 TGAKSTSKDEVFAN
+3419 TGAKSTSKDEAFAN

-3480 KKREAIRNGL
+3480 KKREAIQNGL

-3584 QYWKK
+3584 QYWRK

-3635 AERDLYKAPWH
+3635 AERDLYRAPWH

>member
-12 KRNAEKAAQRATP
+12 KRNAEKAAQRATQ

-119 EWQGLGVDAG
+119 EWQGMGVDAG
-129 IRQGYQARV
+129 IQQGYRPKL
-138 PVRGGSQ
+138 PVRTGSQ

-232 QSMSS
+232 QSMSA

-281 ENYTAAGKAQQNAML
+281 ENYTAAGKAQQDAML
-296 AAAGGIP
+296 SAAGGIP
-303 TDRNTFGY
+303 EDRNTFGY

-372 YDRYMQALDRYVK
+372 YDRYMQVLDRYAK

-418 ANEKGA
+418 ANEQAA

-489 DLGDYFAAGGEE
+489 DLGDYFAEGGEK
-501 NINYQNPEWQEAK
+501 NINYRNPEWQEAK

-538 AEQIP
+538 AEQISG
-543 ALPTAALEMAAA
+543 LTTAALEMAAA

-561 ATGTMESFAGGAR
+561 ATGTMANFAGGSR
-574 QVSPLVTSAA
+574 QVSPLVTNAA

-591 QMAKQGSNIVT
+591 QMARQGSNIVT

-738 NDHEGN
+738 NDHKGN

-757 DRGELNLQMGKY
+757 DRGELNLQMEKY

-779 MMLAN
+779 LMLAN

-799 QAVNEY
+799 QAMNEY

-847 DAKTFSAETL
+847 DSKTFSAETL

-871 EENATNFAMT
+871 EENAANFAMT
-881 GRMDAEIAKMARI
+881 GRMDAEIAKMART

-927 TATLQAYLNA
+927 TANLQAYLNA

-951 PVQEATQDVNVI
+951 PVQEAAQGVNTI

-993 QRDAGLGTGE
+993 QRDAGLGAGE

-1008 AAGAAAAEGERR
+1008 AAGAAAAEAERR
-1020 NAYAGAGENGPA
+1020 NTYAGAGENGPA

-1081 YDDGMREAKQAGT
+1081 YDDGMREAKQAG
-1094 ALGVDVV
+1094 AKLGVDVV

-1135 IQYDGGKLA
+1135 IQYDGGQLA
-1144 QHELFHVRANK
+1144 QHELFHVRANS

-1216 THFTEAVQSE
+1216 TQFAETVQSE
-1226 VQQSERASEPA
+1226 VQQSERAYEPA
-1237 QTSQETRGSPPAN
+1237 QTSQETRGSP
-1250 VEERSGNPEKGKTF
+1250 
-1264 WEKMRAWKEGGA
+1264 EG
-1276 PDAAMEPSRTLQQA
+1276 R
-1290 GINEL
+1290 
-1295 ISLSSMLEKADGK
+1295 
-1308 SQTMREAIYDNLKYL
+1308 
-1323 QDDLIRPMAVGKKG
+1323 
-1337 DTLYCVVPARTSMDM
+1337 
-1352 PRVVEM
+1352 
-1358 RKTNAGYEVE
+1358 
-1368 KVSSLS
+1368 
-1374 NAAII
+1374 
-1379 KTLEGSDLL
+1379 
-1388 SANVQA
+1388 
-1394 LDHAIQDFGYQTKAN
+1394 
-1409 AQLWVRPEK
+1409 
-1418 AKNGVPFADIFEA
+1418 
-1431 RDARDF
+1431 
-1437 EAKFSLEEK
+1437 FSLEEK
-1446 QYARVINEQ
+1446 RYAKIINEQ
-1455 LLENRD
+1455 LLENRE
-1461 RILEIEPVYELT
+1461 RIEEIDPVYELT
-1473 GGEFAQ
+1473 GEEFAHS
-1479 GDKKLSDAVMEEFE
+1479 DKKLSDAVMEEFE

-1502 GFGAIK
+1502 GFGTVK

-1534 SVIQNGVEIGSEAN
+1534 SVIQDGVEIGREAN

-1560 APAKFGETNLLI
+1560 APAKLGDTGLLI

-1591 DSEGNAIKIDRETGE
+1591 DSEGNAIKIDRATGE
-1606 IKTSSAVADG
+1606 IKTSSDVSDG
-1616 WASTPDALSKDRIAQ
+1616 WASTPDALSGNSIAQ
-1631 TEGEVKQRFSLSE
+1631 TGEDVKQRFSLSE

-1652 IAEHNLTQEKLEK
+1652 IAEHNLTQENLEK

-1808 NIGNAALQRYTDN
+1808 NLGNAALQRYTDN
-1821 VGVQNLAR
+1821 IGVQNLAW
-1829 IIVQMYVGDA
+1829 IIAQMDMGDA

-1963 EQTHWELN
+1963 EQTHWEMN

-2081 GMAAEEY
+2081 GMATEEY

-2152 YTGQKDRIRVA
+2152 YTGQEDRIRVA

-2524 GEGDKVKGLN
+2524 GEGDKAKGLN

-2592 VATELDLNAAE
+2592 VATDLDLNAAE

-2774 ELSRSGQR
+2774 ELSRSGKR

-3084 CMNFIASGEGLTTN
+3084 SMNFIASGEGLTTN

>member
-25 EHGAVRQA
+25 GHGAVRQA

-40 LEQAKK
+40 LEQARK

-64 PVRQEEGRDAMA
+64 QVRQEEGRDAMA

-94 KYAVRNVGALYKA
+94 KYAVRNVGSLYKA

-151 NALQMDKTGPYRQR
+151 NALQMDKAGPYRQR
-165 LTRVRGESLEKLF
+165 LTRSRGESLEKLF

-191 GQTIRQELQELRTAG
+191 SQTIRQELQELRTAG

-232 QSMSS
+232 QSMSA

-281 ENYTAAGKAQQNAML
+281 ENYTAAGKAQQDAML
-296 AAAGGIP
+296 SAAGGIP
-303 TDRNTFGY
+303 EDRNTFGY

-372 YDRYMQALDRYVK
+372 YDRYMQALDRYAK

-396 GTSDVVSQLETYRQ
+396 GTSDVVGQLETYRQ

-489 DLGDYFAAGGEE
+489 DLGDYFAEGGEK

-538 AEQIP
+538 AEQISG
-543 ALPTAALEMAAA
+543 LTTAALEMAAA

-561 ATGTMESFAGGAR
+561 ATGTMANFAGGSR
-574 QVSPLVTSAA
+574 QVSPLVTNAA

-717 SGFALA
+717 TGFALA
-723 MILSIGPDTAEVLAK
+723 MVLSIGPDAAEVLAK

-757 DRGELNLQMGKY
+757 DRGELNLQMEKY

-779 MMLAN
+779 LMLAN
-784 GWDHVQRSAAKKSWA
+784 GWDHVQRSEAKKSWA

-828 RGTDAERVIAD
+828 RGTDAERVIAN

-847 DAKTFSAETL
+847 DSKTFSAETL
-857 EENVRQIRQAWDSA
+857 EENVRQIRKAWDSA
-871 EENATNFAMT
+871 EENAANFAMT
-881 GRMDAEIAKMARI
+881 GRMDAEIAKMART

-927 TATLQAYLNA
+927 TANLQAYLNA
-937 RYGEGTPQTETRQE
+937 RYGEGTPQAETQQE
-951 PVQEATQDVNVI
+951 TVQEAAQGVNTI

-1008 AAGAAAAEGERR
+1008 AAGAEAAEGERR

-1081 YDDGMREAKQAGT
+1081 YDDGMRAAKQAG
-1094 ALGVDVV
+1094 AELGVDVV

-1216 THFTEAVQSE
+1216 TQFTETVQGE
-1226 VQQSERASEPA
+1226 VQQRERASEPA
-1237 QTSQETRGSPPAN
+1237 QTSQETRGSPEGRFSLAGQKARTAN
-1250 VEERSGNPEKGKTF
+1250 SQTLQLAEQMEQEGASREEIWQETGWTRTMDGQSWRFEIDNSEAEYRGGGDAQFRKNHADYAEYQDLLQKMFEGTISESEMQRMEQLDDIWSGEYARLRERVESGNATLADVLQHDSLYEAYPELRDVKVRLESDTGSKN
-1264 WEKMRAWKEGGA
+1264 GSY
-1276 PDAAMEPSRTLQQA
+1276 DPSTNT
-1290 GINEL
+1290 IT
-1295 ISLSSMLEKADGK
+1295 ISEDKPGDSAKVGTMLHEI
-1308 SQTMREAIYDNLKYL
+1308 Q
-1323 QDDLIRPMAVGKKG
+1323 
-1337 DTLYCVVPARTSMDM
+1337 
-1352 PRVVEM
+1352 
-1358 RKTNAGYEVE
+1358 
-1368 KVSSLS
+1368 
-1374 NAAII
+1374 
-1379 KTLEGSDLL
+1379 
-1388 SANVQA
+1388 
-1394 LDHAIQDFGYQTKAN
+1394 HAIQQIEGWESGASPEYWAAREYESGDTASDRAQELYSRILNSLDKADQN
-1409 AQLWVRPEK
+1409 KVIRYNELDREMEATFSADPESEAGK
-1418 AKNGVPFADIFEA
+1418 RYAKYEEEQDKLYEELYKNEWFRRLLDLQRQMENPQSAYYEMYLNTAGEIEA
-1431 RDARDF
+1431 RNVSERYRLAQ
-1437 EAKFSLEEK
+1437 EERRK
-1446 QYARVINEQ
+1446 TAPKGADENTLYRGAGGISAEINEQ
-1455 LLENRD
+1455 YKSDLERWDRGGRNGNERLILGTTGPILQNLGAEDGNIYLNGWKISKIMRTHKEMSLQTIEALPQVLENPAIVLASRAVD
-1461 RILEIEPVYELT
+1461 TENANTRLVM
-1473 GGEFAQ
+1473 F
-1479 GDKKLSDAVMEEFE
+1479 GDVRAENGKAVQ
-1493 KFGGEVERE
+1493 VVL
-1502 GFGAIK
+1502 
-1508 FSKKRIKNDI
+1508 D
-1518 MHGIGRMK
+1518 
-1526 AMTFAAVP
+1526 
-1534 SVIQNGVEIGSEAN
+1534 
-1548 WKGRGYDTYVFA
+1548 
-1560 APAKFGETNLLI
+1560 LL
-1572 GAVVTR
+1572 
-1578 DNRENKFYLHEVV
+1578 
-1591 DSEGNAIKIDRETGE
+1591 
-1606 IKTSSAVADG
+1606 
-1616 WASTPDALSKDRIAQ
+1616 P
-1631 TEGEVKQRFSLSE
+1631 TEGGYRFEGMQKVNSAYTKDGGRLSLE
-1644 PVERAGNL
+1644 
-1652 IAEHNLTQEKLEK
+1652 
-1665 ALEIG
+1665 
-1670 AFPSPSIA
+1670 
-1678 IVQAEQGHTN
+1678 
-1688 YGDYSVVFPASTIDP
+1688 
-1703 EADSRNRVYGADAWT
+1703 DSDVLYT
-1718 PTSSNAT
+1718 
-1725 VEYRV
+1725 
-1730 DADAKRAFE
+1730 DAKRAAQVL
-1739 RSIRDLSGQV
+1739 RSLGYRSGSPDGSHKGGYIGSIAYD
-1749 ADGIFRGDST
+1749 ADGVKISGEKF
-1759 LGKAGIEEETTK
+1759 
-1771 TSREIA
+1771 TS
-1777 EQIAQYPEVKA
+1777 
-1788 AYLADKGENIS
+1788 
-1799 PVYKDREYD
+1799 
-1808 NIGNAALQRYTDN
+1808 
-1821 VGVQNLAR
+1821 
-1829 IIVQMYVGDA
+1829 
-1839 NSVAQA
+1839 
-1845 ELQRVRQAI
+1845 
-1854 GEEYAERFARILD
+1854 
-1867 RKPERKAERVSEY
+1867 
-1880 AENKMYSGTRA
+1880 
-1891 EDFIRHAWEM
+1891 
-1901 VQDGGQNRGEA
+1901 
-1912 DKMAMQDELD
+1912 
-1922 RKAPTQKVAAWAE
+1922 
-1935 KRLQDV
+1935 V
-1941 IGEGGIYNNED
+1941 IG
-1952 RYTSRGDRRSF
+1952 T
-1963 EQTHWELN
+1963 
-1971 AENLVRAMAQAEER
+1971 
-1985 GANIMW
+1985 
-1991 YDAGGLLAAA
+1991 
-2001 TPEYRS
+2001 
-2007 ISEIHADEGRL
+2007 L
-2018 QTLEQEAYEGKVMEL
+2018 Q
-2033 QQSLDN
+2033 
-2039 VVERILQETRH
+2039 
-2050 KAYGY
+2050 
-2055 QDESQLITEALIKTA
+2055 
-2070 QGGDS
+2070 
-2075 LQSIRE
+2075 
-2081 GMAAEEY
+2081 
-2088 DIDRATAMQIQE
+2088 
-2100 LFQQAKEIPTSYF
+2100 
-2113 EAKPQRVVG
+2113 
-2122 FDEAVA
+2122 
-2128 LLAPASAP
+2128 
-2136 ADLMARA
+2136 
-2143 EDAGLRVIR
+2143 
-2152 YTGQKDRIRVA
+2152 
-2163 NELPG
+2163 
-2168 VKFSVQ
+2168 KFSVQ

-2186 GKELASEREETQPE
+2186 GKELASDREETQPE

-2330 VAKDSFRATPALD
+2330 VAKDRFRATPALD

-2461 PGGFDKEA
+2461 PNGFNKEA

-2524 GEGDKVKGLN
+2524 GEGDKAKGLN

-2592 VATELDLNAAE
+2592 VATDLDLNAAE

-2951 VDTMMSTIA
+2951 VDTTMSTIA

-3084 CMNFIASGEGLTTN
+3084 SMNFIASGEGLTTN

-3103 MLNKASNAMFGVDLF
+3103 MLNKASNAMFGTDLF

-3126 GFDWGNAVEDTLYNI
+3126 GFDWGNAAEDTLYNI

-3180 HGLISPESGEALLG
+3180 HGLLSPESGEALLG

-3247 FGPNATPQ
+3247 FGPNATPE

-3265 SLSTKDTQTWQTL
+3265 SLSAKDTQTWQTL

-3300 DDTLTTDQAQR
+3300 DDTLTSDQAQR
-3311 DIRDAINNSSLT
+3311 DIRDAINNSGLT
-3323 DEQKAYLFRQEFGRR
+3323 DEQKAYLFRQEFGKK

-3350 AMFETLMDEG
+3350 AMFEALMDEG

-3480 KKREAIRNGL
+3480 KKREAIQNGL

-3584 QYWKK
+3584 QYWRK

-3635 AERDLYKAPWH
+3635 AERDLYRAPWH

>member
-94 KYAVRNVGALYKA
+94 KYAVRNVGSLYKA

-119 EWQGLGVDAG
+119 EWQGMGVDAG
-129 IRQGYQARV
+129 IQQGYRPKL
-138 PVRGGSQ
+138 PVRTGSQ

-232 QSMSS
+232 QSMSA

-281 ENYTAAGKAQQNAML
+281 ENYTAAGKAQQDAML

-303 TDRNTFGY
+303 EDRNTFGY

-372 YDRYMQALDRYVK
+372 YDRYMQALDRYAK

-396 GTSDVVSQLETYRQ
+396 GTSDVVGQLETYRQ

-418 ANEKGA
+418 ANEQAA

-467 RGGGYA
+467 HGGGYA

-489 DLGDYFAAGGEE
+489 DLGDYFAEGGEK

-538 AEQIP
+538 AEQISG
-543 ALPTAALEMAAA
+543 LTTAALEMAAA

-561 ATGTMESFAGGAR
+561 ATGTMANFAGGSR
-574 QVSPLVTSAA
+574 QVSPLVTNAA

-757 DRGELNLQMGKY
+757 DRGELNLQMEKY

-779 MMLAN
+779 LMLAN
-784 GWDHVQRSAAKKSWA
+784 GWDHVQRSTAKKSWA

-847 DAKTFSAETL
+847 DSKTFSAETL

-871 EENATNFAMT
+871 EENAANFAMT
-881 GRMDAEIAKMARI
+881 GRMDAEIAKMART

-927 TATLQAYLNA
+927 TANLQAYLNA
-937 RYGEGTPQTETRQE
+937 RYGEGTPQAETQQE
-951 PVQEATQDVNVI
+951 TVQEAAQGVNTI

-979 GIDNGRTE
+979 GMDNGRTE

-993 QRDAGLGTGE
+993 QRDTGMGTGE

-1008 AAGAAAAEGERR
+1008 AAGAAAAEAERR

-1081 YDDGMREAKQAGT
+1081 YDDGMRAAKQAG
-1094 ALGVDVV
+1094 AELGVDVV

-1135 IQYDGGKLA
+1135 IQYDGGQLA

-1155 DPALVQQALQK
+1155 DPALAQQALQK

-1216 THFTEAVQSE
+1216 TQFTETVQGE

-1237 QTSQETRGSPPAN
+1237 QTSQETRGRPEGRFSLAGQKARTAN
-1250 VEERSGNPEKGKTF
+1250 SQTLQIAEQMEQEGASREEIWQETGWTRTMDGQSWRFEIDNSEAEYRGGGDAQFREAHADYAEYQDLLQKMFEGTISESEMQRMEQLDDIWSGEYARMRERVESGNATLADVLQHDSLYEAYPELRDVKVRLESDTGSKN
-1264 WEKMRAWKEGGA
+1264 GSYD
-1276 PDAAMEPSRTLQQA
+1276 PRTNT
-1290 GINEL
+1290 IT
-1295 ISLSSMLEKADGK
+1295 ISEDKPGDSAKVGTMLHEI
-1308 SQTMREAIYDNLKYL
+1308 Q
-1323 QDDLIRPMAVGKKG
+1323 
-1337 DTLYCVVPARTSMDM
+1337 
-1352 PRVVEM
+1352 
-1358 RKTNAGYEVE
+1358 
-1368 KVSSLS
+1368 
-1374 NAAII
+1374 
-1379 KTLEGSDLL
+1379 
-1388 SANVQA
+1388 
-1394 LDHAIQDFGYQTKAN
+1394 HAIQQIEGWESGASPEYWAAREYESGDTASDRAQELYSRILNSLDKADQN
-1409 AQLWVRPEK
+1409 KVIRYNELDREMEATFSADPESEAGK
-1418 AKNGVPFADIFEA
+1418 RYAKYEAEQDKLYEELYKNEWFRRLLDLQRQMENPQSAYYEMYLNTAGEIEA
-1431 RDARDF
+1431 RNVSERYRMAQ
-1437 EAKFSLEEK
+1437 EERRK
-1446 QYARVINEQ
+1446 TAPKGADENTLFRGGGGISAEINEQ
-1455 LLENRD
+1455 YKSELERWDREGRNGNERLILGTTGPILQNLGAENGNIYLNGWKISKIMHTHKEMSMQTFEALPQVLENPSLVLASRAV
-1461 RILEIEPVYELT
+1461 RTRGANTRLVM
-1473 GGEFAQ
+1473 F
-1479 GDKKLSDAVMEEFE
+1479 GDVRAENGKAVQ
-1493 KFGGEVERE
+1493 VVL
-1502 GFGAIK
+1502 
-1508 FSKKRIKNDI
+1508 D
-1518 MHGIGRMK
+1518 
-1526 AMTFAAVP
+1526 
-1534 SVIQNGVEIGSEAN
+1534 
-1548 WKGRGYDTYVFA
+1548 
-1560 APAKFGETNLLI
+1560 LL
-1572 GAVVTR
+1572 
-1578 DNRENKFYLHEVV
+1578 
-1591 DSEGNAIKIDRETGE
+1591 
-1606 IKTSSAVADG
+1606 
-1616 WASTPDALSKDRIAQ
+1616 P
-1631 TEGEVKQRFSLSE
+1631 TEGGYRLDGMQKVNSAYTKDGGRLSLENSD
-1644 PVERAGNL
+1644 VL
-1652 IAEHNLTQEKLEK
+1652 YT
-1665 ALEIG
+1665 
-1670 AFPSPSIA
+1670 
-1678 IVQAEQGHTN
+1678 
-1688 YGDYSVVFPASTIDP
+1688 
-1703 EADSRNRVYGADAWT
+1703 
-1718 PTSSNAT
+1718 
-1725 VEYRV
+1725 
-1730 DADAKRAFE
+1730 DAKRAAQVL
-1739 RSIRDLSGQV
+1739 RSLGYRSGSP
-1749 ADGIFRGDST
+1749 DGLHKDGYIGSIAYDDDGVKISGEKF
-1759 LGKAGIEEETTK
+1759 
-1771 TSREIA
+1771 TS
-1777 EQIAQYPEVKA
+1777 
-1788 AYLADKGENIS
+1788 
-1799 PVYKDREYD
+1799 
-1808 NIGNAALQRYTDN
+1808 
-1821 VGVQNLAR
+1821 
-1829 IIVQMYVGDA
+1829 
-1839 NSVAQA
+1839 
-1845 ELQRVRQAI
+1845 
-1854 GEEYAERFARILD
+1854 
-1867 RKPERKAERVSEY
+1867 
-1880 AENKMYSGTRA
+1880 
-1891 EDFIRHAWEM
+1891 
-1901 VQDGGQNRGEA
+1901 
-1912 DKMAMQDELD
+1912 
-1922 RKAPTQKVAAWAE
+1922 
-1935 KRLQDV
+1935 V
-1941 IGEGGIYNNED
+1941 IG
-1952 RYTSRGDRRSF
+1952 
-1963 EQTHWELN
+1963 
-1971 AENLVRAMAQAEER
+1971 
-1985 GANIMW
+1985 
-1991 YDAGGLLAAA
+1991 
-2001 TPEYRS
+2001 P
-2007 ISEIHADEGRL
+2007 L
-2018 QTLEQEAYEGKVMEL
+2018 Q
-2033 QQSLDN
+2033 
-2039 VVERILQETRH
+2039 
-2050 KAYGY
+2050 
-2055 QDESQLITEALIKTA
+2055 
-2070 QGGDS
+2070 
-2075 LQSIRE
+2075 
-2081 GMAAEEY
+2081 
-2088 DIDRATAMQIQE
+2088 
-2100 LFQQAKEIPTSYF
+2100 
-2113 EAKPQRVVG
+2113 
-2122 FDEAVA
+2122 
-2128 LLAPASAP
+2128 
-2136 ADLMARA
+2136 
-2143 EDAGLRVIR
+2143 
-2152 YTGQKDRIRVA
+2152 
-2163 NELPG
+2163 
-2168 VKFSVQ
+2168 KFSVQ

-2186 GKELASEREETQPE
+2186 GKELASDREETQPE

-2570 TKMETAQKASPD
+2570 TKMETAQKASQD

-2592 VATELDLNAAE
+2592 VATDLDLNAAE

-2774 ELSRSGQR
+2774 ELSRSGKR

-2903 QATAEFATGKL
+2903 QAALEFSTGKL

-2951 VDTMMSTIA
+2951 VDTTMSTIA

-2978 MRAADAYARS
+2978 MRAGDAYARS

-3084 CMNFIASGEGLTTN
+3084 SMNFIASGEGLTTN

-3103 MLNKASNAMFGVDLF
+3103 MFNKASNAMFGVDLF

-3180 HGLISPESGEALLG
+3180 HGLLSPESGEALLG

-3265 SLSTKDTQTWQTL
+3265 SLSAKDTQTWQTL

-3300 DDTLTTDQAQR
+3300 DDTLTSDQAQR
-3311 DIRDAINNSSLT
+3311 DIRDAINNSGLT

-3350 AMFETLMDEG
+3350 AMFEALMDEG

-3419 TGAKSTSKDEVFAN
+3419 TGAKSTSKDEAFAN

-3473 DQHNIKG
+3473 AQHNIKG
-3480 KKREAIRNGL
+3480 KKREAIQNGL

-3584 QYWKK
+3584 QYWRK

-3635 AERDLYKAPWH
+3635 AERDLYRAPWH

>member
-94 KYAVRNVGALYKA
+94 KYAVRNVGSLYKA

-119 EWQGLGVDAG
+119 EWQGMGVDAG
-129 IRQGYQARV
+129 IQQGYRPKL
-138 PVRGGSQ
+138 PVRTGSQ

-206 ESGTDAAAAK
+206 ESGTDAAVAK

-232 QSMSS
+232 QSMSA
-237 DEYNKLVSEVYDAYD
+237 DEYNKLVSEVYDTYD

-372 YDRYMQALDRYVK
+372 YDRYMQALDRYAK

-489 DLGDYFAAGGEE
+489 DLGDYFAEGGEE

-538 AEQIP
+538 AEQISG
-543 ALPTAALEMAAA
+543 LTTAALEMAASA
-555 STIAGA
+555 TIAGA
-561 ATGTMESFAGGAR
+561 ATGTMANFAGAGR
-574 QVSPLVTSAA
+574 QISPLVTSAA

-591 QMAKQGSNIVT
+591 QMAKRGSNIVT

-655 VTELVYKMTNNETI
+655 VTEFCYKLFKNETI
-669 RKIVSSAAFDRIG
+669 RKIISSEFFDRIG

-757 DRGELNLQMGKY
+757 DRGELNLQMEKY

-779 MMLAN
+779 LMLAN
-784 GWDHVQRSAAKKSWA
+784 GWDHVQRSTAKKSWA

-847 DAKTFSAETL
+847 DAKTFSEETL

-871 EENATNFAMT
+871 EENAKNFAMT
-881 GRMDAEIAKMARI
+881 GRMDAEIAKMART

-927 TATLQAYLNA
+927 TANLQAYLNA
-937 RYGEGTPQTETRQE
+937 RYGEGTPKAETRQE
-951 PVQEATQDVNVI
+951 PVQEAAQGVNTI

-993 QRDAGLGTGE
+993 QRDAGLGAGE

-1008 AAGAAAAEGERR
+1008 AAGAAAAEAERR
-1020 NAYAGAGENGPA
+1020 NTYAGAGENGPA

-1081 YDDGMREAKQAGT
+1081 YDDGMREAKQAG
-1094 ALGVDVV
+1094 AELGVDVV

-1120 VYDAAAKRAVVSATD
+1120 VYDAAAKRAVVSTTD

-1216 THFTEAVQSE
+1216 TQFAEAVQSE

-1237 QTSQETRGSPPAN
+1237 QTSQETRGSPEGRFSLAGQKARTAN
-1250 VEERSGNPEKGKTF
+1250 SQTLQIAEQMEQEGASREEIWQETGWTRTMDGKNWRFEIDNSEAEYRGGGDAQFREAHADYAEYQDLLQKMFEGTISESEMQRMEQLDDIWSGEYARMRERVESGNATLADVLQHDSLYEAYPELRDVKVRLESDTGSKN
-1264 WEKMRAWKEGGA
+1264 GSYD
-1276 PDAAMEPSRTLQQA
+1276 PRTNT
-1290 GINEL
+1290 IT
-1295 ISLSSMLEKADGK
+1295 ISEDKPGDSAKVGTMLHEI
-1308 SQTMREAIYDNLKYL
+1308 Q
-1323 QDDLIRPMAVGKKG
+1323 
-1337 DTLYCVVPARTSMDM
+1337 
-1352 PRVVEM
+1352 
-1358 RKTNAGYEVE
+1358 
-1368 KVSSLS
+1368 
-1374 NAAII
+1374 
-1379 KTLEGSDLL
+1379 
-1388 SANVQA
+1388 
-1394 LDHAIQDFGYQTKAN
+1394 HAIQQIEGWESGASPEYWAAREYESGDTASDRAQELYSRILNSLDKADQN
-1409 AQLWVRPEK
+1409 KVIRYNELDREMEATFSADPESEAGK
-1418 AKNGVPFADIFEA
+1418 RYAKYEAEQDKLYEELYKNEWFRRLLDLQRQMENPQSAYYEMYLNTAGEIEA
-1431 RDARDF
+1431 RNVSERYRMAQ
-1437 EAKFSLEEK
+1437 EERRK
-1446 QYARVINEQ
+1446 TAPKGADENTLFRGGGGISAEINEQ
-1455 LLENRD
+1455 YKSELERWDREGRNGNERLILGTTGPILQNLGAENGNIYLNGWKISKIMHTHKEMSMQTFEALPQVLENPSLVLASRAV
-1461 RILEIEPVYELT
+1461 RTRGANTRLVM
-1473 GGEFAQ
+1473 F
-1479 GDKKLSDAVMEEFE
+1479 GDVRAENGKAVQ
-1493 KFGGEVERE
+1493 VVL
-1502 GFGAIK
+1502 
-1508 FSKKRIKNDI
+1508 D
-1518 MHGIGRMK
+1518 
-1526 AMTFAAVP
+1526 
-1534 SVIQNGVEIGSEAN
+1534 
-1548 WKGRGYDTYVFA
+1548 
-1560 APAKFGETNLLI
+1560 LL
-1572 GAVVTR
+1572 
-1578 DNRENKFYLHEVV
+1578 
-1591 DSEGNAIKIDRETGE
+1591 
-1606 IKTSSAVADG
+1606 
-1616 WASTPDALSKDRIAQ
+1616 P
-1631 TEGEVKQRFSLSE
+1631 TEGGYRLDGMQKVNSAYTKDGGRLSLE
-1644 PVERAGNL
+1644 
-1652 IAEHNLTQEKLEK
+1652 
-1665 ALEIG
+1665 
-1670 AFPSPSIA
+1670 
-1678 IVQAEQGHTN
+1678 
-1688 YGDYSVVFPASTIDP
+1688 
-1703 EADSRNRVYGADAWT
+1703 DSDVLYT
-1718 PTSSNAT
+1718 
-1725 VEYRV
+1725 
-1730 DADAKRAFE
+1730 DAKRAAQVL
-1739 RSIRDLSGQV
+1739 RSLGYRSGSP
-1749 ADGIFRGDST
+1749 DGLHKDGYIGSIAYDDDGVKISGEKF
-1759 LGKAGIEEETTK
+1759 
-1771 TSREIA
+1771 TS
-1777 EQIAQYPEVKA
+1777 
-1788 AYLADKGENIS
+1788 
-1799 PVYKDREYD
+1799 
-1808 NIGNAALQRYTDN
+1808 
-1821 VGVQNLAR
+1821 
-1829 IIVQMYVGDA
+1829 
-1839 NSVAQA
+1839 
-1845 ELQRVRQAI
+1845 
-1854 GEEYAERFARILD
+1854 
-1867 RKPERKAERVSEY
+1867 
-1880 AENKMYSGTRA
+1880 
-1891 EDFIRHAWEM
+1891 
-1901 VQDGGQNRGEA
+1901 
-1912 DKMAMQDELD
+1912 
-1922 RKAPTQKVAAWAE
+1922 
-1935 KRLQDV
+1935 V
-1941 IGEGGIYNNED
+1941 IG
-1952 RYTSRGDRRSF
+1952 
-1963 EQTHWELN
+1963 
-1971 AENLVRAMAQAEER
+1971 
-1985 GANIMW
+1985 
-1991 YDAGGLLAAA
+1991 
-2001 TPEYRS
+2001 P
-2007 ISEIHADEGRL
+2007 L
-2018 QTLEQEAYEGKVMEL
+2018 Q
-2033 QQSLDN
+2033 
-2039 VVERILQETRH
+2039 
-2050 KAYGY
+2050 
-2055 QDESQLITEALIKTA
+2055 
-2070 QGGDS
+2070 
-2075 LQSIRE
+2075 
-2081 GMAAEEY
+2081 
-2088 DIDRATAMQIQE
+2088 
-2100 LFQQAKEIPTSYF
+2100 
-2113 EAKPQRVVG
+2113 
-2122 FDEAVA
+2122 
-2128 LLAPASAP
+2128 
-2136 ADLMARA
+2136 
-2143 EDAGLRVIR
+2143 
-2152 YTGQKDRIRVA
+2152 
-2163 NELPG
+2163 
-2168 VKFSVQ
+2168 KFSVQ

-2186 GKELASEREETQPE
+2186 GKELASDREETQPE

-2475 RTPQRSMLKMFGD
+2475 RTPKRSMLKMFGD

-2524 GEGDKVKGLN
+2524 GEGDKAKGLN

-2592 VATELDLNAAE
+2592 VATDLDLNAAE

-2903 QATAEFATGKL
+2903 QAALEFSTGKL

-2927 KGVDYISNTFA
+2927 KGVDYIYNTFA

-2960 ARAAYLDAI
+2960 ARAAYLDAL

-3084 CMNFIASGEGLTTN
+3084 SMNFIASGEGLTTN

-3180 HGLISPESGEALLG
+3180 HGVISPESGEALLG

-3419 TGAKSTSKDEVFAN
+3419 TGAKSTSKDEAFAN

-3480 KKREAIRNGL
+3480 KKREAIQNGL

>member
-25 EHGAVRQA
+25 GHGAVRQA

-40 LEQAKK
+40 LEQARK

-94 KYAVRNVGALYKA
+94 KYAVRNVGSLYKA

-165 LTRVRGESLEKLF
+165 LTRSRGESLEKLF

-206 ESGTDAAAAK
+206 ESGTDATAAK
-216 EKWDDVASRLY
+216 GKWDDVASRLY

-232 QSMSS
+232 QSMSA

-281 ENYTAAGKAQQNAML
+281 ENYTAAGKAQQDAML

-303 TDRNTFGY
+303 EDRNTFGY

-372 YDRYMQALDRYVK
+372 YDRYMQALDRYAK

-396 GTSDVVSQLETYRQ
+396 GTSDVVGQLETYRQ

-418 ANEKGA
+418 ANEQAA

-467 RGGGYA
+467 HGGGYA

-489 DLGDYFAAGGEE
+489 DLGDYFAEGGEK

-538 AEQIP
+538 AEQISG
-543 ALPTAALEMAAA
+543 LTTAALEMAA
-555 STIAGA
+555 SFTIAGA
-561 ATGTMESFAGGAR
+561 ATGTMANFAGGSR
-574 QVSPLVTSAA
+574 QVSPLVTNAA

-655 VTELVYKMTNNETI
+655 VTEFCYKLFKNETI
-669 RKIVSSAAFDRIG
+669 RKIISSEFFDRIG

-757 DRGELNLQMGKY
+757 DRGELNLQMEKY

-779 MMLAN
+779 LMLAN
-784 GWDHVQRSAAKKSWA
+784 GWDHVQRSTAKKSWA

-847 DAKTFSAETL
+847 DSKTFSAETL
-857 EENVRQIRQAWDSA
+857 EENVRQIRKAWDSA
-871 EENATNFAMT
+871 GENAENFVMT
-881 GRMDAEIAKMARI
+881 GRMDAEIAKMART

-927 TATLQAYLNA
+927 TANLQAYLNA
-937 RYGEGTPQTETRQE
+937 RYGEGTPQAETQQE
-951 PVQEATQDVNVI
+951 TVQEAAQGVNTI

-993 QRDAGLGTGE
+993 QRDAGMGTGE

-1008 AAGAAAAEGERR
+1008 AAGAAAAEAERR

-1081 YDDGMREAKQAGT
+1081 YDDGMRAAKQAG
-1094 ALGVDVV
+1094 AELDVDVV

-1135 IQYDGGKLA
+1135 IQYDGGQLA

-1216 THFTEAVQSE
+1216 TQFTEAVQSE

-1237 QTSQETRGSPPAN
+1237 QTSQETRGSPEGRFSIQELEN
-1250 VEERSGNPEKGKTF
+1250 GERIAVIEDGQDEFDRAKPSQYAAIAKRVIKREFVGKTLPLGS
-1264 WEKMRAWKEGGA
+1264 EDLAMIPPDAAGEYAYPAQRLITKNANNAKMRASAELNNLLEVSEFSHWARDLKKHPEATLGFDYYTTKFEVGGHLFEGLINIANSEKGRVFYDITKIKEIPG
-1276 PDAAMEPSRTLQQA
+1276 T
-1290 GINEL
+1290 I
-1295 ISLSSMLEKADGK
+1295 EKRA
-1308 SQTMREAIYDNLKYL
+1308 T
-1323 QDDLIRPMAVGKKG
+1323 PMAQSASDSG
-1337 DTLYCVVPARTSMDM
+1337 DLSG
-1352 PRVVEM
+1352 ES
-1358 RKTNAGYEVE
+1358 
-1368 KVSSLS
+1368 VSQ
-1374 NAAII
+1374 N
-1379 KTLEGSDLL
+1379 
-1388 SANVQA
+1388 QA
-1394 LDHAIQDFGYQTKAN
+1394 D
-1409 AQLWVRPEK
+1409 
-1418 AKNGVPFADIFEA
+1418 
-1431 RDARDF
+1431 
-1437 EAKFSLEEK
+1437 
-1446 QYARVINEQ
+1446 
-1455 LLENRD
+1455 
-1461 RILEIEPVYELT
+1461 
-1473 GGEFAQ
+1473 
-1479 GDKKLSDAVMEEFE
+1479 
-1493 KFGGEVERE
+1493 
-1502 GFGAIK
+1502 
-1508 FSKKRIKNDI
+1508 
-1518 MHGIGRMK
+1518 
-1526 AMTFAAVP
+1526 
-1534 SVIQNGVEIGSEAN
+1534 
-1548 WKGRGYDTYVFA
+1548 
-1560 APAKFGETNLLI
+1560 
-1572 GAVVTR
+1572 
-1578 DNRENKFYLHEVV
+1578 
-1591 DSEGNAIKIDRETGE
+1591 
-1606 IKTSSAVADG
+1606 
-1616 WASTPDALSKDRIAQ
+1616 
-1631 TEGEVKQRFSLSE
+1631 VKQRFSLSE

-1730 DADAKRAFE
+1730 DADAKRSFE

-1963 EQTHWELN
+1963 EKTHWELN

-2075 LQSIRE
+2075 LQSIHE

-2152 YTGQKDRIRVA
+2152 YTDNADRIRVA

-2186 GKELASEREETQPE
+2186 GKELASDREETQPE
-2200 DVLGYADDMGEPVLS
+2200 DVLGYADDMGEQVLS
-2215 ESYFRDWVQQQT
+2215 ESYFRDWVQQT

-2330 VAKDSFRATPALD
+2330 VAKDRFRATPALD

-2592 VATELDLNAAE
+2592 VATDLDLNAAE

-2951 VDTMMSTIA
+2951 VDTTMSTIA

-3017 EALNS
+3017 EALNN

-3084 CMNFIASGEGLTTN
+3084 SMNFIASGEGLTTN

-3103 MLNKASNAMFGVDLF
+3103 MFNKASNAMFGVDLF

-3126 GFDWGNAVEDTLYNI
+3126 GFDWGNAAEDTLYNI

-3180 HGLISPESGEALLG
+3180 HGLLSPESGEALLG

-3300 DDTLTTDQAQR
+3300 DDTLTSDQAQR
-3311 DIRDAINNSSLT
+3311 DIRDAINNSGLT

-3350 AMFETLMDEG
+3350 AMFEALMDEG

-3419 TGAKSTSKDEVFAN
+3419 TGAKSTSKDEAFAN

-3480 KKREAIRNGL
+3480 KKREAIQNGL

-3584 QYWKK
+3584 QYWRK

-3635 AERDLYKAPWH
+3635 AERDLYRAPWH

>member
-94 KYAVRNVGALYKA
+94 KYAVRNVGSLYKA

-232 QSMSS
+232 QSMSA
-237 DEYNKLVSEVYDAYD
+237 DEYNKLVSDVYDAYD

-372 YDRYMQALDRYVK
+372 YDRYMQALDRYAK

-489 DLGDYFAAGGEE
+489 DLGDYFAEGGEE

-538 AEQIP
+538 AEQISG
-543 ALPTAALEMAAA
+543 LTTAALEMAASA
-555 STIAGA
+555 TIAGA
-561 ATGTMESFAGGAR
+561 ATGTMANFAGGSR
-574 QVSPLVTSAA
+574 QVSPLVTNAA

-757 DRGELNLQMGKY
+757 DRGELNLQMEKY

-779 MMLAN
+779 LMLAN
-784 GWDHVQRSAAKKSWA
+784 GWDHVQRSTAKKSWA

-847 DAKTFSAETL
+847 DSKTFSAETL

-871 EENATNFAMT
+871 AENAANFAMT
-881 GRMDAEIAKMARI
+881 GRMDAEIAKMART

-927 TATLQAYLNA
+927 TANLQAYLNA
-937 RYGEGTPQTETRQE
+937 RYGEGTPQAETRQE

-972 VNAAETG
+972 VNAEETG

-1216 THFTEAVQSE
+1216 TQFTEAVQSE
-1226 VQQSERASEPA
+1226 VQQSERVSEPA

-1250 VEERSGNPEKGKTF
+1250 VEERSGNPEKGRTF
-1264 WEKMRAWKEGGA
+1264 WEKMRSWKEGGE
-1276 PDAAMEPSRTLQQA
+1276 PDADIEPSRTLQQA
-1290 GINEL
+1290 GLNEP
-1295 ISLSSMLEKADGK
+1295 ISLNSMLGKADGK

-1323 QDDLIRPMAVGKKG
+1323 QDDLIRPMAVGRKG

-1437 EAKFSLEEK
+1437 EAKFSLAGQKARTANSQTLQLAEQMEQEGASSEEIWQETGWTRTMDGQSWRFEIDNSEAEYRGGGDAQFREDHADYAEYQDLLQK
-1446 QYARVINEQ
+1446 MFEGTISESEMQRMEQLDDIWSGEYARLRERVESGNATLADVLEHDSLYEAYPELRNVKVRLESDTGSKNGSYDPSTNTITISEDKPGDGAKVGTMLHEIQHAIQQIEGWESGASPEYWAAREYESGDTASDRAQELYSRILTSLDKADQNKVIRYNELDREMEATFTADPESEAGKRYAKYEAEQDKLYEELYKNEWFRRLLDLQRKMENPQSAYYEMYLNTAGEIEARNVSERYRMAQEERRKTAPKGADENTLFRGGGGISAEINEQ
-1455 LLENRD
+1455 YKSDLERWDRGGRNGNERLILGTTGPVLQNLGAEDGNIYLNGWKISKIMRTHKEMSLQTIEALPQVLENPAIVLASRAVD
-1461 RILEIEPVYELT
+1461 TENANTRLVM
-1473 GGEFAQ
+1473 F
-1479 GDKKLSDAVMEEFE
+1479 GDVRAENGKAVQ
-1493 KFGGEVERE
+1493 VVL
-1502 GFGAIK
+1502 
-1508 FSKKRIKNDI
+1508 D
-1518 MHGIGRMK
+1518 
-1526 AMTFAAVP
+1526 
-1534 SVIQNGVEIGSEAN
+1534 
-1548 WKGRGYDTYVFA
+1548 
-1560 APAKFGETNLLI
+1560 LL
-1572 GAVVTR
+1572 
-1578 DNRENKFYLHEVV
+1578 
-1591 DSEGNAIKIDRETGE
+1591 
-1606 IKTSSAVADG
+1606 
-1616 WASTPDALSKDRIAQ
+1616 P
-1631 TEGEVKQRFSLSE
+1631 TEGGYRFEGMQKVNSAYTKDGGRLSLE
-1644 PVERAGNL
+1644 
-1652 IAEHNLTQEKLEK
+1652 
-1665 ALEIG
+1665 
-1670 AFPSPSIA
+1670 
-1678 IVQAEQGHTN
+1678 
-1688 YGDYSVVFPASTIDP
+1688 
-1703 EADSRNRVYGADAWT
+1703 DSDVLYT
-1718 PTSSNAT
+1718 
-1725 VEYRV
+1725 
-1730 DADAKRAFE
+1730 DAKRAAQVL
-1739 RSIRDLSGQV
+1739 RSLGYQSGSP
-1749 ADGIFRGDST
+1749 DGSHKDGYIGSIAYDDDGVKIS
-1759 LGKAGIEEETTK
+1759 GKK
-1771 TSREIA
+1771 FTS
-1777 EQIAQYPEVKA
+1777 
-1788 AYLADKGENIS
+1788 
-1799 PVYKDREYD
+1799 
-1808 NIGNAALQRYTDN
+1808 
-1821 VGVQNLAR
+1821 
-1829 IIVQMYVGDA
+1829 
-1839 NSVAQA
+1839 
-1845 ELQRVRQAI
+1845 
-1854 GEEYAERFARILD
+1854 
-1867 RKPERKAERVSEY
+1867 
-1880 AENKMYSGTRA
+1880 
-1891 EDFIRHAWEM
+1891 
-1901 VQDGGQNRGEA
+1901 
-1912 DKMAMQDELD
+1912 
-1922 RKAPTQKVAAWAE
+1922 
-1935 KRLQDV
+1935 V
-1941 IGEGGIYNNED
+1941 IG
-1952 RYTSRGDRRSF
+1952 
-1963 EQTHWELN
+1963 
-1971 AENLVRAMAQAEER
+1971 
-1985 GANIMW
+1985 
-1991 YDAGGLLAAA
+1991 
-2001 TPEYRS
+2001 P
-2007 ISEIHADEGRL
+2007 L
-2018 QTLEQEAYEGKVMEL
+2018 Q
-2033 QQSLDN
+2033 
-2039 VVERILQETRH
+2039 
-2050 KAYGY
+2050 
-2055 QDESQLITEALIKTA
+2055 
-2070 QGGDS
+2070 
-2075 LQSIRE
+2075 
-2081 GMAAEEY
+2081 
-2088 DIDRATAMQIQE
+2088 
-2100 LFQQAKEIPTSYF
+2100 
-2113 EAKPQRVVG
+2113 
-2122 FDEAVA
+2122 
-2128 LLAPASAP
+2128 
-2136 ADLMARA
+2136 
-2143 EDAGLRVIR
+2143 
-2152 YTGQKDRIRVA
+2152 
-2163 NELPG
+2163 
-2168 VKFSVQ
+2168 KFSVQ

-2186 GKELASEREETQPE
+2186 GKELASDREETQPE
-2200 DVLGYADDMGEPVLS
+2200 DVLGYADDRGEPILS

-2592 VATELDLNAAE
+2592 VATDLDLNAAE

-2774 ELSRSGQR
+2774 ELSRRGQR

-2903 QATAEFATGKL
+2903 QAALEFSTGKL

-2951 VDTMMSTIA
+2951 VDTTMSTIA

-3068 EELYGGTPAP
+3068 EEIYGGTPAP

-3084 CMNFIASGEGLTTN
+3084 SMNFIASGEGLTTN

-3103 MLNKASNAMFGVDLF
+3103 MFNKASNAMFGVDLF

-3180 HGLISPESGEALLG
+3180 HGLLSPESGEALLG

-3300 DDTLTTDQAQR
+3300 DDTLTSDQAQR
-3311 DIRDAINNSSLT
+3311 DIRDAINNSGLT

-3350 AMFETLMDEG
+3350 AMFEALMDEG

-3419 TGAKSTSKDEVFAN
+3419 TGAKSTSKDEAFAN

-3480 KKREAIRNGL
+3480 KKREAIQNGL

-3584 QYWKK
+3584 QYWRK

-3635 AERDLYKAPWH
+3635 AERDLYRAPWH

>member
-25 EHGAVRQA
+25 GHGAVRQA

-40 LEQAKK
+40 LEQARK

-94 KYAVRNVGALYKA
+94 KYAVRNVGSLYKA

-232 QSMSS
+232 QSMSA

-281 ENYTAAGKAQQNAML
+281 ENYTAAGKAQQDAML

-303 TDRNTFGY
+303 EDRNTFGY

-372 YDRYMQALDRYVK
+372 YDRYMQALDRYAK

-396 GTSDVVSQLETYRQ
+396 GTSDVVGQLETYRQ

-418 ANEKGA
+418 ANEQAA

-467 RGGGYA
+467 HGGGYA

-489 DLGDYFAAGGEE
+489 DLGDYFAEGGEK

-538 AEQIP
+538 AEQISG
-543 ALPTAALEMAAA
+543 LTTAALEMAAA

-561 ATGTMESFAGGAR
+561 ATGTMANFAGGSR
-574 QVSPLVTSAA
+574 QVSPLVTNAA

-757 DRGELNLQMGKY
+757 DRGELNLQMEKY

-779 MMLAN
+779 LMLAN
-784 GWDHVQRSAAKKSWA
+784 GWDHVQRSTAKKSWA

-847 DAKTFSAETL
+847 DSKTFSAETL

-871 EENATNFAMT
+871 EENAANFAMT
-881 GRMDAEIAKMARI
+881 GRMDAEIAKMART

-927 TATLQAYLNA
+927 TANLQAYLNA
-937 RYGEGTPQTETRQE
+937 RYGEGTPQVETQQE
-951 PVQEATQDVNVI
+951 TVQEAAQGVNTI

-1003 QTGGM
+1003 QAGGM
-1008 AAGAAAAEGERR
+1008 AAGAAAAEGKRR
-1020 NAYAGAGENGPA
+1020 NTYTGAGENGPA

-1071 VTLAVIPESM
+1071 VTLAVVPESM
-1081 YDDGMREAKQAGT
+1081 YDDGMREAKQAG
-1094 ALGVDVV
+1094 AELGVDVV

-1135 IQYDGGKLA
+1135 IQYDGGQLA

-1216 THFTEAVQSE
+1216 TQFTETVQGE

-1237 QTSQETRGSPPAN
+1237 QTSQETRGSPEGKFSIQELEN
-1250 VEERSGNPEKGKTF
+1250 GERIAVIEDGQNEFDRAKPSQYAAIAKRVIKREFVGKTLPLGS
-1264 WEKMRAWKEGGA
+1264 EDLAMIPPDAAGEYAYPAQRLIAKNANNAKMRASAELNNLLEVSEFSHWARDLKKHPEATLGFDYYTTKFEVGGHLFEGLINIANSEKGRVFYDITKIKEIPG
-1276 PDAAMEPSRTLQQA
+1276 T
-1290 GINEL
+1290 I
-1295 ISLSSMLEKADGK
+1295 EKRA
-1308 SQTMREAIYDNLKYL
+1308 T
-1323 QDDLIRPMAVGKKG
+1323 PMAQSASDSG
-1337 DTLYCVVPARTSMDM
+1337 DLSG
-1352 PRVVEM
+1352 ES
-1358 RKTNAGYEVE
+1358 
-1368 KVSSLS
+1368 VSQ
-1374 NAAII
+1374 N
-1379 KTLEGSDLL
+1379 
-1388 SANVQA
+1388 QA
-1394 LDHAIQDFGYQTKAN
+1394 D
-1409 AQLWVRPEK
+1409 
-1418 AKNGVPFADIFEA
+1418 
-1431 RDARDF
+1431 
-1437 EAKFSLEEK
+1437 
-1446 QYARVINEQ
+1446 
-1455 LLENRD
+1455 
-1461 RILEIEPVYELT
+1461 
-1473 GGEFAQ
+1473 
-1479 GDKKLSDAVMEEFE
+1479 
-1493 KFGGEVERE
+1493 
-1502 GFGAIK
+1502 
-1508 FSKKRIKNDI
+1508 
-1518 MHGIGRMK
+1518 
-1526 AMTFAAVP
+1526 
-1534 SVIQNGVEIGSEAN
+1534 
-1548 WKGRGYDTYVFA
+1548 
-1560 APAKFGETNLLI
+1560 
-1572 GAVVTR
+1572 
-1578 DNRENKFYLHEVV
+1578 
-1591 DSEGNAIKIDRETGE
+1591 
-1606 IKTSSAVADG
+1606 
-1616 WASTPDALSKDRIAQ
+1616 
-1631 TEGEVKQRFSLSE
+1631 VKQRFSLSE

-1739 RSIRDLSGQV
+1739 RSIRDLSWQV

-1963 EQTHWELN
+1963 EKTHWELN

-2152 YTGQKDRIRVA
+2152 YTDNADRIRVA

-2186 GKELASEREETQPE
+2186 GKELASDREETQPE
-2200 DVLGYADDMGEPVLS
+2200 DVLGYADDMGEQVLS

-2293 EAANRLNAAKKARA
+2293 EAANRLNAAKNARA

-2330 VAKDSFRATPALD
+2330 VAKDRFRATPALD

-2592 VATELDLNAAE
+2592 VATDLDLNAAE

-2903 QATAEFATGKL
+2903 QAALEFSTGKL

-2927 KGVDYISNTFA
+2927 RGVDYISNTFA

-2951 VDTMMSTIA
+2951 VDTTMSTIA

-3068 EELYGGTPAP
+3068 EEIYGGTPAP

-3084 CMNFIASGEGLTTN
+3084 SMNFIASGEGLTTN

-3103 MLNKASNAMFGVDLF
+3103 MFNKASNAMFGVDLF

-3180 HGLISPESGEALLG
+3180 HGLLSPESGEALLG

-3300 DDTLTTDQAQR
+3300 DDTLTSDQAQR
-3311 DIRDAINNSSLT
+3311 DIRDAINNSGLT

-3350 AMFETLMDEG
+3350 AMFEALMDEG

-3419 TGAKSTSKDEVFAN
+3419 TGAKSTSKDEAFAN

-3480 KKREAIRNGL
+3480 KKREAIQNGL

-3584 QYWKK
+3584 QYWRK

-3635 AERDLYKAPWH
+3635 AERDLYRAPWH

>member
-25 EHGAVRQA
+25 GHGAVRQA

-40 LEQAKK
+40 LEQARK

-94 KYAVRNVGALYKA
+94 KYAVRNVGSLYKA

-165 LTRVRGESLEKLF
+165 LTRSRGESLEKLF

-232 QSMSS
+232 QSMSA

-281 ENYTAAGKAQQNAML
+281 ENYTAAGKAQQDAML

-303 TDRNTFGY
+303 EDRNTFGY
-311 ELRYNQSTT
+311 ELRYNQGTT

-372 YDRYMQALDRYVK
+372 YDRYMQALDRYAK

-396 GTSDVVSQLETYRQ
+396 GTSDVVGQLETYRQ

-489 DLGDYFAAGGEE
+489 DLGDYFAEGGEK

-538 AEQIP
+538 AEQISG
-543 ALPTAALEMAAA
+543 LTTAALEMAAA

-561 ATGTMESFAGGAR
+561 ATGTMANFAGGSR
-574 QVSPLVTSAA
+574 QVSPLVTNAA

-757 DRGELNLQMGKY
+757 DRGELNLQMEKY

-779 MMLAN
+779 LMLAN
-784 GWDHVQRSAAKKSWA
+784 GWDHVQRSTAKKSWA

-847 DAKTFSAETL
+847 DSKTFSAETL

-871 EENATNFAMT
+871 EENAANFAMT
-881 GRMDAEIAKMARI
+881 GRMDAEIAKMART

-927 TATLQAYLNA
+927 TANLQAYLNA
-937 RYGEGTPQTETRQE
+937 RYGEGTPQVETQQE
-951 PVQEATQDVNVI
+951 TVQEAAQGVNTI

-1003 QTGGM
+1003 QAGGM
-1008 AAGAAAAEGERR
+1008 AAGAAAAEGKRR
-1020 NAYAGAGENGPA
+1020 NAYTGAGENGPA

-1071 VTLAVIPESM
+1071 VTLAVVPESM
-1081 YDDGMREAKQAGT
+1081 YDDGMREAKQAG
-1094 ALGVDVV
+1094 AELGVDVV

-1216 THFTEAVQSE
+1216 TQFTETVQGE

-1237 QTSQETRGSPPAN
+1237 QTSQETRGSPEGRFSLAGQKARTAN
-1250 VEERSGNPEKGKTF
+1250 SQTLQLAEQMEQEGASREEIWQETGWARTMDGQSWRFEIDNSEAEYRGGGDAQFRKDHADYAEYQDLLQKMFEGTISESEMQRMEQLDDIWSGEYARLRERVESGNATLADVLQHDSLYEAYPELRDVKVRLESDTGSKN
-1264 WEKMRAWKEGGA
+1264 GSY
-1276 PDAAMEPSRTLQQA
+1276 DPSTNT
-1290 GINEL
+1290 IT
-1295 ISLSSMLEKADGK
+1295 ISEDKPGDSAKVGTMLHEI
-1308 SQTMREAIYDNLKYL
+1308 Q
-1323 QDDLIRPMAVGKKG
+1323 
-1337 DTLYCVVPARTSMDM
+1337 
-1352 PRVVEM
+1352 
-1358 RKTNAGYEVE
+1358 
-1368 KVSSLS
+1368 
-1374 NAAII
+1374 
-1379 KTLEGSDLL
+1379 
-1388 SANVQA
+1388 
-1394 LDHAIQDFGYQTKAN
+1394 HAIQQIEGWESGASPEYWAAREYENGDTASDRAQELYSRILNSLDKADQN
-1409 AQLWVRPEK
+1409 KVIRYNEFDREMEATFSADPESEAGK
-1418 AKNGVPFADIFEA
+1418 RYAKYEAEQDKLYEELYKNEWFRRLLDLQRKMENPQSAYYEMYLNTAGEIEA
-1431 RDARDF
+1431 RNVSERYRMAQ
-1437 EAKFSLEEK
+1437 EERRK
-1446 QYARVINEQ
+1446 TAPKGADENTLYRGAGGISAEINEQ
-1455 LLENRD
+1455 YKSDLERWDRGGRNGNERLILGTTGPILQNLGAEDGNIYLNGWKISKIMRTHKEMSLQTIEALPQVLENPSLVLASRAVRTRGVNTRLVMFGD
-1461 RILEIEPVYELT
+1461 VRAENGKAVQVVLDLLPAEGGYRLDGMQKVNSAYTKDGGRLSLE
-1473 GGEFAQ
+1473 
-1479 GDKKLSDAVMEEFE
+1479 DSDVLY
-1493 KFGGEVERE
+1493 
-1502 GFGAIK
+1502 
-1508 FSKKRIKNDI
+1508 
-1518 MHGIGRMK
+1518 
-1526 AMTFAAVP
+1526 T
-1534 SVIQNGVEIGSEAN
+1534 
-1548 WKGRGYDTYVFA
+1548 
-1560 APAKFGETNLLI
+1560 
-1572 GAVVTR
+1572 
-1578 DNRENKFYLHEVV
+1578 
-1591 DSEGNAIKIDRETGE
+1591 
-1606 IKTSSAVADG
+1606 
-1616 WASTPDALSKDRIAQ
+1616 
-1631 TEGEVKQRFSLSE
+1631 
-1644 PVERAGNL
+1644 
-1652 IAEHNLTQEKLEK
+1652 
-1665 ALEIG
+1665 
-1670 AFPSPSIA
+1670 
-1678 IVQAEQGHTN
+1678 
-1688 YGDYSVVFPASTIDP
+1688 
-1703 EADSRNRVYGADAWT
+1703 
-1718 PTSSNAT
+1718 
-1725 VEYRV
+1725 
-1730 DADAKRAFE
+1730 DAKRAAQVL
-1739 RSIRDLSGQV
+1739 RSLGYRSGSPDGLHKDGYIGSIAYA
-1749 ADGIFRGDST
+1749 ADGVKISGEKF
-1759 LGKAGIEEETTK
+1759 
-1771 TSREIA
+1771 TS
-1777 EQIAQYPEVKA
+1777 
-1788 AYLADKGENIS
+1788 
-1799 PVYKDREYD
+1799 
-1808 NIGNAALQRYTDN
+1808 
-1821 VGVQNLAR
+1821 
-1829 IIVQMYVGDA
+1829 
-1839 NSVAQA
+1839 
-1845 ELQRVRQAI
+1845 
-1854 GEEYAERFARILD
+1854 
-1867 RKPERKAERVSEY
+1867 
-1880 AENKMYSGTRA
+1880 
-1891 EDFIRHAWEM
+1891 
-1901 VQDGGQNRGEA
+1901 
-1912 DKMAMQDELD
+1912 
-1922 RKAPTQKVAAWAE
+1922 
-1935 KRLQDV
+1935 V
-1941 IGEGGIYNNED
+1941 IG
-1952 RYTSRGDRRSF
+1952 T
-1963 EQTHWELN
+1963 
-1971 AENLVRAMAQAEER
+1971 
-1985 GANIMW
+1985 
-1991 YDAGGLLAAA
+1991 
-2001 TPEYRS
+2001 
-2007 ISEIHADEGRL
+2007 L
-2018 QTLEQEAYEGKVMEL
+2018 Q
-2033 QQSLDN
+2033 
-2039 VVERILQETRH
+2039 
-2050 KAYGY
+2050 
-2055 QDESQLITEALIKTA
+2055 
-2070 QGGDS
+2070 
-2075 LQSIRE
+2075 
-2081 GMAAEEY
+2081 
-2088 DIDRATAMQIQE
+2088 
-2100 LFQQAKEIPTSYF
+2100 
-2113 EAKPQRVVG
+2113 
-2122 FDEAVA
+2122 
-2128 LLAPASAP
+2128 
-2136 ADLMARA
+2136 
-2143 EDAGLRVIR
+2143 
-2152 YTGQKDRIRVA
+2152 
-2163 NELPG
+2163 
-2168 VKFSVQ
+2168 KFSVQ

-2186 GKELASEREETQPE
+2186 GKELASDREETQPE
-2200 DVLGYADDMGEPVLS
+2200 DVLGYADDMGEQVLS

-2330 VAKDSFRATPALD
+2330 VAKDRFRATPALD

-2592 VATELDLNAAE
+2592 VATDLDLNAAE

-2951 VDTMMSTIA
+2951 VDTTMSTIA

-3084 CMNFIASGEGLTTN
+3084 SMNFIASGEGLTTN

-3103 MLNKASNAMFGVDLF
+3103 MFNKASNAMFGVDLF
-3118 DDVPTPQE
+3118 DNVPTPQE

-3173 LWDAATE
+3173 LWAAATE
-3180 HGLISPESGEALLG
+3180 HGLLSPESGEALLG

-3265 SLSTKDTQTWQTL
+3265 SLSAKDTQTWQTL

-3300 DDTLTTDQAQR
+3300 DDTLTSDQAQR
-3311 DIRDAINNSSLT
+3311 DIRDAINNSGLT

-3419 TGAKSTSKDEVFAN
+3419 TGAKSTSKDEAFAN

-3480 KKREAIRNGL
+3480 KKREAIQNGL

-3537 NDKVDVLLKQ
+3537 NDKVDVLLNQ

-3589 KAELS
+3589 KTELS

-3635 AERDLYKAPWH
+3635 AERDLYRAPWH

>member
-94 KYAVRNVGALYKA
+94 KYAVRNVGSLYKA

-232 QSMSS
+232 QSMSA
-237 DEYNKLVSEVYDAYD
+237 DEYNKLVSDVYDAYD

-303 TDRNTFGY
+303 EDRNTFGY

-372 YDRYMQALDRYVK
+372 YDRYMQALDRYAK

-489 DLGDYFAAGGEE
+489 DLGDYFAEGGEK

-538 AEQIP
+538 AEQISG
-543 ALPTAALEMAAA
+543 LTTAALEMAAA

-561 ATGTMESFAGGAR
+561 ATGTMANFAGGSR
-574 QVSPLVTSAA
+574 QVSPLVTNAA

-757 DRGELNLQMGKY
+757 DRGELNLQMEKY

-779 MMLAN
+779 LMLAN

-814 AEAYWAKTGEGKAY
+814 AEAYWAKTGAGKAY

-847 DAKTFSAETL
+847 DSKTFSAETL

-871 EENATNFAMT
+871 VENAENFAMT
-881 GRMDAEIAKMARI
+881 GRMDAEIAKMART

-927 TATLQAYLNA
+927 TANLQAYLNA
-937 RYGEGTPQTETRQE
+937 RYGEGTPQVETQKE
-951 PVQEATQDVNVI
+951 TVQEAAQGVNTI

-993 QRDAGLGTGE
+993 QRDAGLGAGE

-1020 NAYAGAGENGPA
+1020 NAYAGAGENGTA

-1081 YDDGMREAKQAGT
+1081 HDDGMRAAKQAG
-1094 ALGVDVV
+1094 AKLGVDVV

-1135 IQYDGGKLA
+1135 IQYDGGQLA

-1155 DPALVQQALQK
+1155 NPALVQQALQK

-1216 THFTEAVQSE
+1216 TQFTEAVQSE

-1237 QTSQETRGSPPAN
+1237 QTSQETRGSPEGRFSLAGQKARTAN
-1250 VEERSGNPEKGKTF
+1250 SQTLQLAEQMEQEGASSEEIWQETGWTRTMDGQSWRFEIDNSEAEYRGGGDAQFREDHADYAEYQDLLQKMFEGTISESEMQRMEQLDDIWSGEYARLRERVESGNATLADVLEHDSLYEAYPELRNVKVRLESDTGSKN
-1264 WEKMRAWKEGGA
+1264 GSY
-1276 PDAAMEPSRTLQQA
+1276 DPSTNT
-1290 GINEL
+1290 IT
-1295 ISLSSMLEKADGK
+1295 ISEDKPGDSAKVGTMLHEI
-1308 SQTMREAIYDNLKYL
+1308 Q
-1323 QDDLIRPMAVGKKG
+1323 
-1337 DTLYCVVPARTSMDM
+1337 
-1352 PRVVEM
+1352 
-1358 RKTNAGYEVE
+1358 
-1368 KVSSLS
+1368 
-1374 NAAII
+1374 
-1379 KTLEGSDLL
+1379 
-1388 SANVQA
+1388 
-1394 LDHAIQDFGYQTKAN
+1394 HAIQQIEGWESGASPEYWAAREYESGDTASDRAQELYSRILTSLDKADQN
-1409 AQLWVRPEK
+1409 KVIRYNELDREMEATFTADPESEAGK
-1418 AKNGVPFADIFEA
+1418 RYAKYEAEQDKLYEELYKNERFRRLLDLQRQMENPQSAYYEMYLNTAGEIEA
-1431 RDARDF
+1431 RNVSERYRMAQ
-1437 EAKFSLEEK
+1437 EERRK
-1446 QYARVINEQ
+1446 TAPKGADENTLFRGGGGISAEINEQ
-1455 LLENRD
+1455 YKSDLERWDRGGRNGNERLILGTTGPVLQNLGAEDGNIYLNGWKISKIMRTHKEMSLQTIEALPQVLENPAIVLASRAVD
-1461 RILEIEPVYELT
+1461 TENANTRLVM
-1473 GGEFAQ
+1473 F
-1479 GDKKLSDAVMEEFE
+1479 GDVRAENGKAVQ
-1493 KFGGEVERE
+1493 VVL
-1502 GFGAIK
+1502 
-1508 FSKKRIKNDI
+1508 D
-1518 MHGIGRMK
+1518 
-1526 AMTFAAVP
+1526 
-1534 SVIQNGVEIGSEAN
+1534 
-1548 WKGRGYDTYVFA
+1548 
-1560 APAKFGETNLLI
+1560 LL
-1572 GAVVTR
+1572 
-1578 DNRENKFYLHEVV
+1578 
-1591 DSEGNAIKIDRETGE
+1591 
-1606 IKTSSAVADG
+1606 
-1616 WASTPDALSKDRIAQ
+1616 P
-1631 TEGEVKQRFSLSE
+1631 TEGGYRFEGMQKVNSAYTKDGGRLSLE
-1644 PVERAGNL
+1644 
-1652 IAEHNLTQEKLEK
+1652 
-1665 ALEIG
+1665 
-1670 AFPSPSIA
+1670 
-1678 IVQAEQGHTN
+1678 
-1688 YGDYSVVFPASTIDP
+1688 
-1703 EADSRNRVYGADAWT
+1703 DSDVLYT
-1718 PTSSNAT
+1718 
-1725 VEYRV
+1725 
-1730 DADAKRAFE
+1730 DAKRAAQVL
-1739 RSIRDLSGQV
+1739 RSLGYQSGSP
-1749 ADGIFRGDST
+1749 DGSHKDGYIGSIAYDDDGVKISGEKF
-1759 LGKAGIEEETTK
+1759 
-1771 TSREIA
+1771 TS
-1777 EQIAQYPEVKA
+1777 
-1788 AYLADKGENIS
+1788 
-1799 PVYKDREYD
+1799 
-1808 NIGNAALQRYTDN
+1808 
-1821 VGVQNLAR
+1821 
-1829 IIVQMYVGDA
+1829 
-1839 NSVAQA
+1839 
-1845 ELQRVRQAI
+1845 
-1854 GEEYAERFARILD
+1854 
-1867 RKPERKAERVSEY
+1867 
-1880 AENKMYSGTRA
+1880 
-1891 EDFIRHAWEM
+1891 
-1901 VQDGGQNRGEA
+1901 
-1912 DKMAMQDELD
+1912 
-1922 RKAPTQKVAAWAE
+1922 
-1935 KRLQDV
+1935 V
-1941 IGEGGIYNNED
+1941 IG
-1952 RYTSRGDRRSF
+1952 
-1963 EQTHWELN
+1963 
-1971 AENLVRAMAQAEER
+1971 
-1985 GANIMW
+1985 
-1991 YDAGGLLAAA
+1991 
-2001 TPEYRS
+2001 P
-2007 ISEIHADEGRL
+2007 L
-2018 QTLEQEAYEGKVMEL
+2018 Q
-2033 QQSLDN
+2033 
-2039 VVERILQETRH
+2039 
-2050 KAYGY
+2050 
-2055 QDESQLITEALIKTA
+2055 
-2070 QGGDS
+2070 
-2075 LQSIRE
+2075 
-2081 GMAAEEY
+2081 
-2088 DIDRATAMQIQE
+2088 
-2100 LFQQAKEIPTSYF
+2100 
-2113 EAKPQRVVG
+2113 
-2122 FDEAVA
+2122 
-2128 LLAPASAP
+2128 
-2136 ADLMARA
+2136 
-2143 EDAGLRVIR
+2143 
-2152 YTGQKDRIRVA
+2152 
-2163 NELPG
+2163 
-2168 VKFSVQ
+2168 KFSVQ

-2186 GKELASEREETQPE
+2186 GKELASDREETQPE
-2200 DVLGYADDMGEPVLS
+2200 DVLGYADDMGEQVLS

-2330 VAKDSFRATPALD
+2330 VAKDRFRATPALD

-2592 VATELDLNAAE
+2592 VATDLDLNAAE

-2903 QATAEFATGKL
+2903 QAALEFSTGKL

-3068 EELYGGTPAP
+3068 EEIYGGTPAP

-3084 CMNFIASGEGLTTN
+3084 SMNFIASGEGLTTN

-3103 MLNKASNAMFGVDLF
+3103 MFNKASNAMFGVDLF

-3180 HGLISPESGEALLG
+3180 HGLLSPESGEALLG

-3265 SLSTKDTQTWQTL
+3265 SLSAKDTQTWQTL

-3300 DDTLTTDQAQR
+3300 DDTLTSDQAQR

-3622 AEQKDLLYRAEGY
+3622 TEQKDLLYRAEGY

>member
-25 EHGAVRQA
+25 GHGAVRQA

-40 LEQAKK
+40 LEQARK

-94 KYAVRNVGALYKA
+94 KYAVRNVGSLYKA

-232 QSMSS
+232 QSMSA

-281 ENYTAAGKAQQNAML
+281 ENYTAAGKAQQDAML

-303 TDRNTFGY
+303 EDRNTFGY

-372 YDRYMQALDRYVK
+372 YDRYMQALDRYAK

-396 GTSDVVSQLETYRQ
+396 GTSDVVGQLETYRQ

-418 ANEKGA
+418 ANEQAA

-489 DLGDYFAAGGEE
+489 DLGDYFAEGGEE

-538 AEQIP
+538 AEQISG
-543 ALPTAALEMAAA
+543 LTTAALEMAAA

-561 ATGTMESFAGGAR
+561 ATGTMANFAGGSR
-574 QVSPLVTSAA
+574 QVSPLVTNAA

-757 DRGELNLQMGKY
+757 DRGELNLQMEKY

-779 MMLAN
+779 LMLAN
-784 GWDHVQRSAAKKSWA
+784 GWDHVQRSTAKKSWA

-847 DAKTFSAETL
+847 DSKTFSAETL

-871 EENATNFAMT
+871 EENAANFAMT
-881 GRMDAEIAKMARI
+881 GRMDAEIAKMART

-917 NELSMINEGA
+917 NELNMINEGA
-927 TATLQAYLNA
+927 TANLQAYLNA
-937 RYGEGTPQTETRQE
+937 RYGEGTPQAETQQE
-951 PVQEATQDVNVI
+951 TVQEAAQGVNTI

-1008 AAGAAAAEGERR
+1008 AAGAEAAEGERR
-1020 NAYAGAGENGPA
+1020 NTYAGAGENGPA

-1081 YDDGMREAKQAGT
+1081 YDDGMRAAKQAG
-1094 ALGVDVV
+1094 AELGVDVV

-1135 IQYDGGKLA
+1135 IQYDGGQLA

-1203 DAYAGMNR
+1203 DAYASMNR

-1216 THFTEAVQSE
+1216 TQFTETVQGE

-1237 QTSQETRGSPPAN
+1237 QTSQETRGSPEGRFSLAGQKARTAN
-1250 VEERSGNPEKGKTF
+1250 SQTLQLAEQMEQEGASREEIWKETGWTRTMDGQSWRFEIDNSEAEYRGGGDEQFRKDHADYAEYQDLLQKMFEGTISESEMQRMEQLDDIWSGEYARLRERVESGNATLADVLQHDSLYEAYPELRDVKVRLESDTGSKN
-1264 WEKMRAWKEGGA
+1264 GSY
-1276 PDAAMEPSRTLQQA
+1276 DPSTNT
-1290 GINEL
+1290 IT
-1295 ISLSSMLEKADGK
+1295 ISEDKPRDSAKVGTMLHEI
-1308 SQTMREAIYDNLKYL
+1308 Q
-1323 QDDLIRPMAVGKKG
+1323 
-1337 DTLYCVVPARTSMDM
+1337 
-1352 PRVVEM
+1352 
-1358 RKTNAGYEVE
+1358 
-1368 KVSSLS
+1368 
-1374 NAAII
+1374 
-1379 KTLEGSDLL
+1379 
-1388 SANVQA
+1388 
-1394 LDHAIQDFGYQTKAN
+1394 HAIQQIEGWESGASPEYWAAREYENGDTASDRAQELYSRILNSLDKADQN
-1409 AQLWVRPEK
+1409 KVIRYNELDREMEATFSADPESEAGK
-1418 AKNGVPFADIFEA
+1418 RYAKYEAEQDKLYEELYKNEWFRRLLDLQRKMENPQSAYYEMYLNTAGEIEA
-1431 RDARDF
+1431 RNVSERYRMAQ
-1437 EAKFSLEEK
+1437 EERRK
-1446 QYARVINEQ
+1446 TAPKGADENTLFRGAGGISAEINEQ
-1455 LLENRD
+1455 YKSDLERWDKEGRNGNERLILGTTGPILQNLGAEDGNIYLNGWKISKIMHTHKEMSLRTFEALPQVLENPSLVLASRAVRTRGVNTRLVMFGD
-1461 RILEIEPVYELT
+1461 VRAENGKAVQVVLDLLPAEGGYRLDGMQKVNSAYTKDGGRLSLE
-1473 GGEFAQ
+1473 
-1479 GDKKLSDAVMEEFE
+1479 DSDVLY
-1493 KFGGEVERE
+1493 
-1502 GFGAIK
+1502 
-1508 FSKKRIKNDI
+1508 
-1518 MHGIGRMK
+1518 
-1526 AMTFAAVP
+1526 T
-1534 SVIQNGVEIGSEAN
+1534 
-1548 WKGRGYDTYVFA
+1548 
-1560 APAKFGETNLLI
+1560 
-1572 GAVVTR
+1572 
-1578 DNRENKFYLHEVV
+1578 
-1591 DSEGNAIKIDRETGE
+1591 
-1606 IKTSSAVADG
+1606 
-1616 WASTPDALSKDRIAQ
+1616 
-1631 TEGEVKQRFSLSE
+1631 
-1644 PVERAGNL
+1644 
-1652 IAEHNLTQEKLEK
+1652 
-1665 ALEIG
+1665 
-1670 AFPSPSIA
+1670 
-1678 IVQAEQGHTN
+1678 
-1688 YGDYSVVFPASTIDP
+1688 
-1703 EADSRNRVYGADAWT
+1703 
-1718 PTSSNAT
+1718 
-1725 VEYRV
+1725 
-1730 DADAKRAFE
+1730 DAKRAAQVL
-1739 RSIRDLSGQV
+1739 RSLGYRSGSPDGLHKDGYIGSIAYA
-1749 ADGIFRGDST
+1749 ADGVKISGEKF
-1759 LGKAGIEEETTK
+1759 
-1771 TSREIA
+1771 TS
-1777 EQIAQYPEVKA
+1777 
-1788 AYLADKGENIS
+1788 
-1799 PVYKDREYD
+1799 
-1808 NIGNAALQRYTDN
+1808 
-1821 VGVQNLAR
+1821 
-1829 IIVQMYVGDA
+1829 
-1839 NSVAQA
+1839 
-1845 ELQRVRQAI
+1845 
-1854 GEEYAERFARILD
+1854 
-1867 RKPERKAERVSEY
+1867 
-1880 AENKMYSGTRA
+1880 
-1891 EDFIRHAWEM
+1891 
-1901 VQDGGQNRGEA
+1901 
-1912 DKMAMQDELD
+1912 
-1922 RKAPTQKVAAWAE
+1922 
-1935 KRLQDV
+1935 V
-1941 IGEGGIYNNED
+1941 IG
-1952 RYTSRGDRRSF
+1952 T
-1963 EQTHWELN
+1963 
-1971 AENLVRAMAQAEER
+1971 
-1985 GANIMW
+1985 
-1991 YDAGGLLAAA
+1991 
-2001 TPEYRS
+2001 
-2007 ISEIHADEGRL
+2007 L
-2018 QTLEQEAYEGKVMEL
+2018 Q
-2033 QQSLDN
+2033 
-2039 VVERILQETRH
+2039 
-2050 KAYGY
+2050 
-2055 QDESQLITEALIKTA
+2055 
-2070 QGGDS
+2070 
-2075 LQSIRE
+2075 
-2081 GMAAEEY
+2081 
-2088 DIDRATAMQIQE
+2088 
-2100 LFQQAKEIPTSYF
+2100 
-2113 EAKPQRVVG
+2113 
-2122 FDEAVA
+2122 
-2128 LLAPASAP
+2128 
-2136 ADLMARA
+2136 
-2143 EDAGLRVIR
+2143 
-2152 YTGQKDRIRVA
+2152 
-2163 NELPG
+2163 
-2168 VKFSVQ
+2168 KFSVQ

-2186 GKELASEREETQPE
+2186 GKELASDREETQPE
-2200 DVLGYADDMGEPVLS
+2200 DVLGYADDRGEPVLS

-2314 RNGEAPAR
+2314 RDGEAPAR

-2330 VAKDSFRATPALD
+2330 VAKDRFRATPALD

-2592 VATELDLNAAE
+2592 VATDLDLNAAE

-2618 GIKGE
+2618 GLKGE

-2951 VDTMMSTIA
+2951 VDTTMSTIA

-3017 EALNS
+3017 EALNN

-3084 CMNFIASGEGLTTN
+3084 SMNFIASGEGLTTN

-3103 MLNKASNAMFGVDLF
+3103 MFNKASNAMFGVDLF

-3126 GFDWGNAVEDTLYNI
+3126 GFDWGNAAEDTLYNI

-3180 HGLISPESGEALLG
+3180 HGLLSPESGEALLG

-3300 DDTLTTDQAQR
+3300 DDTLTSDQAQR
-3311 DIRDAINNSSLT
+3311 DIRDAINNSGLT

-3350 AMFETLMDEG
+3350 AMFEALMDEG

-3419 TGAKSTSKDEVFAN
+3419 TGAKSTSKDEAFAN

-3480 KKREAIRNGL
+3480 KKREAIQNGL

-3584 QYWKK
+3584 QYWRK

-3635 AERDLYKAPWH
+3635 AERDLYRAPWH

>member
-94 KYAVRNVGALYKA
+94 KYAVRNVGSLYKA

-178 TDSLNQNQTAEQH
+178 TNSLNQNQTAEQH

-232 QSMSS
+232 QSMSA

-372 YDRYMQALDRYVK
+372 YDRYMQVLDRYAK

-410 QREANGLR
+410 QRETNGLR
-418 ANEKGA
+418 ANEQGA

-489 DLGDYFAAGGEE
+489 DLGDYFAEGGEE
-501 NINYQNPEWQEAK
+501 NINYRNPEWQEAK

-538 AEQIP
+538 AEQISG
-543 ALPTAALEMAAA
+543 LTTAALEMAASA
-555 STIAGA
+555 TIAGA
-561 ATGTMESFAGGAR
+561 ATGTMASFAGGGR

-591 QMAKQGSNIVT
+591 QMAKRGSNIVT

-655 VTELVYKMTNNETI
+655 VTEFCYKLFKNETI
-669 RKIVSSAAFDRIG
+669 RKIISSEFFDRIG

-757 DRGELNLQMGKY
+757 DRGELNLQMEKY

-779 MMLAN
+779 LMLAN
-784 GWDHVQRSAAKKSWA
+784 GWDHVQRSTAKKSWA
-799 QAVNEY
+799 QAMNEY

-847 DAKTFSAETL
+847 DAKTFSEETL

-881 GRMDAEIAKMARI
+881 GRMDAEIAKMART

-927 TATLQAYLNA
+927 TANLQAYLNA
-937 RYGEGTPQTETRQE
+937 RYGEGTPKAETQQE
-951 PVQEATQDVNVI
+951 PVQEAAQGVNTI

-993 QRDAGLGTGE
+993 QRDAGMGTGE

-1008 AAGAAAAEGERR
+1008 AAGAAAAEAERR
-1020 NAYAGAGENGPA
+1020 NTYAGAGENGPA

-1081 YDDGMREAKQAGT
+1081 YDDGMREAKQAG
-1094 ALGVDVV
+1094 AELGVDVV

-1120 VYDAAAKRAVVSATD
+1120 VYDAAAKRAVVSTTD

-1216 THFTEAVQSE
+1216 TQFAEAVQSE

-1237 QTSQETRGSPPAN
+1237 QTSQETRGSPEGRFSLAGQKARTAN
-1250 VEERSGNPEKGKTF
+1250 SQTLQIAEQMEQEGASREEIWQETGWTRTMDGKNWRFEIDNSEAEYRGGGDAQFREAHADYAEYQDLLQKMFEGTISESEMQRMEQLDDIWSGEYARMRERVESGNATLADVLQHDSLYEAYPELRDVKARLESDTGSKN
-1264 WEKMRAWKEGGA
+1264 GSYD
-1276 PDAAMEPSRTLQQA
+1276 PRTNT
-1290 GINEL
+1290 IT
-1295 ISLSSMLEKADGK
+1295 ISEDKPGDSAKVGTMLHEI
-1308 SQTMREAIYDNLKYL
+1308 Q
-1323 QDDLIRPMAVGKKG
+1323 
-1337 DTLYCVVPARTSMDM
+1337 
-1352 PRVVEM
+1352 
-1358 RKTNAGYEVE
+1358 
-1368 KVSSLS
+1368 
-1374 NAAII
+1374 
-1379 KTLEGSDLL
+1379 
-1388 SANVQA
+1388 
-1394 LDHAIQDFGYQTKAN
+1394 HAIQQIEGWESGASPEYWAAREYESGDTASDRAQELYSRILNSLDKADQN
-1409 AQLWVRPEK
+1409 KVIRYNELDREMEATFSADPESEAGK
-1418 AKNGVPFADIFEA
+1418 RYAKYEAEQDKLYEELYKNEWFRRLLDLQRQMENPQSAYYEMYLNTAGEIEA
-1431 RDARDF
+1431 RNVSERYRMAQ
-1437 EAKFSLEEK
+1437 EERRK
-1446 QYARVINEQ
+1446 TAPKGADENTLFRGGGGISAEINEQ
-1455 LLENRD
+1455 YKSELERWDREGRNGNERLILGTTGPILQNLGAENGNIYLNGWKISKIMHTHKEMSMQTFEALPQVLENPSLVLASRAV
-1461 RILEIEPVYELT
+1461 RTRGANTRLVM
-1473 GGEFAQ
+1473 F
-1479 GDKKLSDAVMEEFE
+1479 GDVRAENGKAVQ
-1493 KFGGEVERE
+1493 VVL
-1502 GFGAIK
+1502 
-1508 FSKKRIKNDI
+1508 D
-1518 MHGIGRMK
+1518 
-1526 AMTFAAVP
+1526 
-1534 SVIQNGVEIGSEAN
+1534 
-1548 WKGRGYDTYVFA
+1548 
-1560 APAKFGETNLLI
+1560 LL
-1572 GAVVTR
+1572 
-1578 DNRENKFYLHEVV
+1578 
-1591 DSEGNAIKIDRETGE
+1591 
-1606 IKTSSAVADG
+1606 
-1616 WASTPDALSKDRIAQ
+1616 P
-1631 TEGEVKQRFSLSE
+1631 TEGGYRLDGMQKVNSAYTKDGGRLSLE
-1644 PVERAGNL
+1644 
-1652 IAEHNLTQEKLEK
+1652 
-1665 ALEIG
+1665 
-1670 AFPSPSIA
+1670 
-1678 IVQAEQGHTN
+1678 
-1688 YGDYSVVFPASTIDP
+1688 
-1703 EADSRNRVYGADAWT
+1703 DSDVLYT
-1718 PTSSNAT
+1718 
-1725 VEYRV
+1725 
-1730 DADAKRAFE
+1730 DAKRAAQVL
-1739 RSIRDLSGQV
+1739 RSLGYRSGSP
-1749 ADGIFRGDST
+1749 DGLHKDGYIGSIAYDDDGVKISGEKF
-1759 LGKAGIEEETTK
+1759 
-1771 TSREIA
+1771 TS
-1777 EQIAQYPEVKA
+1777 
-1788 AYLADKGENIS
+1788 
-1799 PVYKDREYD
+1799 
-1808 NIGNAALQRYTDN
+1808 
-1821 VGVQNLAR
+1821 
-1829 IIVQMYVGDA
+1829 
-1839 NSVAQA
+1839 
-1845 ELQRVRQAI
+1845 
-1854 GEEYAERFARILD
+1854 
-1867 RKPERKAERVSEY
+1867 
-1880 AENKMYSGTRA
+1880 
-1891 EDFIRHAWEM
+1891 
-1901 VQDGGQNRGEA
+1901 
-1912 DKMAMQDELD
+1912 
-1922 RKAPTQKVAAWAE
+1922 
-1935 KRLQDV
+1935 V
-1941 IGEGGIYNNED
+1941 IG
-1952 RYTSRGDRRSF
+1952 
-1963 EQTHWELN
+1963 
-1971 AENLVRAMAQAEER
+1971 
-1985 GANIMW
+1985 
-1991 YDAGGLLAAA
+1991 
-2001 TPEYRS
+2001 P
-2007 ISEIHADEGRL
+2007 L
-2018 QTLEQEAYEGKVMEL
+2018 Q
-2033 QQSLDN
+2033 
-2039 VVERILQETRH
+2039 
-2050 KAYGY
+2050 
-2055 QDESQLITEALIKTA
+2055 
-2070 QGGDS
+2070 
-2075 LQSIRE
+2075 
-2081 GMAAEEY
+2081 
-2088 DIDRATAMQIQE
+2088 
-2100 LFQQAKEIPTSYF
+2100 
-2113 EAKPQRVVG
+2113 
-2122 FDEAVA
+2122 
-2128 LLAPASAP
+2128 
-2136 ADLMARA
+2136 
-2143 EDAGLRVIR
+2143 
-2152 YTGQKDRIRVA
+2152 
-2163 NELPG
+2163 
-2168 VKFSVQ
+2168 KFSVQ

-2186 GKELASEREETQPE
+2186 GKELASDREETQPE

-2524 GEGDKVKGLN
+2524 GEGDKAKGLN

-2592 VATELDLNAAE
+2592 VATDLDLNAAE

-2903 QATAEFATGKL
+2903 QAALEFSTGKL

-2960 ARAAYLDAI
+2960 ARAAYLDAL

-3084 CMNFIASGEGLTTN
+3084 SMNFIASGEGLTTN

>member
-119 EWQGLGVDAG
+119 EWQGMGVDAG
-129 IRQGYQARV
+129 IQQGYRPKL
-138 PVRGGSQ
+138 PVRTGSQ

-232 QSMSS
+232 QSMSA

-281 ENYTAAGKAQQNAML
+281 ENYTAAGKAQQDAML
-296 AAAGGIP
+296 SAAGGIP
-303 TDRNTFGY
+303 EDRNTFGY

-372 YDRYMQALDRYVK
+372 YDRYMQVLDRYAK

-418 ANEKGA
+418 ANEQAA

-489 DLGDYFAAGGEE
+489 DLGDYFAEGGEK
-501 NINYQNPEWQEAK
+501 NINYRNPEWQEAK

-538 AEQIP
+538 AEQISG
-543 ALPTAALEMAAA
+543 LTTAALEMAAA

-561 ATGTMESFAGGAR
+561 ATGTMANFAGGSR
-574 QVSPLVTSAA
+574 QVSPLVTNAA

-591 QMAKQGSNIVT
+591 QMARQGSNIVT

-757 DRGELNLQMGKY
+757 DRGELNLQMEKY

-779 MMLAN
+779 LMLAN

-799 QAVNEY
+799 QAMNEY

-847 DAKTFSAETL
+847 DSKTFSAETL

-871 EENATNFAMT
+871 EENAANFAMT
-881 GRMDAEIAKMARI
+881 GRMDAEIAKMART

-927 TATLQAYLNA
+927 TANLQAYLNA

-951 PVQEATQDVNVI
+951 PVQEAAQGVNTI

-993 QRDAGLGTGE
+993 QRDAGLGAGE

-1008 AAGAAAAEGERR
+1008 AAGAAAAEAERR
-1020 NAYAGAGENGPA
+1020 NTYAGAGENGPA

-1081 YDDGMREAKQAGT
+1081 YDDGMREAKQAG
-1094 ALGVDVV
+1094 AKLGVDVV

-1135 IQYDGGKLA
+1135 IQYDGGQLA
-1144 QHELFHVRANK
+1144 QHELFHVRANS

-1216 THFTEAVQSE
+1216 TQFAETVQSE
-1226 VQQSERASEPA
+1226 VQQSERAYEPA
-1237 QTSQETRGSPPAN
+1237 QTSQETRGSP
-1250 VEERSGNPEKGKTF
+1250 
-1264 WEKMRAWKEGGA
+1264 EG
-1276 PDAAMEPSRTLQQA
+1276 R
-1290 GINEL
+1290 
-1295 ISLSSMLEKADGK
+1295 
-1308 SQTMREAIYDNLKYL
+1308 
-1323 QDDLIRPMAVGKKG
+1323 
-1337 DTLYCVVPARTSMDM
+1337 
-1352 PRVVEM
+1352 
-1358 RKTNAGYEVE
+1358 
-1368 KVSSLS
+1368 
-1374 NAAII
+1374 
-1379 KTLEGSDLL
+1379 
-1388 SANVQA
+1388 
-1394 LDHAIQDFGYQTKAN
+1394 
-1409 AQLWVRPEK
+1409 
-1418 AKNGVPFADIFEA
+1418 
-1431 RDARDF
+1431 
-1437 EAKFSLEEK
+1437 FSLEEK
-1446 QYARVINEQ
+1446 RYAKIINEQ
-1455 LLENRD
+1455 LLENRE
-1461 RILEIEPVYELT
+1461 RIEEIDPVYELT
-1473 GGEFAQ
+1473 GEEFAHS
-1479 GDKKLSDAVMEEFE
+1479 DKKLSDAVMEEFE

-1502 GFGAIK
+1502 GFGTVK

-1534 SVIQNGVEIGSEAN
+1534 SVIQDGVEIGREAN

-1560 APAKFGETNLLI
+1560 APAKLGDTGLLI

-1591 DSEGNAIKIDRETGE
+1591 DSEGNAIKIDRATGE
-1606 IKTSSAVADG
+1606 IKTSSDVSDG
-1616 WASTPDALSKDRIAQ
+1616 WASTPDALSGNSIAQ
-1631 TEGEVKQRFSLSE
+1631 TGEDVKQRFSLSE

-1652 IAEHNLTQEKLEK
+1652 IAEHNLTQENLEK

-1808 NIGNAALQRYTDN
+1808 NLGNAALQRYTDN
-1821 VGVQNLAR
+1821 IGVQNLAW
-1829 IIVQMYVGDA
+1829 IIAQMDMGDA

-1963 EQTHWELN
+1963 EQTHWEMN

-2081 GMAAEEY
+2081 GMATEEY

-2152 YTGQKDRIRVA
+2152 YTGQEDRIRVA

-2524 GEGDKVKGLN
+2524 GEGDKAKGLN

-2592 VATELDLNAAE
+2592 VATDLDLNAAE

-2774 ELSRSGQR
+2774 ELSRSGKR

-3084 CMNFIASGEGLTTN
+3084 SMNFIASGEGLTTN

>member
-40 LEQAKK
+40 LEQARK

-57 KTEKSST
+57 KTGKSST

-94 KYAVRNVGALYKA
+94 KYAVRNVGSLYKA

-145 LQQQAE
+145 LHQQAE

-232 QSMSS
+232 QSMSA

-281 ENYTAAGKAQQNAML
+281 ENYTAAGKAQQDAML

-303 TDRNTFGY
+303 EDRNTFGY

-372 YDRYMQALDRYVK
+372 YDRYMQALDRYAK

-396 GTSDVVSQLETYRQ
+396 GTSDVVGQLETYRQ

-418 ANEKGA
+418 ANEQAA

-467 RGGGYA
+467 HGGGYA

-489 DLGDYFAAGGEE
+489 DLGDYFAEGGEK

-538 AEQIP
+538 AEQISG
-543 ALPTAALEMAAA
+543 LTTAALEMAAA

-561 ATGTMESFAGGAR
+561 ATGTMANFAGGSR
-574 QVSPLVTSAA
+574 QVSPLVTNAA

-757 DRGELNLQMGKY
+757 DRGELNLQMEKY

-779 MMLAN
+779 LMLAN
-784 GWDHVQRSAAKKSWA
+784 GWDHVQRSEAKKSWA

-847 DAKTFSAETL
+847 DSKTFSAETL

-871 EENATNFAMT
+871 EENAANFAMT
-881 GRMDAEIAKMARI
+881 GRMDAEIAKMART

-927 TATLQAYLNA
+927 TANLQAYLNA
-937 RYGEGTPQTETRQE
+937 RYGEGTPQAETQQE
-951 PVQEATQDVNVI
+951 TVQEAAQGVNTI

-1003 QTGGM
+1003 QAGGM

-1020 NAYAGAGENGPA
+1020 NTYTGAGENGPA

-1071 VTLAVIPESM
+1071 VTLAVVPESM
-1081 YDDGMREAKQAGT
+1081 YDDGMREAKQAG
-1094 ALGVDVV
+1094 AELGVDVV

-1135 IQYDGGKLA
+1135 IQYDGGQLA

-1216 THFTEAVQSE
+1216 TQFTETVQGE

-1237 QTSQETRGSPPAN
+1237 QTSQETRGSPEGRFSIQELEN
-1250 VEERSGNPEKGKTF
+1250 GERIAVIEDGQDEFDRAKPSQYAAIAKRVIKREFVGKTLPLGS
-1264 WEKMRAWKEGGA
+1264 EDLAMIPPDAAGEYAYPAQRLITKNANNAKMRASAELNNLLEVSEFSHWARDLKKHPEATLGFDYYTTKFEVGGHLFEGLINIANSEKGRVFYDITKIKEIPG
-1276 PDAAMEPSRTLQQA
+1276 T
-1290 GINEL
+1290 I
-1295 ISLSSMLEKADGK
+1295 EKRA
-1308 SQTMREAIYDNLKYL
+1308 T
-1323 QDDLIRPMAVGKKG
+1323 PMAQSASDSG
-1337 DTLYCVVPARTSMDM
+1337 DLSG
-1352 PRVVEM
+1352 ES
-1358 RKTNAGYEVE
+1358 
-1368 KVSSLS
+1368 VSQ
-1374 NAAII
+1374 N
-1379 KTLEGSDLL
+1379 
-1388 SANVQA
+1388 QA
-1394 LDHAIQDFGYQTKAN
+1394 D
-1409 AQLWVRPEK
+1409 
-1418 AKNGVPFADIFEA
+1418 
-1431 RDARDF
+1431 
-1437 EAKFSLEEK
+1437 
-1446 QYARVINEQ
+1446 
-1455 LLENRD
+1455 
-1461 RILEIEPVYELT
+1461 
-1473 GGEFAQ
+1473 
-1479 GDKKLSDAVMEEFE
+1479 
-1493 KFGGEVERE
+1493 
-1502 GFGAIK
+1502 
-1508 FSKKRIKNDI
+1508 
-1518 MHGIGRMK
+1518 
-1526 AMTFAAVP
+1526 
-1534 SVIQNGVEIGSEAN
+1534 
-1548 WKGRGYDTYVFA
+1548 
-1560 APAKFGETNLLI
+1560 
-1572 GAVVTR
+1572 
-1578 DNRENKFYLHEVV
+1578 
-1591 DSEGNAIKIDRETGE
+1591 
-1606 IKTSSAVADG
+1606 
-1616 WASTPDALSKDRIAQ
+1616 
-1631 TEGEVKQRFSLSE
+1631 VKQRFSLSE

-1963 EQTHWELN
+1963 EKTHWELN

-2152 YTGQKDRIRVA
+2152 YTDNADRIRVA

-2186 GKELASEREETQPE
+2186 GKELASDREETQPE
-2200 DVLGYADDMGEPVLS
+2200 DVLGYADDMGEQVLS
-2215 ESYFRDWVQQQT
+2215 ESYFRDWVQQT

-2330 VAKDSFRATPALD
+2330 VAKDRFRATPALD

-2592 VATELDLNAAE
+2592 VATDLDLNAAE

-2774 ELSRSGQR
+2774 ELSRSGKR

-2951 VDTMMSTIA
+2951 VDTTMSTIA

-2978 MRAADAYARS
+2978 MRSADAYARS

-3084 CMNFIASGEGLTTN
+3084 SMNFIASGEELTTN

-3180 HGLISPESGEALLG
+3180 HGLLSPESGEALLG

-3247 FGPNATPQ
+3247 FGPNATPE

-3265 SLSTKDTQTWQTL
+3265 SLSAKDTQTWQTL

-3300 DDTLTTDQAQR
+3300 DDTLTSDQAQR
-3311 DIRDAINNSSLT
+3311 DIRDAINNSGLT

-3338 NKETGEYEHATD
+3338 NKDTGEYEHATD

-3480 KKREAIRNGL
+3480 KKREAIQNGL

-3584 QYWKK
+3584 QYWRK

-3635 AERDLYKAPWH
+3635 AERDLYRAPWH

>member
-25 EHGAVRQA
+25 GHGAVRQA

-94 KYAVRNVGALYKA
+94 KYAVRNVGSLYKA

-165 LTRVRGESLEKLF
+165 LTRSRGESLEKLF

-232 QSMSS
+232 QSMSA

-267 QKWTDALRGPVMGD
+267 QKWKDALRGPVMGD
-281 ENYTAAGKAQQNAML
+281 ENYTAAGKAQQDAML

-303 TDRNTFGY
+303 EDRNTFGY

-372 YDRYMQALDRYVK
+372 YDRYMQALDRYAK

-396 GTSDVVSQLETYRQ
+396 GTSDVVGQLETYRQ

-418 ANEKGA
+418 ANEQAA

-467 RGGGYA
+467 HGGGYA

-489 DLGDYFAAGGEE
+489 DLGDYFAEGGEK

-538 AEQIP
+538 AEQISG
-543 ALPTAALEMAAA
+543 LTTAALEMAAA

-561 ATGTMESFAGGAR
+561 ATGTMANFAGGSR
-574 QVSPLVTSAA
+574 QVSPLVTNAA

-757 DRGELNLQMGKY
+757 DRGELNLQMEKY

-779 MMLAN
+779 LMLAN
-784 GWDHVQRSAAKKSWA
+784 GWDHVQRSEAKKSWA

-847 DAKTFSAETL
+847 DSKTFSAETL

-871 EENATNFAMT
+871 EENAANFAMT
-881 GRMDAEIAKMARI
+881 GRMDAEIAKMART

-927 TATLQAYLNA
+927 TANLQAYLNA
-937 RYGEGTPQTETRQE
+937 RYGEGTPQAETQQE
-951 PVQEATQDVNVI
+951 TVQEAAQGVNTI

-1003 QTGGM
+1003 QAGGM

-1020 NAYAGAGENGPA
+1020 NTYTGAGENGPA

-1071 VTLAVIPESM
+1071 VTLAVVPESM
-1081 YDDGMREAKQAGT
+1081 YDDGMREAKQAG
-1094 ALGVDVV
+1094 AELGVDVV

-1135 IQYDGGKLA
+1135 IQYDGGQLA

-1216 THFTEAVQSE
+1216 TQFTETVQGE

-1237 QTSQETRGSPPAN
+1237 QTSQETRGSPEGRFSIQELEN
-1250 VEERSGNPEKGKTF
+1250 GERIAVIEDGQDEFDRAKPSQYAAIAKRVIKREFVGKTLPLGS
-1264 WEKMRAWKEGGA
+1264 EDLAMIPPDAAGEYAYPAQRLITKNANNAKMRASAELNNLLEVSEFSHWARDLKKHPEATLGFDYYTTKFEVGGHLFEGLINIANSEKGRVFYDITKIKEIPG
-1276 PDAAMEPSRTLQQA
+1276 T
-1290 GINEL
+1290 I
-1295 ISLSSMLEKADGK
+1295 EKRA
-1308 SQTMREAIYDNLKYL
+1308 T
-1323 QDDLIRPMAVGKKG
+1323 PMAQSASDSG
-1337 DTLYCVVPARTSMDM
+1337 DLSG
-1352 PRVVEM
+1352 ES
-1358 RKTNAGYEVE
+1358 
-1368 KVSSLS
+1368 VSQ
-1374 NAAII
+1374 N
-1379 KTLEGSDLL
+1379 
-1388 SANVQA
+1388 QA
-1394 LDHAIQDFGYQTKAN
+1394 D
-1409 AQLWVRPEK
+1409 
-1418 AKNGVPFADIFEA
+1418 
-1431 RDARDF
+1431 
-1437 EAKFSLEEK
+1437 
-1446 QYARVINEQ
+1446 
-1455 LLENRD
+1455 
-1461 RILEIEPVYELT
+1461 
-1473 GGEFAQ
+1473 
-1479 GDKKLSDAVMEEFE
+1479 
-1493 KFGGEVERE
+1493 
-1502 GFGAIK
+1502 
-1508 FSKKRIKNDI
+1508 
-1518 MHGIGRMK
+1518 
-1526 AMTFAAVP
+1526 
-1534 SVIQNGVEIGSEAN
+1534 
-1548 WKGRGYDTYVFA
+1548 
-1560 APAKFGETNLLI
+1560 
-1572 GAVVTR
+1572 
-1578 DNRENKFYLHEVV
+1578 
-1591 DSEGNAIKIDRETGE
+1591 
-1606 IKTSSAVADG
+1606 
-1616 WASTPDALSKDRIAQ
+1616 
-1631 TEGEVKQRFSLSE
+1631 VKQRFSLSE

-1963 EQTHWELN
+1963 EKTHWELN

-2152 YTGQKDRIRVA
+2152 YTDNADRIRVA

-2186 GKELASEREETQPE
+2186 GKELASDREETQPE
-2200 DVLGYADDMGEPVLS
+2200 DVLGYADDMGEQVLS
-2215 ESYFRDWVQQQT
+2215 ESYFRDWVQQT

-2330 VAKDSFRATPALD
+2330 VAKDRFRATPALD

-2421 YIDKRMLGEDLRLQR
+2421 YIDKRMLGEDLRMQR

-2524 GEGDKVKGLN
+2524 GEGDKAKGLN

-2592 VATELDLNAAE
+2592 VATDLDLNAAE

-2951 VDTMMSTIA
+2951 VDTTMSTIA

-2978 MRAADAYARS
+2978 MRSADAYARS

-3034 RQIAAESGKAKAA
+3034 RQIAAESGKTKAA

-3084 CMNFIASGEGLTTN
+3084 SMNFIASGEGLTTN

-3103 MLNKASNAMFGVDLF
+3103 MFNKASNAMFGVDLF

-3126 GFDWGNAVEDTLYNI
+3126 GFDWGNAAEDTLYNI

-3180 HGLISPESGEALLG
+3180 HGLLSPESGEALLG

-3300 DDTLTTDQAQR
+3300 DDTLTSDQAQR
-3311 DIRDAINNSSLT
+3311 DIRDAINNSGLT

-3350 AMFETLMDEG
+3350 AMFEALMDEG

-3419 TGAKSTSKDEVFAN
+3419 TGAKSTSKDEAFAN

-3480 KKREAIRNGL
+3480 KKREAIQNGL

-3584 QYWKK
+3584 QYWRK

-3635 AERDLYKAPWH
+3635 AERDLYRAPWH

>member
-232 QSMSS
+232 QSMSA

-372 YDRYMQALDRYVK
+372 YDRYMQVLDRYAK

-489 DLGDYFAAGGEE
+489 DLGDYFAEGGEE

-538 AEQIP
+538 AEQISG
-543 ALPTAALEMAAA
+543 LTTAALEMAAA

-561 ATGTMESFAGGAR
+561 ATGTMANFAGGSR

-700 LTGEADLSW
+700 LTGEANLSW

-757 DRGELNLQMGKY
+757 DRGELNLQMEKY

-779 MMLAN
+779 LMLAN

-799 QAVNEY
+799 QAMNEY

-847 DAKTFSAETL
+847 DSKTFSAETL

-871 EENATNFAMT
+871 EENAANFAMT
-881 GRMDAEIAKMARI
+881 GRMDAEIAKMART

-927 TATLQAYLNA
+927 TANLQAYLNA

-951 PVQEATQDVNVI
+951 PVQEAAQGVNTI

-993 QRDAGLGTGE
+993 QRDAGLGAGE

-1008 AAGAAAAEGERR
+1008 AAGAAAAEAERR
-1020 NAYAGAGENGPA
+1020 NTYAGAGENGPA

-1081 YDDGMREAKQAGT
+1081 YDDGMREAKQAG
-1094 ALGVDVV
+1094 AKLGVDVV

-1135 IQYDGGKLA
+1135 IQYDGGQLA
-1144 QHELFHVRANK
+1144 QHELFHVRANS

-1216 THFTEAVQSE
+1216 TQFAETVQSE

-1237 QTSQETRGSPPAN
+1237 QTSQETRGSPEGRFSIQELADG
-1250 VEERSGNPEKGKTF
+1250 ERIAVIEDGQDEFDRAKPSQYAAIAKRVIMREFAGKTLPLST
-1264 WEKMRAWKEGGA
+1264 EDLARVNRNTAGEYAYPSNALKVGSTEYNAKMRA
-1276 PDAAMEPSRTLQQA
+1276 ST
-1290 GINEL
+1290 EL
-1295 ISLSSMLEKADGK
+1295 A
-1308 SQTMREAIYDNLKYL
+1308 
-1323 QDDLIRPMAVGKKG
+1323 
-1337 DTLYCVVPARTSMDM
+1337 
-1352 PRVVEM
+1352 
-1358 RKTNAGYEVE
+1358 
-1368 KVSSLS
+1368 
-1374 NAAII
+1374 
-1379 KTLEGSDLL
+1379 DLL
-1388 SANVQA
+1388 AVSEFSHWAKDHKNHDTAEFGFDYYTTKFEVDGHLFEGLINIANSNS
-1394 LDHAIQDFGYQTKAN
+1394 G
-1409 AQLWVRPEK
+1409 
-1418 AKNGVPFADIFEA
+1418 
-1431 RDARDF
+1431 
-1437 EAKFSLEEK
+1437 
-1446 QYARVINEQ
+1446 
-1455 LLENRD
+1455 
-1461 RILEIEPVYELT
+1461 RILYDVTKIREIPAISRKPATLM
-1473 GGEFAQ
+1473 AQ
-1479 GDKKLSDAVMEEFE
+1479 SAPTFGNLSEES
-1493 KFGGEVERE
+1493 
-1502 GFGAIK
+1502 I
-1508 FSKKRIKNDI
+1508 SQD
-1518 MHGIGRMK
+1518 
-1526 AMTFAAVP
+1526 
-1534 SVIQNGVEIGSEAN
+1534 Q
-1548 WKGRGYDTYVFA
+1548 
-1560 APAKFGETNLLI
+1560 
-1572 GAVVTR
+1572 
-1578 DNRENKFYLHEVV
+1578 
-1591 DSEGNAIKIDRETGE
+1591 
-1606 IKTSSAVADG
+1606 AD
-1616 WASTPDALSKDRIAQ
+1616 
-1631 TEGEVKQRFSLSE
+1631 VKQRFSMSE

-1718 PTSSNAT
+1718 PTSSDAI

-1739 RSIRDLSGQV
+1739 REIQSLSNQV
-1749 ADGIFRGDST
+1749 AGGVFRGSST
-1759 LGKAGIEEETTK
+1759 LSKAGVGEETTK
-1771 TSREIA
+1771 TTKQIAEEIA
-1777 EQIAQYPEVKA
+1777 NYDEVKA
-1788 AYLADKGENIS
+1788 AYLRENGDDIEA
-1799 PVYKDREYD
+1799 KFERKTYD
-1808 NIGNAALQRYTDN
+1808 LLGNDALERFVKNIGGIDE
-1821 VGVQNLAR
+1821 LANIR
-1829 IIVQMYVGDA
+1829 ARMYIGDEG
-1839 NSVAQA
+1839 SVAQE
-1845 ELQRVRQAI
+1845 ELERVREAV
-1854 GEEYAERFARILD
+1854 GEEYAERFAKILD
-1867 RKPERKAERVSEY
+1867 RKPERKAERIKEY
-1880 AENKMYSGTRA
+1880 AENKVFNALRA
-1891 EDFIRHAWEM
+1891 ADFIKAAWEM
-1901 VQDGGQNRGEA
+1901 ETDGDGSRISRS
-1912 DKMAMQDELD
+1912 AMEEELE
-1922 RKAPTQKVAAWAE
+1922 RKAPAEKVAVWV
-1935 KRLQDV
+1935 KGKLQDV
-1941 IGEGGIYNNED
+1941 LREKGVYNNED
-1952 RYTSRGDRRSF
+1952 RYTEAGGRKSF
-1963 EQTHWELN
+1963 EDTHWELS
-1971 AENLVRAMAQAEER
+1971 AENIVKAMSQAADRGGNFLSASER
-1985 GANIMW
+1985 T
-1991 YDAGGLLAAA
+1991 LLATAA
-2001 TPEYRS
+2001 PEYRN
-2007 ISEIHADEGRL
+2007 INEIHADEGRL
-2018 QTLEQEAYEGKVMEL
+2018 QTLDEDEYHEML
-2033 QQSLDN
+2033 QGLYNEMVAVADSIQPDSIDYDGFVHTQGVISALT
-2039 VVERILQETRH
+2039 ETAKGGAGLQN
-2050 KAYGY
+2050 
-2055 QDESQLITEALIKTA
+2055 
-2070 QGGDS
+2070 
-2075 LQSIRE
+2075 IRE
-2081 GMAAEEY
+2081 GMAEAGY
-2088 DIDRATAMQIQE
+2088 SVDRATAMQIQD
-2100 LFQQAKEIPTSYF
+2100 LFLKAKEFPVSYF

-2152 YTGQKDRIRVA
+2152 YTGQEDRIRVA

-2592 VATELDLNAAE
+2592 VATDLDLNAAE

-2618 GIKGE
+2618 GLKGE

-2951 VDTMMSTIA
+2951 VDTTMSTIA

-2978 MRAADAYARS
+2978 MRSADAYARS

-3084 CMNFIASGEGLTTN
+3084 SMNFIASGEGLTTN

-3103 MLNKASNAMFGVDLF
+3103 MFNKASNAMFGVDLF

-3180 HGLISPESGEALLG
+3180 HGLLSPESGEALLG

-3265 SLSTKDTQTWQTL
+3265 SLSAKDTQTWQTL

-3300 DDTLTTDQAQR
+3300 DDTLTSDQAQR
-3311 DIRDAINNSSLT
+3311 DIRDAINNSGLT

-3350 AMFETLMDEG
+3350 AMFEALMDEG

-3419 TGAKSTSKDEVFAN
+3419 TGAKSTSKDEAFAN

-3480 KKREAIRNGL
+3480 KKREAIQNGL

-3584 QYWKK
+3584 QYWRK

-3635 AERDLYKAPWH
+3635 AERDLYRAPWH

>member
-40 LEQAKK
+40 LEQARK

-57 KTEKSST
+57 KTGKSST

-94 KYAVRNVGALYKA
+94 KYAVRNVGSLYKA

-145 LQQQAE
+145 LHQQAE

-191 GQTIRQELQELRTAG
+191 GQTIRQELQELRTTG

-232 QSMSS
+232 QSMSA

-281 ENYTAAGKAQQNAML
+281 ENYTAAGKAQQDAML

-303 TDRNTFGY
+303 EDRNTFGY

-372 YDRYMQALDRYVK
+372 YDRYMQALDRYAK

-396 GTSDVVSQLETYRQ
+396 GTSDVVGQLETYRQ

-418 ANEKGA
+418 ANEQAA

-467 RGGGYA
+467 HGGGYA

-489 DLGDYFAAGGEE
+489 DLGDYFAEGGEK
-501 NINYQNPEWQEAK
+501 NINYQNPEWREAK

-538 AEQIP
+538 AEQISG
-543 ALPTAALEMAAA
+543 LTTAALEMAAA

-561 ATGTMESFAGGAR
+561 ATGTMANFAGGSR
-574 QVSPLVTSAA
+574 QVSPLVTNAA

-757 DRGELNLQMGKY
+757 DRGELNLQMEKY

-779 MMLAN
+779 LMLAN
-784 GWDHVQRSAAKKSWA
+784 GWDHVQRSEAKKSWA

-847 DAKTFSAETL
+847 DSKTFSAETL

-871 EENATNFAMT
+871 EENAANFAMT
-881 GRMDAEIAKMARI
+881 GRMDAEIAKMART

-927 TATLQAYLNA
+927 TANLQAYLNA
-937 RYGEGTPQTETRQE
+937 RYGEGTPQAETQQE
-951 PVQEATQDVNVI
+951 TVQEAAQGVNTI

-1003 QTGGM
+1003 QAGGM

-1020 NAYAGAGENGPA
+1020 NTYTGAGENGPA

-1071 VTLAVIPESM
+1071 VTLAVVPESM
-1081 YDDGMREAKQAGT
+1081 YDDGMREAKQAG
-1094 ALGVDVV
+1094 AELGVDVV

-1135 IQYDGGKLA
+1135 IQYDGGQLA
-1144 QHELFHVRANK
+1144 QHELFHVRENK

-1216 THFTEAVQSE
+1216 TQFTDTVQGE

-1237 QTSQETRGSPPAN
+1237 QTSQETRGSPEGRFSIQELEN
-1250 VEERSGNPEKGKTF
+1250 GERIAVIEDGQDEFDRAKPSQYAAIAKRVIKREFVGKTLPLGS
-1264 WEKMRAWKEGGA
+1264 EDLAMIPPDAAGEYAYPAQRLITKNANNAKMRASAELNNLLEVSEFSHWARDLKKHPEATLGFDYYTTKFEVGGHLFEGLINIANSEKGRVFYDITKIKEIPG
-1276 PDAAMEPSRTLQQA
+1276 T
-1290 GINEL
+1290 I
-1295 ISLSSMLEKADGK
+1295 EKRA
-1308 SQTMREAIYDNLKYL
+1308 T
-1323 QDDLIRPMAVGKKG
+1323 PMAQSASDSG
-1337 DTLYCVVPARTSMDM
+1337 DLSG
-1352 PRVVEM
+1352 ES
-1358 RKTNAGYEVE
+1358 
-1368 KVSSLS
+1368 VSQ
-1374 NAAII
+1374 N
-1379 KTLEGSDLL
+1379 
-1388 SANVQA
+1388 QA
-1394 LDHAIQDFGYQTKAN
+1394 D
-1409 AQLWVRPEK
+1409 
-1418 AKNGVPFADIFEA
+1418 
-1431 RDARDF
+1431 
-1437 EAKFSLEEK
+1437 
-1446 QYARVINEQ
+1446 
-1455 LLENRD
+1455 
-1461 RILEIEPVYELT
+1461 
-1473 GGEFAQ
+1473 
-1479 GDKKLSDAVMEEFE
+1479 
-1493 KFGGEVERE
+1493 
-1502 GFGAIK
+1502 
-1508 FSKKRIKNDI
+1508 
-1518 MHGIGRMK
+1518 
-1526 AMTFAAVP
+1526 
-1534 SVIQNGVEIGSEAN
+1534 
-1548 WKGRGYDTYVFA
+1548 
-1560 APAKFGETNLLI
+1560 
-1572 GAVVTR
+1572 
-1578 DNRENKFYLHEVV
+1578 
-1591 DSEGNAIKIDRETGE
+1591 
-1606 IKTSSAVADG
+1606 
-1616 WASTPDALSKDRIAQ
+1616 
-1631 TEGEVKQRFSLSE
+1631 VKQRFSLSE

-1730 DADAKRAFE
+1730 DADAKRSFE

-1963 EQTHWELN
+1963 EKTHWELN

-2152 YTGQKDRIRVA
+2152 YTDNADRIRVA

-2186 GKELASEREETQPE
+2186 GKELASDREETQPE
-2200 DVLGYADDMGEPVLS
+2200 DVLGYADDMGEQVLS
-2215 ESYFRDWVQQQT
+2215 ESYFRDWVQQT

-2330 VAKDSFRATPALD
+2330 VAKDRFRATPALD

-2592 VATELDLNAAE
+2592 VATDLDLNAAE

-2951 VDTMMSTIA
+2951 VDTTMSTIA

-3017 EALNS
+3017 EALNN

-3084 CMNFIASGEGLTTN
+3084 SMNFIASGEGLTTN

-3103 MLNKASNAMFGVDLF
+3103 MFNKASNAMFGVDLF

-3126 GFDWGNAVEDTLYNI
+3126 GFDWGNAAEDTLYNI

-3180 HGLISPESGEALLG
+3180 HGLLSPESGEALLG

-3300 DDTLTTDQAQR
+3300 DDTLTSDQAQR
-3311 DIRDAINNSSLT
+3311 DIRDAINNSGLT

-3350 AMFETLMDEG
+3350 AMFEALMDEG

-3419 TGAKSTSKDEVFAN
+3419 TGAKSTSKDEAFAN

-3480 KKREAIRNGL
+3480 KKREAIQNGL

-3584 QYWKK
+3584 QYWRK

-3635 AERDLYKAPWH
+3635 AERDLYRAPWH

>member
-40 LEQAKK
+40 LEQARK

-57 KTEKSST
+57 KTGKSST

-94 KYAVRNVGALYKA
+94 KYAVRNVGSLYKA

-145 LQQQAE
+145 LHQQAE

-232 QSMSS
+232 QSMSA

-281 ENYTAAGKAQQNAML
+281 ENYTAAGKAQQDAML

-303 TDRNTFGY
+303 EDRNTFGY

-372 YDRYMQALDRYVK
+372 YDRYMQALDRYAK

-396 GTSDVVSQLETYRQ
+396 GTSDVVGQLETYRQ

-418 ANEKGA
+418 ANEQAA

-467 RGGGYA
+467 HGGGYA

-489 DLGDYFAAGGEE
+489 DLGDYFAEGGEK
-501 NINYQNPEWQEAK
+501 NINYQNPEWREAK

-538 AEQIP
+538 AEQISG
-543 ALPTAALEMAAA
+543 LTTAALEMAAA

-561 ATGTMESFAGGAR
+561 ATGTMANFAGGSR
-574 QVSPLVTSAA
+574 QVSPLVTNAA

-757 DRGELNLQMGKY
+757 DRGELNLQMEKY

-779 MMLAN
+779 LMLAN
-784 GWDHVQRSAAKKSWA
+784 GWDHVQRSEAKKSWA

-847 DAKTFSAETL
+847 DSKTFSAETL

-871 EENATNFAMT
+871 EENAANFAMT
-881 GRMDAEIAKMARI
+881 GRMDAEIAKMART

-927 TATLQAYLNA
+927 TANLQAYLNA
-937 RYGEGTPQTETRQE
+937 RYGEGTPQAETQQE
-951 PVQEATQDVNVI
+951 TVQEAAQGVNTI

-1003 QTGGM
+1003 QAGGM

-1020 NAYAGAGENGPA
+1020 NTYTGAGENGPA

-1071 VTLAVIPESM
+1071 VTLAVVPESM
-1081 YDDGMREAKQAGT
+1081 YDDGMREAKQAG
-1094 ALGVDVV
+1094 AELGVDVV

-1135 IQYDGGKLA
+1135 IQYDGGQLA
-1144 QHELFHVRANK
+1144 QHELFHVRENK

-1216 THFTEAVQSE
+1216 TQFTDTVQGE

-1237 QTSQETRGSPPAN
+1237 QTSQETRGSPEGRFSIQELEN
-1250 VEERSGNPEKGKTF
+1250 GERIAVIEDGQDEFDRAKPSQYAAIAKRVIKREFVGKTLPLGS
-1264 WEKMRAWKEGGA
+1264 EDLAMIPPDAAGEYAYPAQRLITKNANNAKMRASAELNNLLEVSEFSHWARDLKKHPEATLGFDYYTTKFEVGGHLFEGLINIANSEKGRVFYDITKIKEIPG
-1276 PDAAMEPSRTLQQA
+1276 T
-1290 GINEL
+1290 I
-1295 ISLSSMLEKADGK
+1295 EKRA
-1308 SQTMREAIYDNLKYL
+1308 T
-1323 QDDLIRPMAVGKKG
+1323 PMAQSASDSG
-1337 DTLYCVVPARTSMDM
+1337 DLSG
-1352 PRVVEM
+1352 ES
-1358 RKTNAGYEVE
+1358 
-1368 KVSSLS
+1368 VSQ
-1374 NAAII
+1374 N
-1379 KTLEGSDLL
+1379 
-1388 SANVQA
+1388 QA
-1394 LDHAIQDFGYQTKAN
+1394 D
-1409 AQLWVRPEK
+1409 
-1418 AKNGVPFADIFEA
+1418 
-1431 RDARDF
+1431 
-1437 EAKFSLEEK
+1437 
-1446 QYARVINEQ
+1446 
-1455 LLENRD
+1455 
-1461 RILEIEPVYELT
+1461 
-1473 GGEFAQ
+1473 
-1479 GDKKLSDAVMEEFE
+1479 
-1493 KFGGEVERE
+1493 
-1502 GFGAIK
+1502 
-1508 FSKKRIKNDI
+1508 
-1518 MHGIGRMK
+1518 
-1526 AMTFAAVP
+1526 
-1534 SVIQNGVEIGSEAN
+1534 
-1548 WKGRGYDTYVFA
+1548 
-1560 APAKFGETNLLI
+1560 
-1572 GAVVTR
+1572 
-1578 DNRENKFYLHEVV
+1578 
-1591 DSEGNAIKIDRETGE
+1591 
-1606 IKTSSAVADG
+1606 
-1616 WASTPDALSKDRIAQ
+1616 
-1631 TEGEVKQRFSLSE
+1631 VKQRFSLSE

-1730 DADAKRAFE
+1730 DADAKRSFE

-1963 EQTHWELN
+1963 EKTHWELN

-2152 YTGQKDRIRVA
+2152 YTDNADRIRAA

-2186 GKELASEREETQPE
+2186 GKELASDREETQPE
-2200 DVLGYADDMGEPVLS
+2200 DVLGYADDMGEQVLS
-2215 ESYFRDWVQQQT
+2215 ESYFRDWVQQT

-2330 VAKDSFRATPALD
+2330 VAKDRFRATPALD

-2592 VATELDLNAAE
+2592 VATDLDLNAAE

-2951 VDTMMSTIA
+2951 VDTTMSTIA

-3017 EALNS
+3017 EALNN

-3084 CMNFIASGEGLTTN
+3084 SMNFIASGEGLTTN

-3103 MLNKASNAMFGVDLF
+3103 MFNKASNAMFGVDLF

-3126 GFDWGNAVEDTLYNI
+3126 GFDWGNAAEDTLYNI

-3180 HGLISPESGEALLG
+3180 HGLLSPESGEALLG

-3278 SKDGADPIETYNLL
+3278 SKDGADSIETYNLL

-3300 DDTLTTDQAQR
+3300 DDTLTSDQAQR
-3311 DIRDAINNSSLT
+3311 DIRDAINNSGLT

-3350 AMFETLMDEG
+3350 AMFEALMDEG

-3419 TGAKSTSKDEVFAN
+3419 TGAKSTSKDEAFAN

-3480 KKREAIRNGL
+3480 KKREAIQNGL

-3584 QYWKK
+3584 QYWRK

-3635 AERDLYKAPWH
+3635 AERDLYRAPWH